1 MYSTITDKNAAL
13 TSDLCINSLFTVV
26 ASQYGNSLA
35 INFENVDRLTYR
47 QVSQYVSLLADDL
60 KYHISHGQLVAV
72 LLPRSP
78 AQVIA
83 ILAILKLGAVYVPIN
98 PELPTARVGS
108 LISSVPIEISIC
120 LAETE
125 HQLPHKVLP
134 LTLSGKYGHES
145 RLKFPSSHRDTKNR
159 LRITSDDLAT
169 VLFTS
174 GSTGQPKAV
183 KLTHK
188 NLIPQAKFLARELG
202 LDSSRSVFQFSSCS
216 FDVHLLDILSALLS
230 GAELHQASQS
240 AILTDLE
247 GQIMSFNSD
256 TIQLTPSVISTLQPH
271 NIPSLRYMV
280 TCGEACTEEIV
291 NTWGP
296 CEAPTTSVKRLRP
309 GTSPSCVGK
318 PPSYANIAV
327 VNERGQSLPSGHVG
341 EVLAYGE
348 TVSQGY
354 FNGEVQEKFM
364 RTVQST
370 TGATPS
376 SGWYATGDFG
386 LIDDIGELHLR
397 GRADDQ
403 IKISGQ
409 RIELGDIH
417 QVIQGIPGCG
427 RCVVLAH
434 TINQRAGLYAVV
446 STDPAFGQPG
456 NKIVIADGHGS
467 LRKEI
472 FASCRAN
479 LPAYMV
485 PQVITVKSLPRNV
498 NGKVDVSQIRTF
510 LSSRHT
516 LDEMRLDKSEQLS
529 EYGHQVASIIRKRL
543 QQLVPSKDDLLEWGF
558 NSMDAVWVIKELHE
572 KTGHRVSITELLSHP
587 TIESIANQMESVS
600 GVCTSHA
607 SEPMPTNV
615 YVASPGQHSLFRATK
630 VFGNKVY
637 TCKVAHEIVGGLDP
651 SRFLDCLAEKYA
663 QHAIFNTS
671 FVEDETGFKEGNII
685 ARVKQDTCN
694 KPRVSFFPFE
704 QSRRAHSSA
713 TSTGVSLLEAVYDW
727 EMSQET
733 DLDIE
738 EGPIAS
744 AALYQTDRDANQW
757 LVILTFHHMVIDEY
771 SSNTF
776 WSELIDLYQ
785 AKEPT
790 AMVTPTKRL
799 DYSQYATFYRAILE
813 SRGTSDGEW
822 WRDAFRGYR
831 PQPLFQDAIGNHS
844 ERLSGYD
851 VAADIYWKTLPKMEA
866 TRLAARRG
874 NTANTFGAWLSLA
887 QLFLSRVTGKTEYL
901 LGVPTSTRSVDPRFV
916 SVMGYCMTLAVLPV
930 SLDLDQESLTF
941 EAATLEK
948 YRQCV
953 AHDQRVE
960 DILSWFAEENQTENT
975 ANIDA
980 LFVYHDPLDS
990 SLDLGNSGL
999 DYKKLADATGGS
1011 HYRLIL
1017 HLDNSGPS
1025 IKVGFEYQT
1034 EAFGVKF
1041 IEALAQ
1047 AFTELVVE
1055 LSCCDERRSVGEIVS
1070 TAPSQ
1075 ALQFAVEASTRQ
1087 AGLVLQ
1093 KLRRRG
1099 ENLNI
1104 LDHIYMTASVNQ
1116 SAIAIA
1122 TAERNVTYRQL
1133 LEWVSGVANKL
1144 RREGV
1149 KTGDIVVLFMD
1160 KSVEYLVSILALIH
1174 VGACFVPLDITSTLA
1189 VNNSKLAILTPTL
1202 ILTRRHVNGAVYED
1216 EVYYRKLDASS
1227 IRRIAISAPPQVDQ
1241 PHRHV
1246 HEAKTSTAELSAD
1259 AYIAFTSGSTAEPK
1273 CFRISHRALVSS
1285 ICSQIEALNISTGH
1299 RVAMLTSLAFDV
1311 SLMEIFCTF
1320 VAGSTLVVAPH
1331 DQFITSLAVT
1341 LRNMAVTHAIA
1352 TPTMITAIDL
1362 PSEVPSLQSIILGGE
1377 PIPSVLYERW
1387 WGTVDIRISYGPA
1400 ETTIATHDFIVTTK
1414 PTTNSC
1420 NIGRPSPSV
1429 RAFVLDAQYNP
1440 VLPGIP
1446 GRLFVG
1452 AAEDGKYDQLTSGYI
1467 SPPSANKRLV
1477 NHPTLGR
1484 LYDTGDIVRYDLQGI
1499 FTLIGRTDDQVK
1511 ISGVR
1516 FNIGDVEKTID
1527 VFVGARR
1534 RCAVVISETQPG
1546 NRALTCFI
1554 EFSDTNDSITIPSER
1569 HATITSNILFL
1580 NNTRCE
1586 ELAALRDRVSEAL
1599 PAAMIPKY
1607 WIPVKELP
1615 VSRTGKIDRRRLNE
1629 EMASAHGQDTN
1640 IEAYSSLITQISHL
1654 QEARD
1659 DGEVIKSSQSLQC
1672 SASGPGSSYR
1682 ERLNDELMQ
1691 SLIIAW
1697 TEILPIDETQ
1707 VDIHRSF
1714 FKTGGDSVSAIR
1726 FCARAR
1732 KLGIRGC
1739 TVAKMRS
1746 NPSLS
1751 QLHDVLAYDNSSLL
1765 SNMPSSDDEPTD
1777 EASGLTPPSSMP
1789 STPASSGYSF
1799 VKLPG
1804 ATDFTALSISG
1815 QSTPTT
1821 GVDDEEFTGMFRHV
1835 ESFMDTS
1842 ELAQQIAAA
1851 GINESEVDVVYPPT
1865 AMQSSMV
1872 QQSLLDSNS
1881 GVYHSQPILHLEG
1894 SLQESKLKKAWSA
1907 VCNANPSLRTIF
1919 VPLERGH
1926 VPGVAYLAVEFKQNA
1941 CTPLF
1946 ESHRLLLP
1954 SPEMLEDLLD
1964 HDREVGI
1971 GATTNVHKMTLVER
1985 GPSEYT
1991 LIFTCHH
1998 AVFDGW
2004 STTTLLKQLGKA
2016 YSGTLPLKTSKSNA
2030 EYFTQQLTRDRGA
2043 LEGLWRQY
2051 LAGVQLPQLLPR
2063 EHVIER
2069 PSHKRIEATLQTAL
2083 LSSDFQARA
2092 EAFGV
2097 TPFTI
2102 VQLAFALALESSW
2115 IDHKSPTRVGFWT
2128 VTSGRAHMVD
2138 DINAIGNFLN
2148 TIPCVVALSSTT
2160 SLHKC
2165 LQNTYKMFT
2174 KMSEHD
2180 CVSTPDIL
2188 RCFEKPGCDID
2199 GLLVFENHPDAS
2211 EPQLH
2216 FGSNIRLNSVDGR
2229 EVSSLP
2235 FVVVVEPGQAE
2246 VKIIAKFDEARHH
2259 SGSVRRVLDRFS
2271 TILSNIVSQPT
2282 LDECSLSSISCDYHH
2297 SEKQAAL
2304 QQAADLSQQSTPQET
2319 LVSLFRQCVAKH
2331 GQRKALAT
2339 NSSWLTFAE
2348 LDVLT
2353 DKLAIYLSAQD
2364 KSNSKVVPIVLEKT
2378 PWMVIAM
2385 LAVLKSGRAYCPL
2398 EFDAPSHRI
2407 SFAIKRL
2414 GAGLIITNENGF
2426 PKLASLATWGH
2437 PQILVID
2444 NIQTLLANAET
2455 RTCRDAVSLLPTL
2468 HPDMAC
2474 YVMFTSGSTSS
2485 PKACTLTHG
2494 AVASAVQA
2502 VQRLYN
2508 FEPSSRILLFANYV
2522 FDASAID
2529 IWGSLSSGSCLF
2541 LLHDDELKSDLVGH
2555 MDRLQIN
2562 WIHLTPTVLRTISPD
2577 QVPSLKTIIVGGEMM
2592 VPDLLNTWA
2601 KQVEIVAAYGPTE
2614 AAIQVLTFLPSRYP
2628 IDEIS
2633 YTALPG
2639 NLVVVVNERR
2649 EICHMNEPGEIV
2661 IAGKQLF
2668 AGYEGNGL
2676 ATQAAL
2682 TTIHGFGDFKFYK
2695 TGDRAYY
2702 SHMGEDG
2709 KPHIRILG
2717 RIDHQMKVSGM
2728 RIAPEEIEEV
2738 LHADPDVVCSA
2749 VVTGH
2754 GRSIDALVVGRDT
2767 NLNMSR
2773 LMALCRERLPERLRP
2788 VIHQVKE
2795 IPLLASRKVDR
2806 KGLSTLLN
2814 NIIASKPGGHN
2825 SSNVS
2830 QNDSATISAVSAIIE
2845 NVLGTKVLDV
2855 NAPLA
2860 NLGLDSLGFMRLKH
2874 LLCTK
2879 FHLPDLTYR
2888 QLRSTATAAG
2898 IANLVGVD
2906 SPLAVSSDHE
2916 VVSMTTDEENVSPTR
2931 ALNEKSMTTFN
2942 KRTGRFLALP
2952 SQLAMWVAQ
2961 ERLQDTTYN
2970 VQRVWRFEDVTAD
2983 SLLSGLLDVVNRLEM
2998 FRTTFEFDLSA
3009 GKLYQAVRD
3018 EILVAVQISR
3028 ISQIDMDDLRARF
3041 IPHNCATIDLR
3052 NGPLA
3057 VFHLIA
3063 DGRTVVLH
3071 STIHH
3076 IIVDEFTSI
3085 QLFNLIRRASR
3096 GSSDSCAFEGASSIA
3111 LYAAELANRHDENH
3125 LNEWKQRMSGA
3136 VGIDTE
3142 PRSEGSYDQ
3151 LSYTQSDDVT
3161 TIIPIS
3167 SRGMLPPHLCRNV
3180 LSNLTHTAFL
3190 RSRLGSEDSLEDF
3203 TKQIREGVDFALESD
3218 MAINRVASACGLD
3231 TANFMIQFIMHD
3243 AQSYDDMS
3251 SDMTDMTL
3259 DLITSEKPMFDLMWH
3274 VFAHKDC
3281 LDVLVEF
3288 NEQKYDKDDIKVL
3301 VQAWEKVI
3309 DKRDGTGGQSI
3320 SSILSTIIPEDSLF
3334 KKNVSNTKLT
3344 KQSCELQVPP
3354 VSDLTPSIEHRT
3366 TSMPVDISGGLNQR
3380 AIELQSLVTDS
3391 LCRALGVAVVDR
3403 DQNLR
3408 EIGLDSF
3415 AAMSFIANI
3424 LRVEPELE
3432 ISLRDITS
3440 CPSIRLLVDTLARKD
3455 GLQSKCDKAKARFES
3470 LIRESLCKSLGIAS
3484 IDDQSGLRELGLD
3497 SFSCMAFMA
3506 DMIRHEPDISV
3517 SMRDVMS
3524 CPTMESLVEHFADRA
3539 LSETC
3544 DNESD
3549 DGSYVALGKEM
3560 LQRPQQGLASS
3571 MQKRFY
3577 LLQEQLGDST
3587 YSLPSAYRVHGV
3599 SLSRVIAA
3607 LQDIVTE
3614 HDIFRT
3620 HFDFTDESEL
3630 LQIVDGSERLE
3641 YTIHDLSNHS
3651 DKTAAEEV
3659 TRISREECMREF
3671 NLAEGHLVRC
3681 TAIILPNGEQY
3692 IIINFHHC
3700 VADEQTITG
3709 VWEELCS
3716 VVTGKSCSKETAN
3729 VDAGSYV
3736 DFSTRHHEMLKSNKL
3751 AEAQKF
3757 FQKLLVDP
3765 EKLHGLSLRPGSESE
3780 SYPDAVTINRG
3791 AIFDYDPVQW
3801 AYKSGS
3807 TPFAAYLFAFQ
3818 LLLSFKS
3825 GTEGS
3830 SVLIPATCRGPREQ
3844 NLYGCFINTLPVR
3857 FTKLA
3862 GTCSVGETL
3871 QGFQDCLAKILE
3883 YSDIPFERVLESI
3896 GWGAND
3902 FDTLFTYHN
3911 VPVGAREKA
3920 RTIEPCKGILPEVL
3934 PGISAK
3940 FPLAF
3945 TITRE
3950 MTKNGRSKLDMSVEF
3965 NPARISEVEV
3975 LEICKE
3981 YECLLRHIQKLGP
3994 YASLNDIEGTYTDP
4008 NTFTHLRVATDGTTS
4023 ESESHKD
4030 TNVTQR
4036 DSRSELQSVSKVPS
4050 WFHGTPNPIV
4060 ETTPFADVQIIDQ
4073 ARSRPSATAMIFEN
4087 ETSITYKEMADMISG
4102 LASFLSTRIG
4112 PQNMLNQAICI
4123 VGDASIER
4131 IITILAIMTAGGAYV
4146 PIELNNPIDWNL
4158 TIIADC
4164 EPAAVV
4170 FIPEKEPLGVEQAS
4184 QLRAQLKAK
4193 GMLCVDISTPLPM
4206 ASKPFNLTTKRLP
4219 EHLAYVLYTSGSTG
4233 KPKGVAIQNHALRNA
4248 TVSLRPLYR
4257 LAPNKRL
4264 LQLAPWTF
4272 DVSVIDIFGTLSV
4285 GATLCIGRKSWMLAD
4300 LQDTM
4305 AMLRITHIATTP
4317 TIAGALD
4324 ANELPDVECLDI
4336 GGEPMTELCRDVW
4349 ASKATLFNIYGP
4361 TEATVDVLGRQC
4373 FPDTDISN
4381 IGRPL
4386 ENVFVY
4392 VLDDK
4397 LKQVGVGEVGQLAIG
4412 GHQLA
4417 RGYLKPPPGAAA
4429 FVDTKD
4435 YGRIY
4440 LTGDCARFES
4450 DGSIVCLGRMDT
4462 MVNLRGLR
4470 VELGAIE
4477 SALNNVLD
4485 QGKSVVIMIKRP
4497 LGDCLVAIFTDASLQ
4512 TKGSLKPLSLAGL
4525 HSLILKLQAS
4535 VKAKLP
4541 AYFMPSLWVPV
4552 NDIPMN
4558 NNGKLDRKMIK
4569 SLIGELPEEALDGYL
4584 PQAAT
4589 DEKLDKIDHAET
4601 VVDRSPEL
4609 PNSSPFQQSRI
4620 DEGERP
4626 RDNTVGVQIQEIIMQ
4641 TPEKSECDQIGMAV
4655 RAAFHTVLGTKSL
4668 ENNSNFFSTGG
4679 DSISVIKLRSAFT
4692 KAGLKCKVKDIYQ
4705 NPTIGALTLFFGGTI
4720 LHESP
4725 NGIDA
4730 TATERSV
4737 SSSTVAQ
4744 IPIEG
4749 PLITTPAPTAGTR
4762 IQSAFK
4768 EILGDRQFPRDASFF
4783 SMGGDSISVIRLRS
4797 VLTKAGFTLKVKDIY
4812 QNPTIMTLADF
4823 LDPTRSIGKDADNVN
4838 VLQSSVQSLL
4848 KTESQTVSNLVPP
4861 TPIID
4866 WFFASQRANED
4877 WFNQG
4882 HIIKLNKK
4890 HTFEDFQ
4897 RAWSNIVEVHPML
4910 RLVVLKSA
4918 THEHGKLIGIPNENT
4933 NHTYFLTR
4941 HLSSVEEL
4949 PEELSKLQ
4957 SCLNISSGRICA
4969 VGGFHIGDELYCAIF
4984 AHHLAVDVVSWQ
4996 VIWSDLEDLL
5006 QGDSIEPE
5014 FSSFP
5019 EWAEYLSN
5027 KRQIAAHIPARIY
5040 AREYSSFLTMEQM
5053 KRLPENTEE
5062 SGNFMNVK
5070 VDVSALNLRRE
5081 DTEPVDMMLAG
5092 LVLALSTWQRPRP
5105 PTNQIEL
5112 HFESHGRDLEL
5123 EELDLTRTVG
5133 WFTRIIPIAFNVPLQ
5148 GSVNDFTTMVQ
5159 QTRKHAMSN
5168 VNLASAI
5175 ETAPVDAMITF
5186 NYLGQRARTSS
5197 YTSFENVEMDLG
5209 MYQSPTN
5216 QRFSILDI
5224 ECSLTHEGQ
5233 LDIGIFYSTAIH
5245 TANEIRQLLDSWSY
5259 CIRSMAAESQLN
5271 IADMNRIAMGRGAS
5285 WSPTESL
5292 GTSIDHNSYSIPE
5305 CMQDQ
5310 KDAIEESIV
5319 AWKLNIQDIEKMA
5332 PATDGQA
5339 AMLLASLGSR
5349 SYMHSYNYEASDT
5362 DTNIQ
5367 LLQHAWGVVLG
5378 RHSIFR
5384 TVFMPLSRQATPNEK
5399 SHQSDIELVQ
5409 VILKESALPNPLVQM
5424 GKKLKSMQ
5432 PGFAKQLCRLHI
5444 HKSPTTQKVIC
5455 TWTCHHALIDGF
5467 SMRLVLAE
5475 VRSVYIGQALAPQ
5488 TTQFSD
5494 IVVSRYEKGGQYTR
5508 SNDFWQSQMR
5518 DIEPSILV
5526 NPLRANQAQM
5536 EMQKAIH
5543 ETLIGRHQQFCFPVS
5558 PKHFKDAAHYNHTTI
5573 PILFHAAWALTLS
5586 TYLSTRDV
5594 VFGSVV
5600 SGRRGEDIERIQNVV
5615 GPCLNTVPLRV
5626 CVDWDQNMRQFI
5638 ELVTDAF
5645 LDMAEHEDLL
5655 SLKQIHG
5662 LSGKKTLFNSTLI
5675 TNTPLQSE
5683 NMVQSGFHLTLK
5695 DMDEVTDVPLLL
5707 NMSCEESTIIVDA
5720 RMHGE
5725 DIDEDQLCRI
5735 METLGIVLQHVADAR
5750 HDTIRPLQA
5759 MNLLETNHHRTIDDL
5774 ISGPRFPIQYDGLTC
5789 SQLLQSR
5796 ASRSP
5801 DQSAMELYRKKG
5813 QKPIVMTYKTLS
5825 TIVELG
5831 AKRLQARVN
5840 LVPKS
5845 RVAIFL
5851 DKSTEL
5857 ICAIHAIHRADC
5869 AYVALDI
5876 DNPPARTKLLVEQ
5889 ISPSAIICSKETLK
5903 LLPQIFLENDKCPFI
5918 IAEQLF
5924 NPTTQSSNDGYYL
5937 PPSTATSDDVAAI
5950 LFTSGT
5956 TGTPKAVIMPHRQV
5970 VGYGIMM
5977 AEAIGYGRDDRVFN
5991 FARLVFDVSQSD
6003 IFGAI
6008 YSGATLVLAPQAE
6021 TVSRLPALLRESG
6034 TTSLNTTPSIASL
6047 LYPDSLPHIRS
6058 LCLAGEMATKAVY
6071 ERWTPFV
6078 RVINAYGPTEAVVIS
6093 WKHATASSDPRCI
6106 GRPSIGTQIHIL
6118 DDHMRRVPM
6127 GSIGTIW
6134 CSGRQLS
6141 DGYYGRPEE
6150 TTKAFQ
6156 ENPYGSGLIYNTGD
6170 LGAYDSNGE
6179 IVYHAR
6185 KDRQIKVN
6193 GRRLELS
6200 EIEKTLTTRN
6210 QSVVVLL
6217 LDSKL
6222 VAFCCKLESSNNG
6235 LTVSDGTAGR
6245 GLNDN
6250 MAQTLANLEA
6260 QAHQMLP
6267 NFMIPKCF
6275 IPVSAI
6281 PLTGNSK
6288 VDQLKLHEI
6297 YTQWKTQRNILS
6309 HDPTATTLLPAAQ
6322 APKKSTYDQ
6331 QVPPQQQ
6338 RSLDIDW
6345 SLREDDWSDYL
6356 LPYFNPKAPVGT
6368 KPRRQ
6373 LFVFFAITGTSKQ
6386 HSILA
6391 PYLPAFDL
6399 IGVENIFF
6407 HQPDHYNSLQAMA
6420 AEHSALIRRQ
6430 QPTGPYLLAGFSF
6443 AGQLAYEV
6451 ANELRQLGEDDV
6463 RVVLIDS
6470 AARERA
6476 PTRPGGVTDAECEQ
6490 FFKVPTTLE
6499 ATTAGPEVIEYRS
6512 CLLNQIRHNISL
6524 HNEYV
6529 PRPFDGDALI
6539 ISRLPNHGEVWDGDE
6554 TNGYGEFVPRARLQ
6568 VRTVSAADHFAV
6580 MEEEQALR
6588 KVGQFIEEFMTAV

>member
-1 MYSTITDKNAAL
+1 
-13 TSDLCINSLFTVV
+13 
-26 ASQYGNSLA
+26 
-35 INFENVDRLTYR
+35 
-47 QVSQYVSLLADDL
+47 
-60 KYHISHGQLVAV
+60 
-72 LLPRSP
+72 
-78 AQVIA
+78 
-83 ILAILKLGAVYVPIN
+83 
-98 PELPTARVGS
+98 
-108 LISSVPIEISIC
+108 
-120 LAETE
+120 
-125 HQLPHKVLP
+125 
-134 LTLSGKYGHES
+134 
-145 RLKFPSSHRDTKNR
+145 
-159 LRITSDDLAT
+159 
-169 VLFTS
+169 
-174 GSTGQPKAV
+174 
-183 KLTHK
+183 
-188 NLIPQAKFLARELG
+188 
-202 LDSSRSVFQFSSCS
+202 
-216 FDVHLLDILSALLS
+216 
-230 GAELHQASQS
+230 
-240 AILTDLE
+240 
-247 GQIMSFNSD
+247 
-256 TIQLTPSVISTLQPH
+256 
-271 NIPSLRYMV
+271 
-280 TCGEACTEEIV
+280 
-291 NTWGP
+291 
-296 CEAPTTSVKRLRP
+296 
-309 GTSPSCVGK
+309 
-318 PPSYANIAV
+318 
-327 VNERGQSLPSGHVG
+327 
-341 EVLAYGE
+341 
-348 TVSQGY
+348 
-354 FNGEVQEKFM
+354 
-364 RTVQST
+364 
-370 TGATPS
+370 
-376 SGWYATGDFG
+376 
-386 LIDDIGELHLR
+386 
-397 GRADDQ
+397 
-403 IKISGQ
+403 
-409 RIELGDIH
+409 
-417 QVIQGIPGCG
+417 
-427 RCVVLAH
+427 
-434 TINQRAGLYAVV
+434 
-446 STDPAFGQPG
+446 
-456 NKIVIADGHGS
+456 
-467 LRKEI
+467 
-472 FASCRAN
+472 
-479 LPAYMV
+479 
-485 PQVITVKSLPRNV
+485 
-498 NGKVDVSQIRTF
+498 
-510 LSSRHT
+510 
-516 LDEMRLDKSEQLS
+516 
-529 EYGHQVASIIRKRL
+529 
-543 QQLVPSKDDLLEWGF
+543 
-558 NSMDAVWVIKELHE
+558 
-572 KTGHRVSITELLSHP
+572 
-587 TIESIANQMESVS
+587 
-600 GVCTSHA
+600 
-607 SEPMPTNV
+607 
-615 YVASPGQHSLFRATK
+615 
-630 VFGNKVY
+630 
-637 TCKVAHEIVGGLDP
+637 
-651 SRFLDCLAEKYA
+651 
-663 QHAIFNTS
+663 
-671 FVEDETGFKEGNII
+671 
-685 ARVKQDTCN
+685 
-694 KPRVSFFPFE
+694 
-704 QSRRAHSSA
+704 
-713 TSTGVSLLEAVYDW
+713 
-727 EMSQET
+727 ET

-744 AALYQTDRDANQW
+744 ADLYQTDKDANQW

-785 AKEPT
+785 AKDPT

-799 DYSQYATFYRAILE
+799 DYSQYATIYQAILE
-813 SRGTSDGEW
+813 SRGTSDGQW

-831 PQPLFQDAIGNHS
+831 PQPLFQDAIGNLN

-851 VAADIYWKTLPKMEA
+851 VAADIYWKILPQKEA
-866 TRLAARRG
+866 TRLTARRE
-874 NTANTFGAWLSLA
+874 NAANTFGAWLSLA

-901 LGVPTSTRSVDPRFV
+901 LGVPTSTRPVDPRFV

-930 SLDLDQESLTF
+930 SLDLDQESLVF

-960 DILSWFAEENQTENT
+960 DILSWLAEENQTENT
-975 ANIDA
+975 TNVDA
-980 LFVYHDPLDS
+980 LFVYHDPSDS
-990 SLDLGNSGL
+990 SLELGNSGL
-999 DYKKLADATGGS
+999 HYKKLADATGGS
-1011 HYRLIL
+1011 HYHLIL

-1025 IKVGFEYQT
+1025 IRVGFEYRT
-1034 EAFGVKF
+1034 ESFSAKF

-1055 LSCCDERRSVGEIVS
+1055 LSCCDERSVREIVS

-1075 ALQFAVEASTRQ
+1075 ALPFAMEASTRQ
-1087 AGLVLQ
+1087 AGPVLQ
-1093 KLRRRG
+1093 ELRRRG

-1104 LDHIYMTASVNQ
+1104 LDHIYMTASANQ
-1116 SAIAIA
+1116 GAIAIA

-1133 LEWVSGVANKL
+1133 LEWVSGVASKL

-1149 KTGDIVVLFMD
+1149 KTGDVVVLFMD
-1160 KSVEYLVSILALIH
+1160 KSVEYLASVLALIH
-1174 VGACFVPLDITSTLA
+1174 VGACFVPFDITSTLA
-1189 VNNSKLAILTPTL
+1189 VNNSKLAVLAPTL

-1216 EVYYRKLDASS
+1216 EKYYRKLDASS
-1227 IRRIAISAPPQVDQ
+1227 IRRIAISTPPQVDQ
-1241 PHRHV
+1241 PHHNL
-1246 HEAKTSTAELSAD
+1246 HKAETSTTELSAD

-1285 ICSQIEALNISTGH
+1285 ICSQVEALNISTGH

-1311 SLMEIFCTF
+1311 SLMEMFCTF

-1331 DQFITSLAVT
+1331 DQFITSLADT

-1352 TPTMITAIDL
+1352 TPTMITAIDS
-1362 PSEVPSLQSIILGGE
+1362 PSEVPSLKSIILGGE

-1387 WGTVDIRISYGPA
+1387 WGAVDIRISYGPA
-1400 ETTIATHDFIVTTK
+1400 ETTIATHDFIVKTK
-1414 PTTNSC
+1414 PTSNSC

-1446 GRLFVG
+1446 GRLFIG
-1452 AAEDGKYDQLTSGYI
+1452 AAEEGKYDQLTSGYI
-1467 SPPSANKRLV
+1467 SPLSANKRLV
-1477 NHPTLGR
+1477 NHSSLGR
-1484 LYDTGDIVRYDLQGI
+1484 LYDTGDIVRYDLQGT

-1546 NRALTCFI
+1546 NKALTCFI
-1554 EFSDTNDSITIPSER
+1554 EFSDTDSSITIPLER
-1569 HATITSNILFL
+1569 HATITSNILLL
-1580 NNTRCE
+1580 NDARCE

-1629 EMASAHGQDTN
+1629 GLASAHCHGTK
-1640 IEAYSSLITQISHL
+1640 IEEYSTLVAQISHL
-1654 QEARD
+1654 HEARD
-1659 DGEVIKSSQSLQC
+1659 DEEVVKSSQSPD
-1672 SASGPGSSYR
+1672 SGPVSSYR
-1682 ERLNDELMQ
+1682 EGLKDELMQ

-1732 KLGIRGC
+1732 KLGIRSC

-1789 STPASSGYSF
+1789 STPTSSGYSF

-1815 QSTPTT
+1815 QSTSTT
-1821 GVDDEEFTGMFRHV
+1821 GVDDEEFTGIFRHV
-1835 ESFMDTS
+1835 ESFMNTS

-1851 GINESEVDVVYPPT
+1851 GLNESEVDVVYPPT

-1881 GVYHSQPILHLEG
+1881 GVYHSQLILHLEG
-1894 SLQESKLKKAWSA
+1894 SLQETKLRKAWSA

-1926 VPGVAYLAVEFKQNA
+1926 VPGVAYLAVE
-1941 CTPLF
+1941 
-1946 ESHRLLLP
+1946 
-1954 SPEMLEDLLD
+1954 
-1964 HDREVGI
+1964 
-1971 GATTNVHKMTLVER
+1971 
-1985 GPSEYT
+1985 
-1991 LIFTCHH
+1991 
-1998 AVFDGW
+1998 
-2004 STTTLLKQLGKA
+2004 LKQKR
-2016 YSGTLPLKTSKSNA
+2016 
-2030 EYFTQQLTRDRGA
+2030 E
-2043 LEGLWRQY
+2043 
-2051 LAGVQLPQLLPR
+2051 R
-2063 EHVIER
+2063 EHVMER
-2069 PSHKRIEATLQTAL
+2069 PSHKRIEAALQTAI
-2083 LSSDFQARA
+2083 LSSDFQACA

-2102 VQLAFALALESSW
+2102 VQLAFALALEGSW

-2128 VTSGRAHMVD
+2128 VTGGRSHMVD

-2160 SLHKC
+2160 SVHKC
-2165 LQNTYKMFT
+2165 LQTTYRMFT
-2174 KMSEHD
+2174 TMSEHD

-2188 RCFEKPGCDID
+2188 RCFEKPECDID
-2199 GLLVFENHPDAS
+2199 ALLVFENHPDAS

-2246 VKIIAKFDEARHH
+2246 VKILAKFDEARHH
-2259 SGSVRRVLDRFS
+2259 SGSLD
-2271 TILSNIVSQPT
+2271 
-2282 LDECSLSSISCDYHH
+2282 D
-2297 SEKQAAL
+2297 
-2304 QQAADLSQQSTPQET
+2304 
-2319 LVSLFRQCVAKH
+2319 
-2331 GQRKALAT
+2331 
-2339 NSSWLTFAE
+2339 
-2348 LDVLT
+2348 LT
-2353 DKLAIYLSAQD
+2353 DRLAIYLSRQD
-2364 KSNSKVVPIVLEKT
+2364 NSNSKIVPIVLEKS

-2426 PKLASLATWGH
+2426 PKLASLSTWGH

-2455 RTCRDAVSLLPTL
+2455 RTSRDAVSLLPTL

-2555 MDRLQIN
+2555 VDRLQIN
-2562 WIHLTPTVLRTISPD
+2562 WVHLTPTVLRTISPD

-2614 AAIQVLTFLPSRYP
+2614 AAIQVLTFRPSRYP
-2628 IDEIS
+2628 IDEIT

-2639 NLVVVVNERR
+2639 NLVMVVNERR
-2649 EICHMNEPGEIV
+2649 EICHVNEPGEIV

-2668 AGYEGNGL
+2668 VGYEGNGF

-2682 TTIHGFGDFKFYK
+2682 TMIHGFGDFKFYK

-2702 SHMGEDG
+2702 SHIGEDE
-2709 KPHIRILG
+2709 KPRIRILG

-2738 LHADPDVVCSA
+2738 LNADPDVLCSA
-2749 VVTGH
+2749 VVAGY
-2754 GRSIDALVVGRDT
+2754 GRSLDALVVGRDT

-2773 LMALCRERLPERLRP
+2773 LMTLCRERLPERLRP

-2806 KGLSTLLN
+2806 KGLSALLN
-2814 NIIASKPGGHN
+2814 NIIASKPGDHH

-2830 QNDSATISAVSAIIE
+2830 QNDSAKISAVSAIIE
-2845 NVLGTKVLDV
+2845 NVLGTKVIDV

-2888 QLRSTATAAG
+2888 QLRNIATAAG
-2898 IANLVGVD
+2898 IADLVGMD
-2906 SPLAVSSDHE
+2906 SPLAASSDH
-2916 VVSMTTDEENVSPTR
+2916 DAAYWQIFSPS
-2931 ALNEKSMTTFN
+2931 ESI
-2942 KRTGRFLALP
+2942 G
-2952 SQLAMWVAQ
+2952 
-2961 ERLQDTTYN
+2961 Y
-2970 VQRVWRFEDVTAD
+2970 RVWRFEDVTAD
-2983 SLLSGLLDVVNRLEM
+2983 SLLSGLLDVVHGLEM
-2998 FRTTFEFDLSA
+2998 FRTTFEFDLSV
-3009 GKLYQAVRD
+3009 GKLYQVVRD
-3018 EILVAVQISR
+3018 ETLVAVQISW
-3028 ISQIDMDDLRARF
+3028 ISHIDMDDLRARF

-3057 VFHLIA
+3057 IFHLIA
-3063 DGRTVVLH
+3063 DGRTVFLH

-3076 IIVDEFTSI
+3076 IIVDEVTSI

-3096 GSSDSCAFEGASSIA
+3096 GNSDPCAFEGTSSIT
-3111 LYAAELANRHDENH
+3111 LHAAQIASRHDENH

-3136 VGIDTE
+3136 IGIDTE
-3142 PRSEGSYDQ
+3142 SHYEGSYDQ
-3151 LSYTQSDDVT
+3151 L
-3161 TIIPIS
+3161 
-3167 SRGMLPPHLCRNV
+3167 
-3180 LSNLTHTAFL
+3180 
-3190 RSRLGSEDSLEDF
+3190 SRLGSEDSLEDF

-3218 MAINRVASACGLD
+3218 MAINKVASACGLD

-3288 NEQKYDKDDIKVL
+3288 NERKYDKDDIKIL
-3301 VQAWEKVI
+3301 VQAWEKVV
-3309 DKRDGTGGQSI
+3309 DKHDCQGGQSI
-3320 SSILSTIIPEDSLF
+3320 SSILSTIIPEDSLL
-3334 KKNVSNTKLT
+3334 KKNVSNTKLA
-3344 KQSCELQVPP
+3344 KQACELQFPP
-3354 VSDLTPSIEHRT
+3354 PSDLSSSVKHRA
-3366 TSMPVDISGGLNQR
+3366 TSMPIDISGGLNQR

-3391 LCRALGVAVVDR
+3391 LCRALGVTVIDL

-3415 AAMSFIANI
+3415 TAMSFIASI

-3432 ISLRDITS
+3432 ISLRDITA
-3440 CPSIRLLVDTLARKD
+3440 CPSIRLLVDTLAQKD
-3455 GLQSKCDKAKARFES
+3455 GRQSKYDKARARFES

-3484 IDDQSGLRELGLD
+3484 IDGQSNLRELGLD

-3524 CPTMESLVEHFADRA
+3524 CPTMENLVEHFADRA

-3544 DNESD
+3544 DNKSD
-3549 DGSYVALGKEM
+3549 DGSYVALGREM

-3599 SLSRVIAA
+3599 HLSHIIAA

-3641 YTIHDLSNHS
+3641 YTIHDLSTYS
-3651 DKTAAEEV
+3651 DETAGEEV
-3659 TRISREECMREF
+3659 TRISHEECMREF

-3700 VADEQTITG
+3700 IADEQTITSI
-3709 VWEELCS
+3709 WEELCS
-3716 VVTGKSCSKETAN
+3716 VVADKSCSKETAN
-3729 VDAGSYV
+3729 VDVGSYI

-3751 AEAQKF
+3751 AEAQTF
-3757 FQKLLVDP
+3757 FQNLLVGP
-3765 EKLHGLSLRPGSESE
+3765 ENLHGLFLRPGSESE

-3807 TPFAAYLFAFQ
+3807 TPFAAYLFTFQ
-3818 LLLSFKS
+3818 LLLTFKS

-3830 SVLIPATCRGPREQ
+3830 LVLIPATCRGPREQ

-3862 GTCSVGETL
+3862 GTCSIADTL

-3883 YSDIPFERVLESI
+3883 YSDIPFERLLDSI

-3911 VPVGAREKA
+3911 VPAGAREKL
-3920 RTIEPCKGILPEVL
+3920 RTIEPCKGILPGVL

-3945 TITRE
+3945 TMTRE
-3950 MTKNGRSKLDMSVEF
+3950 MIKNGKSKLDMSVEF
-3965 NPARISEVEV
+3965 NPDRISEAEV

-3981 YECLLRHIQKLGP
+3981 YECLLRHIQRHGP
-3994 YASLNDIEGTYTDP
+3994 YASLDDIEGTYTDLK
-4008 NTFTHLRVATDGTTS
+4008 TFNHPRVATDGTTS
-4023 ESESHKD
+4023 ESESNKD

-4036 DSRSELQSVSKVPS
+4036 DSHSELQVVSNVPS
-4050 WFHGTPNPIV
+4050 WFHGMPNPIV
-4060 ETTPFADVQIIDQ
+4060 ETTPFADVQILDQ
-4073 ARSRPSATAMIFEN
+4073 ARTRPSATAMIFED
-4087 ETSITYKEMADMISG
+4087 EVSITYKEMANMISG
-4102 LASFLSTRIG
+4102 LASYLSTRID

-4170 FIPEKEPLGVEQAS
+4170 FIPEKEPLRVEQAS
-4184 QLRAQLKAK
+4184 QLRVQLNAK
-4193 GMLCVDISTPLPM
+4193 GILCVDIITPLPM
-4206 ASKPFNLTTKRLP
+4206 TSAPFNLTTKRLP

-4272 DVSVIDIFGTLSV
+4272 DVSVIDIFGTLTV

-4324 ANELPDVECLDI
+4324 ANALPDVECLDI

-4397 LKQVGVGEVGQLAIG
+4397 LEQVGIGEEGQLAIG

-4477 SALNNVLD
+4477 SAVNNALD

-4497 LGDCLVAIFTDASLQ
+4497 SGDCLVAIFTDASLQ

-4525 HSLILKLQAS
+4525 GPLLLKLQAS

-4569 SLIGELPEEALDGYL
+4569 SLIGELSEEALDGYL

-4589 DEKLDKIDHAET
+4589 DEKLDQIDRTAP
-4601 VVDRSPEL
+4601 VVDLSPEL
-4609 PNSSPFQQSRI
+4609 PSSLLFQQSRI
-4620 DEGERP
+4620 NESELL
-4626 RDNTVGVQIQEIIMQ
+4626 RDNMVGVQTQDITMQ
-4641 TPEKSECDQIGMAV
+4641 APRKSERDTCDQIGMAV

-4668 ENNSNFFSTGG
+4668 ENNSNFFSMGG

-4720 LHESP
+4720 SHESP

-4730 TATERSV
+4730 TGRSASNSAAGQVSTEL
-4737 SSSTVAQ
+4737 
-4744 IPIEG
+4744 
-4749 PLITTPAPTAGTR
+4749 PLITTPVPTAETR

-4797 VLTKAGFTLKVKDIY
+4797 VLTKAGFMLKVKDIY
-4812 QNPTIMTLADF
+4812 QNPTIIALADF
-4823 LDPTRSIGKDADNVN
+4823 LDPTRSTGNDADNVN
-4838 VLQSSVQSLL
+4838 VLQSSVQPML
-4848 KTESQTVSNLVPP
+4848 KTESQMVSSLVPP

-4890 HTFEDFQ
+4890 HTYEDFQ

-4910 RLVVLKSA
+4910 RLVVSKSV
-4918 THEHGKLIGIPNENT
+4918 THEHGKFIGIPNENT
-4933 NHTYFLTR
+4933 DHTYFLR
-4941 HLSSVEEL
+4941 RRLSTMEEL
-4949 PEELSKLQ
+4949 PEEFLNLQ
-4957 SCLNISSGRICA
+4957 SCLNLSSGRICA

-5006 QGDSIEPE
+5006 QGGSIEPE

-5019 EWAEYLSN
+5019 EWAEYLSR
-5027 KRQIAAHIPARIY
+5027 KRQIAGQIPARIF

-5053 KRLPENTEE
+5053 KRLPENKEA

-5070 VDVSALNLRRE
+5070 VDVSSLNLRRE

-5092 LVLALSTWQRPRP
+5092 LVLALNTWQRLRP
-5105 PTNQIEL
+5105 PTNRVEL

-5123 EELDLTRTVG
+5123 KEFDLTRTVG

-5148 GSVNDFTTMVQ
+5148 GSLNDFTAMVQ
-5159 QTRKHAMSN
+5159 QTRKHAMSS

-5175 ETAPVDAMITF
+5175 ETAPVDGMITF

-5233 LDIGIFYSTAIH
+5233 LDIGVFYSTSIH
-5245 TANEIRQLLDSWSY
+5245 TADEIRQLLDSWSY
-5259 CIRSMAAESQLN
+5259 CIRSMAGESQLD
-5271 IADMNRIAMGRGAS
+5271 IARMQRIAVGRDTSGPPAE
-5285 WSPTESL
+5285 SPV
-5292 GTSIDHNSYSIPE
+5292 DHSTYSIPE

-5310 KDAIEESIV
+5310 RDAIEESIV

-5362 DTNIQ
+5362 DTDIQ
-5367 LLQHAWGVVLG
+5367 LLQHAWDVVLG

-5384 TVFMPLSRQATPNEK
+5384 TVLMPLSPWATHNEK
-5399 SHQSDIELVQ
+5399 SHQSDIQLVQ
-5409 VILKESALPNPLVQM
+5409 IILKASALPTPLVQI
-5424 GKKLKSMQ
+5424 GKRLKPMQ

-5444 HKSPTTQKVIC
+5444 HKSPTTQKAIC

-5488 TTQFSD
+5488 ITQFSD
-5494 IVVSRYEKGGQYTR
+5494 IVVSRYEKGRQDTR

-5518 DIEPSILV
+5518 DIEPSLLV
-5526 NPLRANQAQM
+5526 NPLRANQVQT
-5536 EMQKAIH
+5536 ETQKAIH
-5543 ETLIGRHQQFCFPVS
+5543 ETLIDRHQQFCFPVS

-5573 PILFHAAWALTLS
+5573 PVLFHAAWALTLS

-5600 SGRRGEDIERIQNVV
+5600 SGRRGEDTERIQNVV

-5638 ELVTDAF
+5638 EHVTDAF

-5655 SLKQIHG
+5655 SLKQIQG
-5662 LSGKKTLFNSTLI
+5662 LSRKKTLFNSTLI
-5675 TNTPLQSE
+5675 TNTPLKSE

-5707 NMSCEESTIIVDA
+5707 NMSCEDRTI
-5720 RMHGE
+5720 
-5725 DIDEDQLCRI
+5725 
-5735 METLGIVLQHVADAR
+5735 HVADAR
-5750 HDTIRPLQA
+5750 RDTIQPLQS
-5759 MNLLETNHHRTIDDL
+5759 MDLLESNHHRMVDDL
-5774 ISGPRFPIQYDGLTC
+5774 VSGPLFPVEYDGLTC
-5789 SQLLQSR
+5789 SQLLQR
-5796 ASRSP
+5796 RVSRSP
-5801 DQSAMELYRKKG
+5801 DQSAVELYRKKG
-5813 QKPIVMTYKTLS
+5813 QKPVVMTYKTLS

-5831 AKRLQARVN
+5831 AKRLRAEVK

-5876 DNPPARTKLLVEQ
+5876 DNPQARTELLLEQ
-5889 ISPSAIICSKETLK
+5889 ICPSAIICSKDTLK
-5903 LLPQIFLENDKCPFI
+5903 LLSQTFLEDGKCPFI

-5924 NPTTQSSNDGYYL
+5924 SPATQSSNDRHHL
-5937 PPSTATSDDVAAI
+5937 PPSTATSDDIAAI

-5970 VGYGIMM
+5970 VGYGVMM

-6008 YSGATLVLAPQAE
+6008 YSGATLILAPQSE
-6021 TVSRLPALLRESG
+6021 TVARLPALLGESG

-6047 LYPDSLPHIRS
+6047 LYPDSLPQIRS
-6058 LCLAGEMATKAVY
+6058 LCLA
-6071 ERWTPFV
+6071 
-6078 RVINAYGPTEAVVIS
+6078 
-6093 WKHATASSDPRCI
+6093 
-6106 GRPSIGTQIHIL
+6106 
-6118 DDHMRRVPM
+6118 
-6127 GSIGTIW
+6127 
-6134 CSGRQLS
+6134 
-6141 DGYYGRPEE
+6141 
-6150 TTKAFQ
+6150 
-6156 ENPYGSGLIYNTGD
+6156 GD

-6185 KDRQIKVN
+6185 KDRQIK
-6193 GRRLELS
+6193 
-6200 EIEKTLTTRN
+6200 
-6210 QSVVVLL
+6210 
-6217 LDSKL
+6217 
-6222 VAFCCKLESSNNG
+6222 
-6235 LTVSDGTAGR
+6235 
-6245 GLNDN
+6245 
-6250 MAQTLANLEA
+6250 TLAILEA
-6260 QAHQMLP
+6260 QAHKMLP
-6267 NFMIPKCF
+6267 SFMIPKCF
-6275 IPVSAI
+6275 IPISAI

-6297 YTQWKTQRNILS
+6297 YKQWKTQRSNLV
-6309 HDPTATTLLPAAQ
+6309 HDPTAMTLRPTAQ
-6322 APKKSTYDQ
+6322 APEKSTYEQ
-6331 QVPPQQQ
+6331 QVLPQQHGL
-6338 RSLDIDW
+6338 SPDIDW
-6345 SLREDDWSDYL
+6345 ALREDDWSDYL
-6356 LPYFNPKAPVGT
+6356 LPYFNPKTPLDT
-6368 KPRRQ
+6368 HSRRQ
-6373 LFVFFAITGTSKQ
+6373 IFAFFAITGTSKQ
-6386 HSILA
+6386 HSVLA
-6391 PYLPAFDL
+6391 SYLPSFNL

-6420 AEHSALIRRQ
+6420 VEHCALLRRQ

-6476 PTRPGGVTDAECEQ
+6476 PTRPGGVTDAECEK

-6499 ATTAGPEVIEYRS
+6499 AMAAGPEVIEYRRY
-6512 CLLNQIRHNISL
+6512 LIDQIRHNISL

-6539 ISRLPNHGEVWDGDE
+6539 IPRLPNQGEVWDGDE
-6554 TNGYGEFVPRARLQ
+6554 TNGYGEFVPHARLQ
-6568 VRTVSAADHFAV
+6568 VRTVTAADHFAV

-6588 KVGQFIEEFMTAV
+6588 KVGQFIEEFMTAF

>member
-1 MYSTITDKNAAL
+1 MYSTITDNTAAL
-13 TSDLCINSLFTVV
+13 ASDLCINSLFTVV
-26 ASQYGNSLA
+26 AAQYGNNVA
-35 INFENVDRLTYR
+35 INFENV
-47 QVSQYVSLLADDL
+47 SKYVDLLADEL
-60 KYHISHGQLVAV
+60 NYHISHGQLVAV

-83 ILAILKLGAVYVPIN
+83 ILAILKLGAIYVPIN
-98 PELPTARVGS
+98 PELPKARIGS
-108 LISSVPIEISIC
+108 LISSVPIEIAIC

-145 RLKFPSSHRDTKNR
+145 RLKFPSSHRDTKNW
-159 LRITSDDLAT
+159 LRITTDDLAT
-169 VLFTS
+169 ILFTS

-230 GAELHQASQS
+230 GAQLHQASQS
-240 AILTDLE
+240 AILSDLE

-256 TIQLTPSVISTLQPH
+256 TIQLTPTVISTLQPH
-271 NIPSLRYMV
+271 NVPSIRCMV

-291 NTWGP
+291 NTWGNRIVLLNIYGP
-296 CEAPTTSVKRLRP
+296 CEAPTTSIKRLRP

-354 FNGEVQEKFM
+354 FNGEAQEKFT
-364 RTVQST
+364 RTVQFT
-370 TGATPS
+370 TGAAPS

-386 LIDDIGELHLR
+386 LIDEAGELHLR

-417 QVIQGIPGCG
+417 QVIYGIPGCG

-434 TINQRAGLYAVV
+434 TVNHRAGLYAVV
-446 STDPAFGQPG
+446 STDPGFGQPG
-456 NKIVIADGHGS
+456 NKIVIADGYGN

-485 PQVITVKSLPRNV
+485 PQVIIVKSLPRNV

-587 TIESIANQMESVS
+587 TIESIANQIESVS
-600 GVCTSHA
+600 VVRTSHA
-607 SEPMPTNV
+607 SEPTPMPRDW

-637 TCKVAHEIVGGLDP
+637 TCKIAYEIAGSLDP
-651 SRFLDCLAEKYA
+651 SRFLDCLTEKYA

-671 FVEDETGFKEGNII
+671 FVEDETGFKEGNIV
-685 ARVKQDTCN
+685 ARVKPDTYN
-694 KPRVSFFPFE
+694 RPRVSLFPFE
-704 QSRRAHSSA
+704 QSRRAHFSA

-738 EGPIAS
+738 EGPVAS
-744 AALYQTDRDANQW
+744 AALYQTDKDANQW

-785 AKEPT
+785 AKNPT
-790 AMVTPTKRL
+790 AMITPTKRI
-799 DYSQYATFYRAILE
+799 DYSQYATIYRAILE
-813 SRGTSDGEW
+813 SRGTSDGDW
-822 WRDAFRGYR
+822 WRDVFRGYR

-851 VAADIYWKTLPKMEA
+851 VAADIYWKTLPQREA
-866 TRLAARRG
+866 TRLTARRG
-874 NTANTFGAWLSLA
+874 NAANTFGAWLSLA

-901 LGVPTSTRSVDPRFV
+901 LGVPTSARAVDPRFV

-930 SLDLDQESLTF
+930 SLDLDQDSLVF

-960 DILSWFAEENQTENT
+960 DILSWLAEENQTENT
-975 ANIDA
+975 ANVDA

-999 DYKKLADATGGS
+999 RYKKLADATGGS
-1011 HYRLIL
+1011 HYHLIL

-1025 IKVGFEYQT
+1025 IRVGFEYRT
-1034 EAFGVKF
+1034 ESFSTKF

-1047 AFTELVVE
+1047 AFTELAVE
-1055 LSCCDERRSVGEIVS
+1055 LSCSDEQRSVGEIVS

-1087 AGLVLQ
+1087 AG
-1093 KLRRRG
+1093 
-1099 ENLNI
+1099 
-1104 LDHIYMTASVNQ
+1104 
-1116 SAIAIA
+1116 
-1122 TAERNVTYRQL
+1122 
-1133 LEWVSGVANKL
+1133 
-1144 RREGV
+1144 
-1149 KTGDIVVLFMD
+1149 
-1160 KSVEYLVSILALIH
+1160 
-1174 VGACFVPLDITSTLA
+1174 P
-1189 VNNSKLAILTPTL
+1189 
-1202 ILTRRHVNGAVYED
+1202 
-1216 EVYYRKLDASS
+1216 
-1227 IRRIAISAPPQVDQ
+1227 
-1241 PHRHV
+1241 
-1246 HEAKTSTAELSAD
+1246 
-1259 AYIAFTSGSTAEPK
+1259 
-1273 CFRISHRALVSS
+1273 
-1285 ICSQIEALNISTGH
+1285 
-1299 RVAMLTSLAFDV
+1299 
-1311 SLMEIFCTF
+1311 
-1320 VAGSTLVVAPH
+1320 
-1331 DQFITSLAVT
+1331 
-1341 LRNMAVTHAIA
+1341 
-1352 TPTMITAIDL
+1352 
-1362 PSEVPSLQSIILGGE
+1362 
-1377 PIPSVLYERW
+1377 
-1387 WGTVDIRISYGPA
+1387 
-1400 ETTIATHDFIVTTK
+1400 
-1414 PTTNSC
+1414 
-1420 NIGRPSPSV
+1420 
-1429 RAFVLDAQYNP
+1429 
-1440 VLPGIP
+1440 
-1446 GRLFVG
+1446 
-1452 AAEDGKYDQLTSGYI
+1452 
-1467 SPPSANKRLV
+1467 
-1477 NHPTLGR
+1477 
-1484 LYDTGDIVRYDLQGI
+1484 
-1499 FTLIGRTDDQVK
+1499 
-1511 ISGVR
+1511 
-1516 FNIGDVEKTID
+1516 
-1527 VFVGARR
+1527 
-1534 RCAVVISETQPG
+1534 
-1546 NRALTCFI
+1546 
-1554 EFSDTNDSITIPSER
+1554 
-1569 HATITSNILFL
+1569 
-1580 NNTRCE
+1580 
-1586 ELAALRDRVSEAL
+1586 
-1599 PAAMIPKY
+1599 
-1607 WIPVKELP
+1607 
-1615 VSRTGKIDRRRLNE
+1615 
-1629 EMASAHGQDTN
+1629 
-1640 IEAYSSLITQISHL
+1640 
-1654 QEARD
+1654 
-1659 DGEVIKSSQSLQC
+1659 
-1672 SASGPGSSYR
+1672 
-1682 ERLNDELMQ
+1682 RLNDELMQ
-1691 SLIIAW
+1691 SLVIAW

-1789 STPASSGYSF
+1789 STPTSSGSSF

-1804 ATDFTALSISG
+1804 ATDFTTLK
-1815 QSTPTT
+1815 
-1821 GVDDEEFTGMFRHV
+1821 
-1835 ESFMDTS
+1835 
-1842 ELAQQIAAA
+1842 IAAA

-1881 GVYHSQPILHLEG
+1881 GVYHSQLILHLEG
-1894 SLQESKLKKAWSA
+1894 PVQEMKLRKAWSA

-1926 VPGVAYLAVEFKQNA
+1926 VPGVAYLAVELKQNA
-1941 CTPLF
+1941 RIPLF
-1946 ESHRLLLP
+1946 ESRQLPLP
-1954 SPEMLEDLLD
+1954 SSEMFEDLLD
-1964 HDREVGI
+1964 HDRKVGI
-1971 GATTNVHKMTLVER
+1971 GAITNIHKMTLVER
-1985 GPSEYT
+1985 GPCEYT

-2004 STTTLLKQLGKA
+2004 STTTLLKQLGEA
-2016 YSGTLPLKTSKSNA
+2016 YSGTLPLKTSRSNA

-2043 LEGLWRQY
+2043 SEDLWRQY
-2051 LAGVQLPQLLPR
+2051 LAGVQLPQLPQR
-2063 EHVIER
+2063 EHVMER
-2069 PSHKRIEATLQTAL
+2069 PSHKRIEAALQTAI
-2083 LSSDFQARA
+2083 LSSEFQARA

-2102 VQLAFALALESSW
+2102 VQLAFALALERSW
-2115 IDHKSPTRVGFWT
+2115 IDHRRSTRVGFWT
-2128 VTSGRAHMVD
+2128 VTSGRSQKVD

-2160 SLHKC
+2160 SVHKS
-2165 LQNTYKMFT
+2165 LQATYRMFT

-2180 CVSTPDIL
+2180 CVSTTDIL
-2188 RCFEKPGCDID
+2188 RCFEKPECDID
-2199 GLLVFENHPDAS
+2199 ALLVFENHPDAS

-2235 FVVVVEPGQAE
+2235 FVVVVEPGQTE

-2271 TILSNIVSQPT
+2271 TILSNIVSHPT

-2297 SEKQAAL
+2297 SEKQLVL
-2304 QQAADLSQQSTPQET
+2304 QQGVNLSQQSGLQET

-2339 NSSWLTFAE
+2339 HSSWLTFAE
-2348 LDVLT
+2348 LDDLT
-2353 DKLAIYLSAQD
+2353 DRLAIYLSRQD
-2364 KSNSKVVPIVLEKT
+2364 NSNSKIVPIVLEKS

-2426 PKLASLATWGH
+2426 PKLASLSAWGH

-2455 RTCRDAVSLLPTL
+2455 RTSRDAVSLLPTL

-2502 VQRLYN
+2502 VQPLYN

-2541 LLHDDELKSDLVGH
+2541 LLHDDELKSDLIGH
-2555 MDRLQIN
+2555 IDRLQIN

-2577 QVPSLKTIIVGGEMM
+2577 QVPSLKTIILGGEMM
-2592 VPDLLNTWA
+2592 VPDLLNIWA

-2614 AAIQVLTFLPSRYP
+2614 AAIQVLTFRPSRYP
-2628 IDEIS
+2628 IDEVT

-2649 EICHMNEPGEIV
+2649 EICHINEPGEIV

-2668 AGYEGNGL
+2668 VGYEGNIL

-2682 TTIHGFGDFKFYK
+2682 TTIHGFGEFKFYK

-2702 SHMGEDG
+2702 SHIGEDG

-2717 RIDHQMKVSGM
+2717 RVDHQMKVSGM
-2728 RIAPEEIEEV
+2728 RIAPEEIEQV
-2738 LHADPDVVCSA
+2738 LNADPDVVCSA
-2749 VVTGH
+2749 VVASY
-2754 GRSIDALVVGRDT
+2754 GRSLDALVVGRDN
-2767 NLNMSR
+2767 NLNVNR
-2773 LMALCRERLPERLRP
+2773 LMTLCRERLPERLRP

-2806 KGLSTLLN
+2806 KRLSTLLDN
-2814 NIIASKPGGHN
+2814 VIASKPGGR
-2825 SSNVS
+2825 SSSLVS
-2830 QNDSATISAVSAIIE
+2830 QNDSAKISAVTAIIE

-2874 LLCTK
+2874 SLCTK

-2888 QLRSTATAAG
+2888 QLRNIATAAG
-2898 IANLVGVD
+2898 IADLVGMD
-2906 SPLAVSSDHE
+2906 QSSAVSSDYD
-2916 VVSMTTDEENVSPTR
+2916 VVSIAADKENVSPTR
-2931 ALNEKSMTTFN
+2931 VLDEKSTKTLIR
-2942 KRTGRFLALP
+2942 RTGRFLALP

-2983 SLLSGLLDVVNRLEM
+2983 SLLSGLLDVVHRLEM

-3009 GKLYQAVRD
+3009 GKLYQVVHD
-3018 EILVAVQISR
+3018 ESLVAVQISR
-3028 ISQIDMDDLRARF
+3028 ISHVDIDDLRASF

-3057 VFHLIA
+3057 IFHLIA
-3063 DGRTVVLH
+3063 DGKTVVLH

-3085 QLFNLIRRASR
+3085 QLFNLIRCASR
-3096 GSSDSCAFEGASSIA
+3096 GSSDLCAFEGTSSIA
-3111 LYAAELANRHDENH
+3111 LHAAQTANRHDENH

-3136 VGIDTE
+3136 IGIDTE
-3142 PRSEGSYDQ
+3142 SHYEDSYNQLKYALSLPTVEGGKDNVSFVHL
-3151 LSYTQSDDVT
+3151 LSCFHAILHRYTQSDDVT

-3180 LSNLTHTAFL
+3180 LGNLTHTAFL

-3218 MAINRVASACGLD
+3218 MAINKVASACGLD

-3288 NEQKYDKDDIKVL
+3288 NEQKYAKDDIKIL

-3309 DKRDGTGGQSI
+3309 DKSNCQGGQSI
-3320 SSILSTIIPEDSLF
+3320 SSILFTIIPEDSLF
-3334 KKNVSNTKLT
+3334 KKTDSNTKLT
-3344 KQSCELQVPP
+3344 KQACELQVPP
-3354 VSDLTPSIEHRT
+3354 PSDLTSSQEHRA
-3366 TSMPVDISGGLNQR
+3366 TSTPIDIS
-3380 AIELQSLVTDS
+3380 
-3391 LCRALGVAVVDR
+3391 
-3403 DQNLR
+3403 
-3408 EIGLDSF
+3408 
-3415 AAMSFIANI
+3415 
-3424 LRVEPELE
+3424 
-3432 ISLRDITS
+3432 
-3440 CPSIRLLVDTLARKD
+3440 VDTLVQKD
-3455 GLQSKCDKAKARFES
+3455 VPQSKYDEARARFES

-3484 IDDQSGLRELGLD
+3484 IDGQSSLRELGLD

-3539 LSETC
+3539 LSETS
-3544 DNESD
+3544 DNKSD
-3549 DGSYVALGKEM
+3549 DGSYVALGKDM
-3560 LQRPQQGLASS
+3560 LQRPQHGLASS

-3599 SLSRVIAA
+3599 HSSRVIAA

-3630 LQIVDGSERLE
+3630 LQIVDESERLE

-3651 DKTAAEEV
+3651 DVTAAEEV
-3659 TRISREECMREF
+3659 TRISHEECMREF

-3700 VADEQTITG
+3700 VADERTITG

-3716 VVTGKSCSKETAN
+3716 AVTDKSCSKETAN
-3729 VDAGSYV
+3729 FDAGSYI

-3751 AEAQKF
+3751 AEAQTF
-3757 FQKLLVDP
+3757 FQNLLVGP
-3765 EKLHGLSLRPGSESE
+3765 ENSHGLFLRQGPETE
-3780 SYPDAVTINRG
+3780 SYPDAITINRG
-3791 AIFDYDPVQW
+3791 TIFDYDPVQW

-3807 TPFAAYLFAFQ
+3807 TPFAAYLFTFQ

-3862 GTCSVGETL
+3862 GTYSMTETL
-3871 QGFQDCLAKILE
+3871 RDFQDCLAKILE
-3883 YSDIPFERVLESI
+3883 YSDIPFERLLESI

-3902 FDTLFTYHN
+3902 FDTIFTYHN
-3911 VPVGAREKA
+3911 VPAGAREKA

-3950 MTKNGRSKLDMSVEF
+3950 MTKDGKSKLDMSVEF
-3965 NPARISEVEV
+3965 NPDRISEVEV

-3981 YECLLRHIQKLGP
+3981 YECLLL
-3994 YASLNDIEGTYTDP
+3994 
-4008 NTFTHLRVATDGTTS
+4008 ATNGTTG

-4030 TNVTQR
+4030 TSVTQR
-4036 DSRSELQSVSKVPS
+4036 DSRSELQPVSKVPS
-4050 WFHGTPNPIV
+4050 WFHGMPNPIV
-4060 ETTPFADVQIIDQ
+4060 ETTPFADVQILDQ
-4073 ARSRPSATAMIFEN
+4073 AKARPSATAMIFEN
-4087 ETSITYKEMADMISG
+4087 EISITYKEMVDMISG
-4102 LASFLSTRIG
+4102 LASYLSTRIG

-4170 FIPEKEPLGVEQAS
+4170 FIPEKEPLRVEQAS

-4193 GMLCVDISTPLPM
+4193 GILCVDINTPLPM
-4206 ASKPFNLTTKRLP
+4206 ASEPFKLTTKRLP

-4272 DVSVIDIFGTLSV
+4272 DVSVIDIFGTLTV
-4285 GATLCIGRKSWMLAD
+4285 GATLCIGRKSWMLDD

-4324 ANELPDVECLDI
+4324 ANALPDVECLDI

-4397 LKQVGVGEVGQLAIG
+4397 LRQVGIGEVGQLAIG

-4417 RGYLKPPPGAAA
+4417 RGYLKPPAGAAA

-4440 LTGDCARFES
+4440 LTGDCARFEP

-4477 SALNNVLD
+4477 SAVNNALD

-4497 LGDCLVAIFTDASLQ
+4497 SGDCLVAIFTDASLQ

-4525 HSLILKLQAS
+4525 RPLIQKLQAS
-4535 VKAKLP
+4535 VKDKLP
-4541 AYFMPSLWVPV
+4541 AYFMPSLWVPL

-4569 SLIGELPEEALDGYL
+4569 SLIGELSEEALDGYL
-4584 PQAAT
+4584 PQSST
-4589 DEKLDKIDHAET
+4589 NEKLDKLD
-4601 VVDRSPEL
+4601 D
-4609 PNSSPFQQSRI
+4609 
-4620 DEGERP
+4620 
-4626 RDNTVGVQIQEIIMQ
+4626 
-4641 TPEKSECDQIGMAV
+4641 
-4655 RAAFHTVLGTKSL
+4655 
-4668 ENNSNFFSTGG
+4668 
-4679 DSISVIKLRSAFT
+4679 LRRFA
-4692 KAGLKCKVKDIYQ
+4692 
-4705 NPTIGALTLFFGGTI
+4705 
-4720 LHESP
+4720 
-4725 NGIDA
+4725 
-4730 TATERSV
+4730 

-4744 IPIEG
+4744 VPTER
-4749 PLITTPAPTAGTR
+4749 PLITTPAPTTETR
-4762 IQSAFK
+4762 IQGAFK
-4768 EILGDRQFPRDASFF
+4768 EILGDRQFPMDASFF

-4812 QNPTIMTLADF
+4812 QNPTITALADF
-4823 LDPTRSIGKDADNVN
+4823 LDPSRSTRNSTDNGSM
-4838 VLQSSVQSLL
+4838 LQSFVQSLP
-4848 KTESQTVSNLVPP
+4848 KTESQMVSNLVPP

-4866 WFFASQRANED
+4866 WFFASQRANEN

-4890 HTFEDFQ
+4890 HTYEDFQ
-4897 RAWSNIVEVHPML
+4897 RAWSNIVEAHPML
-4910 RLVVLKSA
+4910 RLVVSKSA
-4918 THEHGKLIGIPNENT
+4918 THEHGKFIGIPNEST
-4933 NHTYFLTR
+4933 NHTYFLR
-4941 HLSSVEEL
+4941 KRLSSMEEL

-4957 SCLNISSGRICA
+4957 SCLNLSSGRICA

-5019 EWAEYLSN
+5019 EWAEYLLK
-5027 KRQIAAHIPARIY
+5027 KRQLAGQIPARIH
-5040 AREYSSFLTMEQM
+5040 AREYSSFLTTEQM
-5053 KRLPENTEE
+5053 KRLSENTEA
-5062 SGNFMNVK
+5062 SGSFMNVK
-5070 VDVSALNLRRE
+5070 VDVSTLDLRRE
-5081 DTEPVDMMLAG
+5081 DTEPVDMMLAS
-5092 LVLALSTWQRPRP
+5092 LVLALSTWQRLRP
-5105 PTNQIEL
+5105 PTNQVEL

-5123 EELDLTRTVG
+5123 EDLDLTRTVG

-5159 QTRKHAMSN
+5159 QTRKHAMSS

-5175 ETAPVDAMITF
+5175 ETAPVDGMVTF

-5233 LDIGIFYSTAIH
+5233 LDIGVFYSTAIH
-5245 TANEIRQLLDSWSY
+5245 TAKEIRQLLDSWSY
-5259 CIRSMAAESQLN
+5259 CIRSVADGSQ
-5271 IADMNRIAMGRGAS
+5271 
-5285 WSPTESL
+5285 SL
-5292 GTSIDHNSYSIPE
+5292 KAPIDHTTYSIPE

-5319 AWKLNIQDIEKMA
+5319 AWKLNTQDIEKMA

-5339 AMLLASLGSR
+5339 AMLLTSLGSR
-5349 SYMHSYNYEASDT
+5349 SYMHSYNYEAT
-5362 DTNIQ
+5362 DTNTDIQ
-5367 LLQHAWGVVLG
+5367 RLQHAWDVALG

-5384 TVFMPLSRQATPNEK
+5384 TIFMPLSPQATYSEK
-5399 SHQSDIELVQ
+5399 SHHSDIQLVQ
-5409 VILKESALPNPLVQM
+5409 VILKATELPTPLVQT
-5424 GKKLKSMQ
+5424 GKKLKPMQ

-5444 HKSPTTQKVIC
+5444 HKSPSTQK
-5455 TWTCHHALIDGF
+5455 
-5467 SMRLVLAE
+5467 
-5475 VRSVYIGQALAPQ
+5475 VRSVYNGQALAPQ
-5488 TTQFSD
+5488 ITQFSD
-5494 IVVSRYEKGGQYTR
+5494 IVVSRYEKARQDPR

-5526 NPLRANQAQM
+5526 NPLRADQVPT

-5543 ETLIGRHQQFCFPVS
+5543 DTLIDRHQQFCFPVS
-5558 PKHFKDAAHYNHTTI
+5558 PKHFRDAAHYNHTTI

-5594 VFGSVV
+5594 VLGSVV

-5626 CVDWDQNMRQFI
+5626 CVDWNQTMCQFI
-5638 ELVTDAF
+5638 EHVTDIF

-5655 SLKQIHG
+5655 SLKQIQG

-5675 TNTPLQSE
+5675 TNTPLKSE
-5683 NMVQSGFHLTLK
+5683 NIVQSGFHLTLK
-5695 DMDEVTDVPLLL
+5695 DMDEVTDVPVLL
-5707 NMSCEESTIIVDA
+5707 NMSCEDSTIVVDA
-5720 RMHGE
+5720 RVHGE
-5725 DIDEDQLCRI
+5725 DIDEEQLCR
-5735 METLGIVLQHVADAR
+5735 MMGTLGIVLQHVADAR
-5750 HDTIRPLQA
+5750 RDTTRPLQS
-5759 MNLLETNHHRTIDDL
+5759 MDLLETNHHRVIDDL
-5774 ISGPRFPIQYDGLTC
+5774 VSGPRFPIEYDGLTC

-5796 ASRSP
+5796 VSRYP
-5801 DQSAMELYRKKG
+5801 DQSAVELYRKKG
-5813 QKPIVMTYKTLS
+5813 QKPVVMTYKALS

-5831 AKRLQARVN
+5831 AKRLRAGAN
-5840 LVPKS
+5840 LEPKS
-5845 RVAIFL
+5845 RVAIFM

-5876 DNPPARTKLLVEQ
+5876 DNPQARTKLLLEQ
-5889 ISPSAIICSKETLK
+5889 ISPSAIICSKDTLK
-5903 LLPQIFLENDKCPFI
+5903 LLPQTFLGNDKCPFI
-5918 IAEQLF
+5918 VAEQLF
-5924 NPTTQSSNDGYYL
+5924 SPVTQSSNDSYYL

-5977 AEAIGYGRDDRVFN
+5977 AEAIGYGSDDRVFN

-6008 YSGATLVLAPQAE
+6008 YSGATLVLAPQTE

-6093 WKHATASSDPRCI
+6093 WKHATASIDPRCI
-6106 GRPSIGTQIHIL
+6106 GRPSIGIQIHIL

-6150 TTKAFQ
+6150 TTKAFR
-6156 ENPYGSGLIYNTGD
+6156 ENPYGPGLIYNTGD

-6200 EIEKTLTTRN
+6200 EIERTLTTRN
-6210 QSVVVLL
+6210 HSVVVLL
-6217 LDSKL
+6217 LDSNL
-6222 VAFCCKLESSNNG
+6222 VAFCCKLESSNDG
-6235 LTVSDGTAGR
+6235 LTGPDGTAGC

-6250 MAQTLANLEA
+6250 MAQTLASMEA

-6267 NFMIPKCF
+6267 SFMIPKCF
-6275 IPVSAI
+6275 VPVSAI

-6288 VDQLKLHEI
+6288 VDQLKLHEV
-6297 YTQWKTQRNILS
+6297 YKQWKTQRS
-6309 HDPTATTLLPAAQ
+6309 VPVHDATALTLRPTVQ
-6322 APKKSTYDQ
+6322 APEKSTYEQ
-6331 QVPPQQQ
+6331 QVPPQQHG
-6338 RSLDIDW
+6338 RSQDIDW

-6356 LPYFNPKAPVGT
+6356 LPYFNPKAPLGT
-6368 KPRRQ
+6368 QPRGQ
-6373 LFVFFAITGTSKQ
+6373 IFAFFAITGTSKQ

-6391 PYLPAFDL
+6391 PYLPSFNL

-6407 HQPDHYNSLQAMA
+6407 HQPDYYSSLQAMA
-6420 AEHSALIRRQ
+6420 VEHSALIRRQ

-6451 ANELRQLGEDDV
+6451 ANELRHLGEDDV

-6476 PTRPGGVTDAECEQ
+6476 PTRPGGVTDADCEK

-6499 ATTAGPEVIEYRS
+6499 ATAAGPEVVDYRQG
-6512 CLLNQIRHNISL
+6512 LLNQIRHNITL

-6529 PRPFDGDALI
+6529 PRPFDGNALI
-6539 ISRLPNHGEVWDGDE
+6539 IPRLPNQGEAWDDDE
-6554 TNGYGEFVPRARLQ
+6554 TNGYAEFVPQARLQ
-6568 VRTVSAADHFAV
+6568 VRTVTAADHFAV
-6580 MEEEQALR
+6580 MEEEQSLR
-6588 KVGQFIEEFMTAV
+6588 KIGHFIEEFMAGF

>member
-1 MYSTITDKNAAL
+1 
-13 TSDLCINSLFTVV
+13 
-26 ASQYGNSLA
+26 
-35 INFENVDRLTYR
+35 
-47 QVSQYVSLLADDL
+47 
-60 KYHISHGQLVAV
+60 
-72 LLPRSP
+72 
-78 AQVIA
+78 
-83 ILAILKLGAVYVPIN
+83 
-98 PELPTARVGS
+98 
-108 LISSVPIEISIC
+108 
-120 LAETE
+120 
-125 HQLPHKVLP
+125 
-134 LTLSGKYGHES
+134 
-145 RLKFPSSHRDTKNR
+145 
-159 LRITSDDLAT
+159 
-169 VLFTS
+169 
-174 GSTGQPKAV
+174 
-183 KLTHK
+183 
-188 NLIPQAKFLARELG
+188 
-202 LDSSRSVFQFSSCS
+202 
-216 FDVHLLDILSALLS
+216 
-230 GAELHQASQS
+230 
-240 AILTDLE
+240 
-247 GQIMSFNSD
+247 
-256 TIQLTPSVISTLQPH
+256 
-271 NIPSLRYMV
+271 
-280 TCGEACTEEIV
+280 
-291 NTWGP
+291 
-296 CEAPTTSVKRLRP
+296 
-309 GTSPSCVGK
+309 
-318 PPSYANIAV
+318 
-327 VNERGQSLPSGHVG
+327 
-341 EVLAYGE
+341 
-348 TVSQGY
+348 
-354 FNGEVQEKFM
+354 
-364 RTVQST
+364 
-370 TGATPS
+370 
-376 SGWYATGDFG
+376 
-386 LIDDIGELHLR
+386 
-397 GRADDQ
+397 
-403 IKISGQ
+403 
-409 RIELGDIH
+409 
-417 QVIQGIPGCG
+417 
-427 RCVVLAH
+427 
-434 TINQRAGLYAVV
+434 
-446 STDPAFGQPG
+446 
-456 NKIVIADGHGS
+456 
-467 LRKEI
+467 
-472 FASCRAN
+472 
-479 LPAYMV
+479 
-485 PQVITVKSLPRNV
+485 
-498 NGKVDVSQIRTF
+498 
-510 LSSRHT
+510 
-516 LDEMRLDKSEQLS
+516 
-529 EYGHQVASIIRKRL
+529 
-543 QQLVPSKDDLLEWGF
+543 
-558 NSMDAVWVIKELHE
+558 
-572 KTGHRVSITELLSHP
+572 
-587 TIESIANQMESVS
+587 
-600 GVCTSHA
+600 
-607 SEPMPTNV
+607 
-615 YVASPGQHSLFRATK
+615 
-630 VFGNKVY
+630 
-637 TCKVAHEIVGGLDP
+637 
-651 SRFLDCLAEKYA
+651 
-663 QHAIFNTS
+663 
-671 FVEDETGFKEGNII
+671 
-685 ARVKQDTCN
+685 
-694 KPRVSFFPFE
+694 
-704 QSRRAHSSA
+704 
-713 TSTGVSLLEAVYDW
+713 
-727 EMSQET
+727 
-733 DLDIE
+733 
-738 EGPIAS
+738 
-744 AALYQTDRDANQW
+744 
-757 LVILTFHHMVIDEY
+757 MVIDEY

-785 AKEPT
+785 AKNPT
-790 AMVTPTKRL
+790 AMITPTKRI
-799 DYSQYATFYRAILE
+799 DYSQYAAIYRAILE
-813 SRGTSDGEW
+813 SRGTSDGDW
-822 WRDAFRGYR
+822 WRDVFRGYR

-851 VAADIYWKTLPKMEA
+851 VAADIYWKTLPQKEA
-866 TRLAARRG
+866 TRLTARRG
-874 NTANTFGAWLSLA
+874 NAANTFGAWLSLA

-930 SLDLDQESLTF
+930 SLDLDQDSLLF
-941 EAATLEK
+941 EADTLEK

-960 DILSWFAEENQTENT
+960 DILSWLAEENQTENT
-975 ANIDA
+975 ANVDA

-999 DYKKLADATGGS
+999 HYKKLADATGGS
-1011 HYRLIL
+1011 HYHLIL

-1025 IKVGFEYQT
+1025 IR
-1034 EAFGVKF
+1034 
-1041 IEALAQ
+1041 
-1047 AFTELVVE
+1047 LVVE
-1055 LSCCDERRSVGEIVS
+1055 LSCSDEQRSVGEIVS

-1087 AGLVLQ
+1087 AGPVLQ
-1093 KLRRRG
+1093 ELRRRG

-1104 LDHIYMTASVNQ
+1104 LDHIYMTTSVNQ

-1133 LEWVSGVANKL
+1133 LEWVSGVASKL

-1160 KSVEYLVSILALIH
+1160 KSVEYLVSVLALIR
-1174 VGACFVPLDITSTLA
+1174 VGACFVPLDITNTLA
-1189 VNNSKLAILTPTL
+1189 VNNSKLAVLAPTL

-1216 EVYYRKLDASS
+1216 ENYYRKLDASS
-1227 IRRIAISAPPQVDQ
+1227 IRRIAISTPPQVDQ
-1241 PHRHV
+1241 PHHSV
-1246 HEAKTSTAELSAD
+1246 HEAKTSTTELSAD

-1285 ICSQIEALNISTGH
+1285 ICSQVEALNISTGH

-1331 DQFITSLAVT
+1331 DQFITSLADT

-1352 TPTMITAIDL
+1352 TPTMLAAIDS
-1362 PSEVPSLQSIILGGE
+1362 PSEVPSLESIILGGE
-1377 PIPSVLYERW
+1377 PIPSALYERW

-1429 RAFVLDAQYNP
+1429 RAFVLDAQHNP

-1446 GRLFVG
+1446 GCLFIG

-1467 SPPSANKRLV
+1467 SPLSANKRLV
-1477 NHPTLGR
+1477 DHPKLGR
-1484 LYDTGDIVRYDLQGI
+1484 LYDTGDIVRYDLQGT

-1546 NRALTCFI
+1546 NKALTCFI
-1554 EFSDTNDSITIPSER
+1554 EFSDTNNSIAIPSER
-1569 HATITSNILFL
+1569 HAAIASIILLL

-1629 EMASAHGQDTN
+1629 ELASAHRHGTN
-1640 IEAYSSLITQISHL
+1640 IEAYSSLVAQISHL
-1654 QEARD
+1654 HEARD
-1659 DGEVIKSSQSLQC
+1659 DEEVIKSSQSLQYP
-1672 SASGPGSSYR
+1672 ASGSVPSYR

-1691 SLIIAW
+1691 SLVIAW

-1789 STPASSGYSF
+1789 STPSSSGSSF

-1804 ATDFTALSISG
+1804 AIDFTALSISG
-1815 QSTPTT
+1815 HSVSTTD
-1821 GVDDEEFTGMFRHV
+1821 VDDEEFTGIFRHV
-1835 ESFMDTS
+1835 ESFMNTS
-1842 ELAQQIAAA
+1842 ELSQEIAAA

-1881 GVYHSQPILHLEG
+1881 GVYHSQLILHLEG
-1894 SLQESKLKKAWSA
+1894 PVQEMKLRKAWSA

-1926 VPGVAYLAVEFKQNA
+1926 VPG
-1941 CTPLF
+1941 
-1946 ESHRLLLP
+1946 
-1954 SPEMLEDLLD
+1954 
-1964 HDREVGI
+1964 
-1971 GATTNVHKMTLVER
+1971 
-1985 GPSEYT
+1985 
-1991 LIFTCHH
+1991 
-1998 AVFDGW
+1998 
-2004 STTTLLKQLGKA
+2004 
-2016 YSGTLPLKTSKSNA
+2016 
-2030 EYFTQQLTRDRGA
+2030 
-2043 LEGLWRQY
+2043 
-2051 LAGVQLPQLLPR
+2051 R
-2063 EHVIER
+2063 EHVMER
-2069 PSHKRIEATLQTAL
+2069 PSHKRIEAALQTAI
-2083 LSSDFQARA
+2083 LSSEFQARA

-2102 VQLAFALALESSW
+2102 VQLAFALALEGSW
-2115 IDHKSPTRVGFWT
+2115 IDHRPSTRVGFWT
-2128 VTSGRAHMVD
+2128 VTSGRSQMVD

-2160 SLHKC
+2160 SVHKS
-2165 LQNTYKMFT
+2165 LQATYRMFT

-2180 CVSTPDIL
+2180 CVSTTDIL
-2188 RCFEKPGCDID
+2188 RCFEKPECDID
-2199 GLLVFENHPDAS
+2199 ALLVFENHPDAS

-2216 FGSNIRLNSVDGR
+2216 FGNNIRLNSVDGR

-2235 FVVVVEPGQAE
+2235 FVVVVEPGQTE

-2259 SGSVRRVLDRFS
+2259 SGSLD
-2271 TILSNIVSQPT
+2271 
-2282 LDECSLSSISCDYHH
+2282 D
-2297 SEKQAAL
+2297 
-2304 QQAADLSQQSTPQET
+2304 
-2319 LVSLFRQCVAKH
+2319 
-2331 GQRKALAT
+2331 
-2339 NSSWLTFAE
+2339 
-2348 LDVLT
+2348 LT
-2353 DKLAIYLSAQD
+2353 DRLAIYLSRQD
-2364 KSNSKVVPIVLEKT
+2364 NSNSKIVPIVLEKS

-2426 PKLASLATWGH
+2426 PKLASLSAWGH

-2444 NIQTLLANAET
+2444 NIQTLLANTET
-2455 RTCRDAVSLLPTL
+2455 RTSRDAVSLLPTL

-2485 PKACTLTHG
+2485 PKACTLTHD

-2502 VQRLYN
+2502 VQPLYN

-2541 LLHDDELKSDLVGH
+2541 LLHDDELKSDLIGH
-2555 MDRLQIN
+2555 IDRLRIN

-2577 QVPSLKTIIVGGEMM
+2577 QVPSLKTIILGGEMM
-2592 VPDLLNTWA
+2592 VPDLLNIWA

-2614 AAIQVLTFLPSRYP
+2614 AAIQVLTFRPSRYP
-2628 IDEIS
+2628 IDEIT
-2633 YTALPG
+2633 YTSLPG

-2649 EICHMNEPGEIV
+2649 EICHINEPGEIV

-2668 AGYEGNGL
+2668 VGYEGNSL

-2702 SHMGEDG
+2702 SHIGEDG

-2717 RIDHQMKVSGM
+2717 RVDHQMKVSGM

-2738 LHADPDVVCSA
+2738 LNADPDVVCSA
-2749 VVTGH
+2749 VVASY
-2754 GRSIDALVVGRDT
+2754 GRSIDALVVGRD
-2767 NLNMSR
+2767 NNINVDR
-2773 LMALCRERLPERLRP
+2773 LMTLCRERLPERLRP

-2806 KGLSTLLN
+2806 KRLSTLLDN
-2814 NIIASKPGGHN
+2814 VIASKPGGR
-2825 SSNVS
+2825 SSSLVS
-2830 QNDSATISAVSAIIE
+2830 QHDSAKISAVTAIIE

-2860 NLGLDSLGFMRLKH
+2860 SLGLDSLGFMRLKH
-2874 LLCTK
+2874 SLCTK

-2888 QLRSTATAAG
+2888 QLRNIATAAG
-2898 IANLVGVD
+2898 IADLVD
-2906 SPLAVSSDHE
+2906 MASPLAVSSDHDANWQIFGPSE
-2916 VVSMTTDEENVSPTR
+2916 SIGHVGSSGTLTR
-2931 ALNEKSMTTFN
+2931 Y
-2942 KRTGRFLALP
+2942 
-2952 SQLAMWVAQ
+2952 
-2961 ERLQDTTYN
+2961 D
-2970 VQRVWRFEDVTAD
+2970 VQCSA
-2983 SLLSGLLDVVNRLEM
+2983 DVVHRLEM

-3009 GKLYQAVRD
+3009 GKLYQVVHN
-3018 EILVAVQISR
+3018 ETLVAVQISQ
-3028 ISQIDMDDLRARF
+3028 ISHIDIDDLRARF

-3057 VFHLIA
+3057 IFHLIA

-3085 QLFNLIRRASR
+3085 QLFNLIRCASK
-3096 GSSDSCAFEGASSIA
+3096 GSSDPCAFEGTSSIA
-3111 LYAAELANRHDENH
+3111 LHAAQTADRHDENG

-3136 VGIDTE
+3136 IGIDTE
-3142 PRSEGSYDQ
+3142 SHYEGSYDQ
-3151 LSYTQSDDVT
+3151 LS
-3161 TIIPIS
+3161 
-3167 SRGMLPPHLCRNV
+3167 
-3180 LSNLTHTAFL
+3180 
-3190 RSRLGSEDSLEDF
+3190 RL
-3203 TKQIREGVDFALESD
+3203 GVDFALESD
-3218 MAINRVASACGLD
+3218 MAINKVASACGLD

-3274 VFAHKDC
+3274 VFAHKNC

-3288 NEQKYDKDDIKVL
+3288 NEQKYAKDHIKIL

-3309 DKRDGTGGQSI
+3309 DKSNCQGGQSI
-3320 SSILSTIIPEDSLF
+3320 SSILSTIIPEDSLL
-3334 KKNVSNTKLT
+3334 KKTDSNTKLT
-3344 KQSCELQVPP
+3344 KQACELQVPP
-3354 VSDLTPSIEHRT
+3354 PSDLTSSHEHRA
-3366 TSMPVDISGGLNQR
+3366 TSTPIDISGGLNQR

-3391 LCRALGVAVVDR
+3391 LCRALGVTVVDL

-3415 AAMSFIANI
+3415 AAMSFIASI

-3432 ISLRDITS
+3432 ISLRDITA
-3440 CPSIRLLVDTLARKD
+3440 CPSVRLLVDTLVQKD
-3455 GLQSKCDKAKARFES
+3455 GPQSKYDEARVRFES

-3484 IDDQSGLRELGLD
+3484 IDRQSSLRELGLD
-3497 SFSCMAFMA
+3497 SFSY
-3506 DMIRHEPDISV
+3506 ISV

-3524 CPTMESLVEHFADRA
+3524 CPTMESLVENFADRA

-3544 DNESD
+3544 DNKSD
-3549 DGSYVALGKEM
+3549 DGSYVALGKDM
-3560 LQRPQQGLASS
+3560 LQRPQHGLASS

-3587 YSLPSAYRVHGV
+3587 YSLPSAYRVH
-3599 SLSRVIAA
+3599 
-3607 LQDIVTE
+3607 DIVTE

-3620 HFDFTDESEL
+3620 HFDFTDEK
-3630 LQIVDGSERLE
+3630 RLDDV
-3641 YTIHDLSNHS
+3641 I
-3651 DKTAAEEV
+3651 AAEE
-3659 TRISREECMREF
+3659 F
-3671 NLAEGHLVRC
+3671 DLAEGHL
-3681 TAIILPNGEQY
+3681 Y

-3700 VADEQTITG
+3700 VADERTITG

-3716 VVTGKSCSKETAN
+3716 AVTDKSCSKETAN
-3729 VDAGSYV
+3729 VDTGSYI

-3751 AEAQKF
+3751 AEAKTF
-3757 FQKLLVDP
+3757 FCNLLVGP
-3765 EKLHGLSLRPGSESE
+3765 ETE
-3780 SYPDAVTINRG
+3780 SYPDAITINRG
-3791 AIFDYDPVQW
+3791 TIFDYDPVQW

-3807 TPFAAYLFAFQ
+3807 TPFAAYLFTFQ

-3830 SVLIPATCRGPREQ
+3830 S
-3844 NLYGCFINTLPVR
+3844 NL

-3862 GTCSVGETL
+3862 GTCSMTETL
-3871 QGFQDCLAKILE
+3871 RDFQDCLAKILE
-3883 YSDIPFERVLESI
+3883 YSDIPFERLLESI

-3902 FDTLFTYHN
+3902 FDTIFTYHN
-3911 VPVGAREKA
+3911 VPAGAREKA

-3950 MTKNGRSKLDMSVEF
+3950 MTKDGKSKLDMSVEF
-3965 NPARISEVEV
+3965 NPDRISEAEV

-3994 YASLNDIEGTYTDP
+3994 YASLNDIE
-4008 NTFTHLRVATDGTTS
+4008 VATNGTTG
-4023 ESESHKD
+4023 ESQSHKD
-4030 TNVTQR
+4030 TSVTQR
-4036 DSRSELQSVSKVPS
+4036 DSRSELQPVSKVPS
-4050 WFHGTPNPIV
+4050 WFHGMPNPIV
-4060 ETTPFADVQIIDQ
+4060 ETTPFADVQILDQ
-4073 ARSRPSATAMIFEN
+4073 AKARPSATAMIFEN
-4087 ETSITYKEMADMISG
+4087 EISITYKEMVDMISG
-4102 LASFLSTRIG
+4102 LASYLSTRIG

-4170 FIPEKEPLGVEQAS
+4170 FIPEKEPLRVEQAS

-4193 GMLCVDISTPLPM
+4193 GILCVDINTPLPM
-4206 ASKPFNLTTKRLP
+4206 ASEPFKLTTKRLP

-4272 DVSVIDIFGTLSV
+4272 DVSVIDIFGTLTV
-4285 GATLCIGRKSWMLAD
+4285 GATLCIGRKSWMLDD

-4324 ANELPDVECLDI
+4324 ANALPDVECLDI

-4397 LKQVGVGEVGQLAIG
+4397 LMQVGIGEVGQLAIG

-4440 LTGDCARFES
+4440 LTGDCARFEP

-4477 SALNNVLD
+4477 SAVNNVLD

-4497 LGDCLVAIFTDASLQ
+4497 SGDCLVAIFTDASLQ
-4512 TKGSLKPLSLAGL
+4512 TKDSLKPLSLAGL
-4525 HSLILKLQAS
+4525 RPLIQKLQAS
-4535 VKAKLP
+4535 VKDKLP

-4569 SLIGELPEEALDGYL
+4569 SLIGELSEEALDGYL
-4584 PQAAT
+4584 PQSAT
-4589 DEKLDKIDHAET
+4589 DEKLDNID
-4601 VVDRSPEL
+4601 DLSREL
-4609 PNSSPFQQSRI
+4609 PSSLPFQQSRAS
-4620 DEGERP
+4620 ESGLLQ
-4626 RDNTVGVQIQEIIMQ
+4626 DNTIGVHTQDIVMQ
-4641 TPEKSECDQIGMAV
+4641 APGKSEQDTCDQIGMAV
-4655 RAAFHTVLGTKSL
+4655 RAAFRTVLGTKSL
-4668 ENNSNFFSTGG
+4668 ENNSNFFSMGG

-4720 LHESP
+4720 SQESP

-4730 TATERSV
+4730 TGTSTSSSAVAQVQVPTER
-4737 SSSTVAQ
+4737 
-4744 IPIEG
+4744 
-4749 PLITTPAPTAGTR
+4749 PLITTPAPTTESR

-4768 EILGDRQFPRDASFF
+4768 EILGDRQFPMDASFF

-4797 VLTKAGFTLKVKDIY
+4797 VLTKAAFTLKVKDIY
-4812 QNPTIMTLADF
+4812 QNPTITALADF
-4823 LDPTRSIGKDADNVN
+4823 LDPGRSTRNSTDNGK
-4838 VLQSSVQSLL
+4838 
-4848 KTESQTVSNLVPP
+4848 SQMVSNL
-4861 TPIID
+4861 
-4866 WFFASQRANED
+4866 RANEN

-4890 HTFEDFQ
+4890 HTYEDFQ
-4897 RAWSNIVEVHPML
+4897 RAWSNIVEAHPML
-4910 RLVVLKSA
+4910 RLVVSKSA
-4918 THEHGKLIGIPNENT
+4918 THEHGKFIGIPNEST
-4933 NHTYFLTR
+4933 NHTYFLGKR
-4941 HLSSVEEL
+4941 LSSMEEL

-4957 SCLNISSGRICA
+4957 SCLNLSSGRICA

-5019 EWAEYLSN
+5019 EWAEYLLK
-5027 KRQIAAHIPARIY
+5027 KRQIAEQMPARIH
-5040 AREYSSFLTMEQM
+5040 AREYSSFLTTKQM
-5053 KRLPENTEE
+5053 KRLPENTEA
-5062 SGNFMNVK
+5062 SGNFMSVK
-5070 VDVSALNLRRE
+5070 VDVSTLDLRRE
-5081 DTEPVDMMLAG
+5081 DTEPVDMMLAS
-5092 LVLALSTWQRPRP
+5092 LVLALSTWQRRRP
-5105 PTNQIEL
+5105 PMNQVEL

-5148 GSVNDFTTMVQ
+5148 GSVKDFTTMVQ
-5159 QTRKHAMSN
+5159 QTRKHAMSS

-5175 ETAPVDAMITF
+5175 ETAPVDGMVTF

-5233 LDIGIFYSTAIH
+5233 LDIGVFYSTAIH

-5259 CIRSMAAESQLN
+5259 CIRSVAGESQVD
-5271 IADMNRIAMGRGAS
+5271 IAGMHRIAVGRGTS
-5285 WSPTESL
+5285 GPPTENL
-5292 GTSIDHNSYSIPE
+5292 GTPIDHSTYSIPE
-5305 CMQDQ
+5305 CMEDQ
-5310 KDAIEESIV
+5310 KDAIEESIA
-5319 AWKLNIQDIEKMA
+5319 AWKLNTQDIEKMA

-5362 DTNIQ
+5362 NTDIQ
-5367 LLQHAWGVVLG
+5367 RLQHAWDVVLG

-5384 TVFMPLSRQATPNEK
+5384 TIFMPLSPQATYSEK
-5399 SHQSDIELVQ
+5399 SHHSDIQLVQ
-5409 VILKESALPNPLVQM
+5409 VILKATALPNPLVQT
-5424 GKKLKSMQ
+5424 GKRLKPMQ

-5444 HKSPTTQKVIC
+5444 HKSSTTQKVIC

-5467 SMRLVLAE
+5467 SMRLVLDE
-5475 VRSVYIGQALAPQ
+5475 VRSVYNGRALAPQ
-5488 TTQFSD
+5488 ITQFSD
-5494 IVVSRYEKGGQYTR
+5494 IVVSRYEKGRQDPR

-5526 NPLRANQAQM
+5526 NPLRADQVQT
-5536 EMQKAIH
+5536 EMQRAIH
-5543 ETLIGRHQQFCFPVS
+5543 ETPIDRHQQFCFPVN

-5586 TYLSTRDV
+5586 TYLSARDV
-5594 VFGSVV
+5594 VLGSVV

-5626 CVDWDQNMRQFI
+5626 CVDWNQNMCQFI
-5638 ELVTDAF
+5638 EHVTDIF

-5655 SLKQIHG
+5655 SLKQIQG

-5675 TNTPLQSE
+5675 TNTPLKSE
-5683 NMVQSGFHLTLK
+5683 NIVQSGFHLTLK
-5695 DMDEVTDVPLLL
+5695 DMDEVTDVPVLL
-5707 NMSCEESTIIVDA
+5707 NMSCEDSTI
-5720 RMHGE
+5720 
-5725 DIDEDQLCRI
+5725 
-5735 METLGIVLQHVADAR
+5735 HVADAR
-5750 HDTIRPLQA
+5750 RDTTRPLQS
-5759 MNLLETNHHRTIDDL
+5759 MDLLETNHHRVIDDL
-5774 ISGPRFPIQYDGLTC
+5774 VSGPRFPIEYDGLTC

-5796 ASRSP
+5796 VSRSP
-5801 DQSAMELYRKKG
+5801 DQSAVELYRKKG
-5813 QKPIVMTYKTLS
+5813 QKPVVMTYKAMS

-5831 AKRLQARVN
+5831 AKRLRAGAN
-5840 LVPKS
+5840 LEPKS

-5876 DNPPARTKLLVEQ
+5876 DNPQARTKLLLEQ
-5889 ISPSAIICSKETLK
+5889 INPSAIICSKGTLK
-5903 LLPQIFLENDKCPFI
+5903 LLPQTFLGNDKCPFI
-5918 IAEQLF
+5918 VAEQLF
-5924 NPTTQSSNDGYYL
+5924 SPATQSSNDSYYL

-5977 AEAIGYGRDDRVFN
+5977 AEAIGYSSDDRVFN

-6008 YSGATLVLAPQAE
+6008 YSGATLVLAPQTE

-6058 LCLAGEMATKAVY
+6058 LCLAG
-6071 ERWTPFV
+6071 
-6078 RVINAYGPTEAVVIS
+6078 
-6093 WKHATASSDPRCI
+6093 
-6106 GRPSIGTQIHIL
+6106 
-6118 DDHMRRVPM
+6118 
-6127 GSIGTIW
+6127 
-6134 CSGRQLS
+6134 
-6141 DGYYGRPEE
+6141 
-6150 TTKAFQ
+6150 
-6156 ENPYGSGLIYNTGD
+6156 D

-6179 IVYHAR
+6179 IV
-6185 KDRQIKVN
+6185 
-6193 GRRLELS
+6193 
-6200 EIEKTLTTRN
+6200 
-6210 QSVVVLL
+6210 VVVLL
-6217 LDSKL
+6217 LDSNL
-6222 VAFCCKLESSNNG
+6222 VAFCCKLESSN
-6235 LTVSDGTAGR
+6235 D
-6245 GLNDN
+6245 GLNDS
-6250 MAQTLANLEA
+6250 MAQTLASMET

-6267 NFMIPKCF
+6267 SFMIPKCF
-6275 IPVSAI
+6275 VPVSAI

-6297 YTQWKTQRNILS
+6297 YKQWKAQRGIPV
-6309 HDPTATTLLPAAQ
+6309 HDATALTLRPTVE
-6322 APKKSTYDQ
+6322 APEKSTYEQ
-6331 QVPPQQQ
+6331 QVPPQHNGRPQ
-6338 RSLDIDW
+6338 DIDW

-6356 LPYFNPKAPVGT
+6356 LPYFNPKAPLGSQ
-6368 KPRRQ
+6368 PRGQ
-6373 LFVFFAITGTSKQ
+6373 IFAFFAITGTSKQ

-6391 PYLPAFDL
+6391 PYLPSFNL

-6407 HQPDHYNSLQAMA
+6407 HQPDYYNSLQAMA
-6420 AEHSALIRRQ
+6420 VEHSALIRRQ

-6451 ANELRQLGEDDV
+6451 ANELRHLGEDDV

-6476 PTRPGGVTDAECEQ
+6476 PTRPGGVTDAECEK

-6499 ATTAGPEVIEYRS
+6499 ATAAGPEVVEYRQG
-6512 CLLNQIRHNISL
+6512 LLNQIRHNITL

-6529 PRPFDGDALI
+6529 PRPFDGNALI
-6539 ISRLPNHGEVWDGDE
+6539 IPRLPNQGESWDGDE
-6554 TNGYGEFVPRARLQ
+6554 TNGYAEFVPQARLQ
-6568 VRTVSAADHFAV
+6568 VRTVTAADHFAV
-6580 MEEEQALR
+6580 MEEEQSLR
-6588 KVGQFIEEFMTAV
+6588 KVGQFIEEFMAGF

>member
-1 MYSTITDKNAAL
+1 
-13 TSDLCINSLFTVV
+13 
-26 ASQYGNSLA
+26 
-35 INFENVDRLTYR
+35 
-47 QVSQYVSLLADDL
+47 
-60 KYHISHGQLVAV
+60 
-72 LLPRSP
+72 
-78 AQVIA
+78 
-83 ILAILKLGAVYVPIN
+83 
-98 PELPTARVGS
+98 
-108 LISSVPIEISIC
+108 
-120 LAETE
+120 
-125 HQLPHKVLP
+125 
-134 LTLSGKYGHES
+134 
-145 RLKFPSSHRDTKNR
+145 
-159 LRITSDDLAT
+159 
-169 VLFTS
+169 
-174 GSTGQPKAV
+174 
-183 KLTHK
+183 
-188 NLIPQAKFLARELG
+188 
-202 LDSSRSVFQFSSCS
+202 
-216 FDVHLLDILSALLS
+216 
-230 GAELHQASQS
+230 
-240 AILTDLE
+240 
-247 GQIMSFNSD
+247 
-256 TIQLTPSVISTLQPH
+256 
-271 NIPSLRYMV
+271 
-280 TCGEACTEEIV
+280 
-291 NTWGP
+291 
-296 CEAPTTSVKRLRP
+296 
-309 GTSPSCVGK
+309 
-318 PPSYANIAV
+318 
-327 VNERGQSLPSGHVG
+327 
-341 EVLAYGE
+341 
-348 TVSQGY
+348 
-354 FNGEVQEKFM
+354 
-364 RTVQST
+364 
-370 TGATPS
+370 
-376 SGWYATGDFG
+376 
-386 LIDDIGELHLR
+386 
-397 GRADDQ
+397 
-403 IKISGQ
+403 
-409 RIELGDIH
+409 
-417 QVIQGIPGCG
+417 
-427 RCVVLAH
+427 
-434 TINQRAGLYAVV
+434 
-446 STDPAFGQPG
+446 
-456 NKIVIADGHGS
+456 
-467 LRKEI
+467 
-472 FASCRAN
+472 
-479 LPAYMV
+479 MV
-485 PQVITVKSLPRNV
+485 PQVIIVKSLPRNV

-516 LDEMRLDKSEQLS
+516 LDEMRLDKSEQMS
-529 EYGHQVASIIRKRL
+529 QYGHQVASIIRKRL
-543 QQLVPSKDDLLEWGF
+543 QQLVLSKDNLLEWGF

-572 KTGHRVSITELLSHP
+572 KTGHRVSINELLSHP
-587 TIESIANQMESVS
+587 TIESIANRIESVS
-600 GVCTSHA
+600 GVCTSDA
-607 SEPMPTNV
+607 SEPMPTDL
-615 YVASPGQHSLFRATK
+615 YVVSPGQHSLFRATK

-637 TCKVAHEIVGGLDP
+637 TCKVAYEIVGSLDP
-651 SRFLDCLAEKYA
+651 SRFLGCLMKLYTR
-663 QHAIFNTS
+663 HAIFNTS
-671 FVEDETGFKEGNII
+671 FVEDETGFTEGNLI
-685 ARVKQDTCN
+685 ARVKQDTYN

-704 QSRRAHSSA
+704 QSRCAHSSA
-713 TSTGVSLLEAVYDW
+713 TSTGVSLLEAVYGW

-744 AALYQTDRDANQW
+744 ADLYHTDKDANQW

-785 AKEPT
+785 AKDPT

-799 DYSQYATFYRAILE
+799 DYSQYATIYQAILE
-813 SRGTSDGEW
+813 SRGTSDGQW

-831 PQPLFQDAIGNHS
+831 PQPLFQDAIGNLN

-851 VAADIYWKTLPKMEA
+851 VAADIYWKILPQKEA
-866 TRLAARRG
+866 TRLTARRG
-874 NTANTFGAWLSLA
+874 NAANTFGAWLSLA

-901 LGVPTSTRSVDPRFV
+901 LGVPTSTRPVDPRFV

-930 SLDLDQESLTF
+930 SLDLDQESLVF

-960 DILSWFAEENQTENT
+960 DILSWLAEENQTENT
-975 ANIDA
+975 TNVDA

-990 SLDLGNSGL
+990 SLELGNSGL
-999 DYKKLADATGGS
+999 HYKKLADATGGS
-1011 HYRLIL
+1011 HYHLIL

-1025 IKVGFEYQT
+1025 IRVGFEYRT
-1034 EAFGVKF
+1034 ESFSAKL

-1055 LSCCDERRSVGEIVS
+1055 LSCCDEQRSVREIVS

-1075 ALQFAVEASTRQ
+1075 ALPFAMEASTRQ
-1087 AGLVLQ
+1087 AGPVLQ
-1093 KLRRRG
+1093 ELRRRG

-1104 LDHIYMTASVNQ
+1104 LDHIYMTASANQ
-1116 SAIAIA
+1116 GAIAIA

-1133 LEWVSGVANKL
+1133 LEWVSGVASKL

-1149 KTGDIVVLFMD
+1149 KTGDVVVLFMD
-1160 KSVEYLVSILALIH
+1160 KSAEYLASVLALIH
-1174 VGACFVPLDITSTLA
+1174 VGACFVPFDITSTLA
-1189 VNNSKLAILTPTL
+1189 VNNSKLAVLAPTL

-1216 EVYYRKLDASS
+1216 EKYYRKLDASS
-1227 IRRIAISAPPQVDQ
+1227 IRRIAISTPPQVDQ
-1241 PHRHV
+1241 PHHNL
-1246 HEAKTSTAELSAD
+1246 HKAETSTTELSAD

-1285 ICSQIEALNISTGH
+1285 ICSQVEALNVSTGH

-1331 DQFITSLAVT
+1331 DQFITSLADT

-1352 TPTMITAIDL
+1352 TPTMITAIDS
-1362 PSEVPSLQSIILGGE
+1362 PSEVPSLKSIILGGE

-1387 WGTVDIRISYGPA
+1387 WGAVDIRISYGPA

-1414 PTTNSC
+1414 PTSNSC

-1446 GRLFVG
+1446 GRLFIG
-1452 AAEDGKYDQLTSGYI
+1452 AAEEGKYDQLTSGYI
-1467 SPPSANKRLV
+1467 SPLSANKRLV
-1477 NHPTLGR
+1477 NHSSLGR
-1484 LYDTGDIVRYDLQGI
+1484 LYDTGDIVRYDLQGT

-1546 NRALTCFI
+1546 NKALTCFI
-1554 EFSDTNDSITIPSER
+1554 EFSGTDGSITIPLER
-1569 HATITSNILFL
+1569 HATITSNILLL
-1580 NNTRCE
+1580 NDARCE

-1629 EMASAHGQDTN
+1629 GLASAYCHGTN
-1640 IEAYSSLITQISHL
+1640 IEAYSTLVAQISHL
-1654 QEARD
+1654 HEARD
-1659 DGEVIKSSQSLQC
+1659 DEEVVKSSQSPE
-1672 SASGPGSSYR
+1672 SGPVSSYR
-1682 ERLNDELMQ
+1682 EGLKDELMQ

-1789 STPASSGYSF
+1789 STPTSSGYSF

-1815 QSTPTT
+1815 QSTSTT
-1821 GVDDEEFTGMFRHV
+1821 GVDDEGFTGIFRHV
-1835 ESFMDTS
+1835 ESFMNTS

-1851 GINESEVDVVYPPT
+1851 GLNESEVDVVYPPT

-1881 GVYHSQPILHLEG
+1881 GVYHSQLILHLEG
-1894 SLQESKLKKAWSA
+1894 SLQETKLRKAWSA

-1926 VPGVAYLAVEFKQNA
+1926 VPGVAYLAVELKQKVR
-1941 CTPLF
+1941 TPLF
-1946 ESHRLLLP
+1946 ESHRLPLP
-1954 SPEMLEDLLD
+1954 SPEIFEDLLD
-1964 HDREVGI
+1964 HDRKVGI
-1971 GATTNVHKMTLVER
+1971 GATTNIHKMTLVER
-1985 GPSEYT
+1985 GPCEYT

-2016 YSGTLPLKTSKSNA
+2016 YSGTLPLKTSRSNA
-2030 EYFTQQLTRDRGA
+2030 EYFTRQLTRDRGA
-2043 LEGLWRQY
+2043 SEDLWRQY
-2051 LAGVQLPQLLPR
+2051 LAGVQLSQLPQRER
-2063 EHVIER
+2063 EHIMER
-2069 PSHKRIEATLQTAL
+2069 PSHKRIEAALQTAI

-2102 VQLAFALALESSW
+2102 VQLAFALALEGSW

-2128 VTSGRAHMVD
+2128 VTSGRSHMVD

-2160 SLHKC
+2160 SVHKC
-2165 LQNTYKMFT
+2165 LQTTYRMFT
-2174 KMSEHD
+2174 TMSEHD

-2188 RCFEKPGCDID
+2188 RCFEKPECDID
-2199 GLLVFENHPDAS
+2199 ALLVFENHPDAS

-2271 TILSNIVSQPT
+2271 TILSNIVSHPIA
-2282 LDECSLSSISCDYHH
+2282 DECSLSSISCDYHH
-2297 SEKQAAL
+2297 AEKPLVL
-2304 QQAADLSQQSTPQET
+2304 QQAVNLSQQSAPQET

-2348 LDVLT
+2348 LDDLT
-2353 DKLAIYLSAQD
+2353 DRLAIYLSRQD
-2364 KSNSKVVPIVLEKT
+2364 NSNSKIVPIVLEKS

-2455 RTCRDAVSLLPTL
+2455 RTSRDAVSLLPTL

-2555 MDRLQIN
+2555 VDRLQIN
-2562 WIHLTPTVLRTISPD
+2562 WVHLTPTVLRTISPD

-2614 AAIQVLTFLPSRYP
+2614 AAIQVLTFRPSRYP
-2628 IDEIS
+2628 IDEIT

-2639 NLVVVVNERR
+2639 NLVMVVNERR
-2649 EICHMNEPGEIV
+2649 EICHVNEPGEIV

-2668 AGYEGNGL
+2668 VGYEGNGF

-2682 TTIHGFGDFKFYK
+2682 TMIHGFGDFKFYK

-2702 SHMGEDG
+2702 SHIREDE
-2709 KPHIRILG
+2709 KPRIRILG

-2738 LHADPDVVCSA
+2738 LNADPDVLCSA
-2749 VVTGH
+2749 VVAGY
-2754 GRSIDALVVGRDT
+2754 GRSLDALVVGRDT

-2773 LMALCRERLPERLRP
+2773 LMNLCRERLPERLRP

-2806 KGLSTLLN
+2806 KGLSALLN
-2814 NIIASKPGGHN
+2814 NIIASKPGGYH

-2830 QNDSATISAVSAIIE
+2830 QNDSAKISAVSAIIE
-2845 NVLGTKVLDV
+2845 NVLGTKVIDV

-2888 QLRSTATAAG
+2888 QLRNIATAAG
-2898 IANLVGVD
+2898 IADLVGMD
-2906 SPLAVSSDHE
+2906 SPLAASSDHDA
-2916 VVSMTTDEENVSPTR
+2916 VSMTIDQETVSPTR
-2931 ALNEKSMTTFN
+2931 VLDEKSMTTLIR
-2942 KRTGRFLALP
+2942 RTGRFLALP

-2983 SLLSGLLDVVNRLEM
+2983 SLLSGLLDVVHGLEM

-3009 GKLYQAVRD
+3009 GKLYQVVRD
-3018 EILVAVQISR
+3018 ETLVAVQISR
-3028 ISQIDMDDLRARF
+3028 ISHIDMDDLRARF

-3057 VFHLIA
+3057 IFHLIA
-3063 DGRTVVLH
+3063 DGRTVFLH

-3076 IIVDEFTSI
+3076 IIVDEVTSF

-3096 GSSDSCAFEGASSIA
+3096 GNSDPCAFEGISSIA
-3111 LYAAELANRHDENH
+3111 LHAAQIASRHDENH

-3136 VGIDTE
+3136 IGIDTE
-3142 PRSEGSYDQ
+3142 SHYEGSYDQ
-3151 LSYTQSDDVT
+3151 L
-3161 TIIPIS
+3161 
-3167 SRGMLPPHLCRNV
+3167 
-3180 LSNLTHTAFL
+3180 
-3190 RSRLGSEDSLEDF
+3190 SRLGSEDSLEDF

-3218 MAINRVASACGLD
+3218 MAINKVASACGLD

-3288 NEQKYDKDDIKVL
+3288 NERKYDKDDIKIL
-3301 VQAWEKVI
+3301 VQAWEKVV
-3309 DKRDGTGGQSI
+3309 DKRDCQGGQSI
-3320 SSILSTIIPEDSLF
+3320 SSILSTIIPEDSLL
-3334 KKNVSNTKLT
+3334 KKNVSNTKVA
-3344 KQSCELQVPP
+3344 KQACELQFPP
-3354 VSDLTPSIEHRT
+3354 PSDLSSSVEHRA
-3366 TSMPVDISGGLNQR
+3366 TSMPIDISGGLNQR

-3391 LCRALGVAVVDR
+3391 LCRALGVTVVDL

-3415 AAMSFIANI
+3415 TAMSFIASI

-3432 ISLRDITS
+3432 ISLRDITA
-3440 CPSIRLLVDTLARKD
+3440 CPSIRLLVDTLAQKD
-3455 GLQSKCDKAKARFES
+3455 GRQSKYDKARARFEL

-3484 IDDQSGLRELGLD
+3484 IDGQSNLRELGLD

-3506 DMIRHEPDISV
+3506 DMIRHEPDVSV

-3524 CPTMESLVEHFADRA
+3524 CPTMENLVEHFADRA

-3544 DNESD
+3544 DNKSD

-3599 SLSRVIAA
+3599 HLSHIIAA

-3641 YTIHDLSNHS
+3641 YTIHDLSTYS
-3651 DKTAAEEV
+3651 DETAGEEI
-3659 TRISREECMREF
+3659 TRISHEECMREF

-3700 VADEQTITG
+3700 IADEQTITS

-3716 VVTGKSCSKETAN
+3716 VVADKSCSQETAN
-3729 VDAGSYV
+3729 VDVGSYI

-3751 AEAQKF
+3751 AEAQTF
-3757 FQKLLVDP
+3757 FQNLLVGP
-3765 EKLHGLSLRPGSESE
+3765 ENLHGLFLRPGSESE

-3807 TPFAAYLFAFQ
+3807 TPFAAYLFTFQ
-3818 LLLSFKS
+3818 LLLTFKS

-3862 GTCSVGETL
+3862 GTYSIADTL

-3883 YSDIPFERVLESI
+3883 YSDIPFERLLDSI

-3911 VPVGAREKA
+3911 VPAGAREKL
-3920 RTIEPCKGILPEVL
+3920 RTIEPCKGILPGVL

-3945 TITRE
+3945 TMTRE
-3950 MTKNGRSKLDMSVEF
+3950 MIKNGKSKLDMSVEF
-3965 NPARISEVEV
+3965 NPDRISEVEV

-3981 YECLLRHIQKLGP
+3981 YECLLRHIQRHGP
-3994 YASLNDIEGTYTDP
+3994 YASLDDIEGTYTDL
-4008 NTFTHLRVATDGTTS
+4008 NTFNHPRVATDGTTS
-4023 ESESHKD
+4023 ESESNKD

-4036 DSRSELQSVSKVPS
+4036 DSRSELQVASNVPS
-4050 WFHGTPNPIV
+4050 WFHGMPNPIV
-4060 ETTPFADVQIIDQ
+4060 ETTPFADVQILDQ
-4073 ARSRPSATAMIFEN
+4073 ARTRPSATAMIFED
-4087 ETSITYKEMADMISG
+4087 EISITYKEMANMISG
-4102 LASFLSTRIG
+4102 LASYLSTRID

-4170 FIPEKEPLGVEQAS
+4170 FIPEKEPLRVEQAS
-4184 QLRAQLKAK
+4184 QLRAQLNAK
-4193 GMLCVDISTPLPM
+4193 GILCVDIITPLPM
-4206 ASKPFNLTTKRLP
+4206 TSAPFNLTTKRLP

-4272 DVSVIDIFGTLSV
+4272 DVSVIDIFGTLTV

-4324 ANELPDVECLDI
+4324 ANALPDVECLDI

-4397 LKQVGVGEVGQLAIG
+4397 LEQVGIGEEGQLAIG

-4477 SALNNVLD
+4477 SAVNNALD

-4497 LGDCLVAIFTDASLQ
+4497 SGDCLVAMFTDASLQ

-4525 HSLILKLQAS
+4525 GPLLLKLQAS

-4569 SLIGELPEEALDGYL
+4569 SLIGELSEEALDGYL

-4589 DEKLDKIDHAET
+4589 DEKLDQIDRTEP
-4601 VVDRSPEL
+4601 VVDLSPEL
-4609 PNSSPFQQSRI
+4609 PSSLLFQQSRI
-4620 DEGERP
+4620 NESGLL
-4626 RDNTVGVQIQEIIMQ
+4626 RDNMVGVQTQDIMMQ
-4641 TPEKSECDQIGMAV
+4641 APRKSERDTCDQIGMAV
-4655 RAAFHTVLGTKSL
+4655 HAAFHTVLGTKSL
-4668 ENNSNFFSTGG
+4668 ENNSNFFSMGG

-4720 LHESP
+4720 SHESP

-4730 TATERSV
+4730 TGRSA
-4737 SSSTVAQ
+4737 SSSAAGQVST
-4744 IPIEG
+4744 EL
-4749 PLITTPAPTAGTR
+4749 PLITTPVPTAETR

-4797 VLTKAGFTLKVKDIY
+4797 VLTKAGFMLKVKDIY
-4812 QNPTIMTLADF
+4812 QNPTIIALADF
-4823 LDPTRSIGKDADNVN
+4823 LDPTRSTGDDADNVN
-4838 VLQSSVQSLL
+4838 VLQSSVQPML
-4848 KTESQTVSNLVPP
+4848 KTESQMVSSLVPP

-4890 HTFEDFQ
+4890 HTYEDFQ

-4910 RLVVLKSA
+4910 RLVVSKSV
-4918 THEHGKLIGIPNENT
+4918 THEHGKFIGIPNENT
-4933 NHTYFLTR
+4933 DHTYFLR
-4941 HLSSVEEL
+4941 RRLSTMEEL
-4949 PEELSKLQ
+4949 PEEFLNLQ
-4957 SCLNISSGRICA
+4957 SCLNLSSGRICA

-5019 EWAEYLSN
+5019 EWAEYLSR
-5027 KRQIAAHIPARIY
+5027 KRQIAGQIPARIS
-5040 AREYSSFLTMEQM
+5040 AREYSSFLTMEQI
-5053 KRLPENTEE
+5053 KRLPENKEA

-5070 VDVSALNLRRE
+5070 VDVSSLNLRRE

-5092 LVLALSTWQRPRP
+5092 LVLALNTWQRLRP
-5105 PTNQIEL
+5105 PTNRVEL

-5123 EELDLTRTVG
+5123 EEFDLTRTVG

-5148 GSVNDFTTMVQ
+5148 GSLNDFTAMVQ
-5159 QTRKHAMSN
+5159 QTRKHAMSS

-5175 ETAPVDAMITF
+5175 ETAPVDGMITF

-5197 YTSFENVEMDLG
+5197 YTSFENVEIDLG

-5233 LDIGIFYSTAIH
+5233 LDIGVFYSTSIH
-5245 TANEIRQLLDSWSY
+5245 TADEIRQLLDSWSY
-5259 CIRSMAAESQLN
+5259 CIRSMAGESQLD
-5271 IADMNRIAMGRGAS
+5271 IAQMQRIAVGRDTSGPPAE
-5285 WSPTESL
+5285 SPV
-5292 GTSIDHNSYSIPE
+5292 DHSTYSIPE

-5310 KDAIEESIV
+5310 RDAIEESIV

-5362 DTNIQ
+5362 DTDIQ
-5367 LLQHAWGVVLG
+5367 LLQHAWDVVLG

-5384 TVFMPLSRQATPNEK
+5384 TVLMPLSPRATHNEK
-5399 SHQSDIELVQ
+5399 SHQSDIQLVQ
-5409 VILKESALPNPLVQM
+5409 IILKASALPTPLVQI
-5424 GKKLKSMQ
+5424 GKRLKPMQ

-5455 TWTCHHALIDGF
+5455 NWTCHHALIDGF

-5488 TTQFSD
+5488 ITQFSD
-5494 IVVSRYEKGGQYTR
+5494 IVVSRYEKGRQDTR

-5518 DIEPSILV
+5518 DIEPSLLV
-5526 NPLRANQAQM
+5526 NPLRANQVQT
-5536 EMQKAIH
+5536 ETQKAIH
-5543 ETLIGRHQQFCFPVS
+5543 ETLIDRHQQFCFPVS

-5573 PILFHAAWALTLS
+5573 PVLFHAAWALTLS

-5600 SGRRGEDIERIQNVV
+5600 SGRRGEDTERIQNVV

-5638 ELVTDAF
+5638 EHVTDAF

-5655 SLKQIHG
+5655 SLKQIQG

-5675 TNTPLQSE
+5675 TNTPLKSE
-5683 NMVQSGFHLTLK
+5683 NMVQSRFHLTLK

-5707 NMSCEESTIIVDA
+5707 NMSCEDSTIVVDA
-5720 RMHGE
+5720 RVHGQ
-5725 DIDEDQLCRI
+5725 DIDEEQVCR
-5735 METLGIVLQHVADAR
+5735 MMGTLGIVLQHVADAR
-5750 HDTIRPLQA
+5750 RDTIQPLQS
-5759 MNLLETNHHRTIDDL
+5759 MDPLESNHHRMVDDL
-5774 ISGPRFPIQYDGLTC
+5774 VSGPLFPVEYDGLTC
-5789 SQLLQSR
+5789 SQLLQR
-5796 ASRSP
+5796 RVSRSP
-5801 DQSAMELYRKKG
+5801 DQSAVELYRKKG
-5813 QKPIVMTYKTLS
+5813 QKPVVMTYKTLS

-5831 AKRLQARVN
+5831 AKRLRAEVK

-5876 DNPPARTKLLVEQ
+5876 DNPQARTELLLEQ
-5889 ISPSAIICSKETLK
+5889 ICPSAIICSQDTLK
-5903 LLPQIFLENDKCPFI
+5903 LLSQTFLEDGKCPFI

-5924 NPTTQSSNDGYYL
+5924 SPATQSSNDGHHL
-5937 PPSTATSDDVAAI
+5937 PPSTATSDDIAAI

-5970 VGYGIMM
+5970 VGYGVMM

-6008 YSGATLVLAPQAE
+6008 YSGATLILAPQSE
-6021 TVSRLPALLRESG
+6021 TVARLPALLGESR

-6047 LYPDSLPHIRS
+6047 LYPDSLPQIRS

-6106 GRPSIGTQIHIL
+6106 GRPSVGIQIHIL
-6118 DDHMRRVPM
+6118 DDYMRHVPM
-6127 GSIGTIW
+6127 GSVGTIW

-6156 ENPYGSGLIYNTGD
+6156 ENPYGPGLIYNTGD

-6210 QSVVVLL
+6210 HSVVVLL
-6217 LDSKL
+6217 LDSNL
-6222 VAFCCKLESSNNG
+6222 VAFCCKLESSNDG
-6235 LTVSDGTAGR
+6235 LTASSGTAGC

-6250 MAQTLANLEA
+6250 MAQTLAILEA
-6260 QAHQMLP
+6260 QAHKMLP
-6267 NFMIPKCF
+6267 SFMIPKCF
-6275 IPVSAI
+6275 IPISAI

-6297 YTQWKTQRNILS
+6297 YKQWKTQRSNLV
-6309 HDPTATTLLPAAQ
+6309 HDPTAMTLRPTAQ
-6322 APKKSTYDQ
+6322 APEKSTYEQ
-6331 QVPPQQQ
+6331 QVLPQQHGL
-6338 RSLDIDW
+6338 SPDIEW
-6345 SLREDDWSDYL
+6345 ALREDDWSDYL
-6356 LPYFNPKAPVGT
+6356 LPYFNPKTPLDT
-6368 KPRRQ
+6368 HSRRQ
-6373 LFVFFAITGTSKQ
+6373 IFAFFAITGTSKQ
-6386 HSILA
+6386 HSVLA
-6391 PYLPAFDL
+6391 SYLPSFNL

-6420 AEHSALIRRQ
+6420 VEHCALIRRQ

-6476 PTRPGGVTDAECEQ
+6476 PTRPGGVTDAECEK

-6499 ATTAGPEVIEYRS
+6499 AMAAGPEVIDYRRY
-6512 CLLNQIRHNISL
+6512 LIDQIRHNISL

-6539 ISRLPNHGEVWDGDE
+6539 IPRLPNQGEVWDGDE
-6554 TNGYGEFVPRARLQ
+6554 TNGYREFVPHARLQ
-6568 VRTVSAADHFAV
+6568 VRTVTAADHFAV

-6588 KVGQFIEEFMTAV
+6588 KVGQFIEEFMTAF

>member
-1 MYSTITDKNAAL
+1 
-13 TSDLCINSLFTVV
+13 
-26 ASQYGNSLA
+26 
-35 INFENVDRLTYR
+35 
-47 QVSQYVSLLADDL
+47 
-60 KYHISHGQLVAV
+60 
-72 LLPRSP
+72 
-78 AQVIA
+78 
-83 ILAILKLGAVYVPIN
+83 
-98 PELPTARVGS
+98 
-108 LISSVPIEISIC
+108 
-120 LAETE
+120 
-125 HQLPHKVLP
+125 
-134 LTLSGKYGHES
+134 
-145 RLKFPSSHRDTKNR
+145 
-159 LRITSDDLAT
+159 
-169 VLFTS
+169 
-174 GSTGQPKAV
+174 
-183 KLTHK
+183 
-188 NLIPQAKFLARELG
+188 
-202 LDSSRSVFQFSSCS
+202 
-216 FDVHLLDILSALLS
+216 
-230 GAELHQASQS
+230 
-240 AILTDLE
+240 
-247 GQIMSFNSD
+247 
-256 TIQLTPSVISTLQPH
+256 
-271 NIPSLRYMV
+271 
-280 TCGEACTEEIV
+280 
-291 NTWGP
+291 
-296 CEAPTTSVKRLRP
+296 
-309 GTSPSCVGK
+309 
-318 PPSYANIAV
+318 
-327 VNERGQSLPSGHVG
+327 
-341 EVLAYGE
+341 
-348 TVSQGY
+348 
-354 FNGEVQEKFM
+354 
-364 RTVQST
+364 
-370 TGATPS
+370 
-376 SGWYATGDFG
+376 
-386 LIDDIGELHLR
+386 
-397 GRADDQ
+397 
-403 IKISGQ
+403 
-409 RIELGDIH
+409 
-417 QVIQGIPGCG
+417 
-427 RCVVLAH
+427 
-434 TINQRAGLYAVV
+434 
-446 STDPAFGQPG
+446 
-456 NKIVIADGHGS
+456 
-467 LRKEI
+467 
-472 FASCRAN
+472 
-479 LPAYMV
+479 
-485 PQVITVKSLPRNV
+485 
-498 NGKVDVSQIRTF
+498 
-510 LSSRHT
+510 
-516 LDEMRLDKSEQLS
+516 
-529 EYGHQVASIIRKRL
+529 
-543 QQLVPSKDDLLEWGF
+543 
-558 NSMDAVWVIKELHE
+558 
-572 KTGHRVSITELLSHP
+572 
-587 TIESIANQMESVS
+587 
-600 GVCTSHA
+600 
-607 SEPMPTNV
+607 
-615 YVASPGQHSLFRATK
+615 
-630 VFGNKVY
+630 
-637 TCKVAHEIVGGLDP
+637 
-651 SRFLDCLAEKYA
+651 
-663 QHAIFNTS
+663 
-671 FVEDETGFKEGNII
+671 
-685 ARVKQDTCN
+685 
-694 KPRVSFFPFE
+694 
-704 QSRRAHSSA
+704 
-713 TSTGVSLLEAVYDW
+713 
-727 EMSQET
+727 
-733 DLDIE
+733 
-738 EGPIAS
+738 
-744 AALYQTDRDANQW
+744 
-757 LVILTFHHMVIDEY
+757 MVIDEY

-785 AKEPT
+785 AKSPT
-790 AMVTPTKRL
+790 AMVTPTKRI
-799 DYSQYATFYRAILE
+799 DYSQYATIYRSILE

-822 WRDAFRGYR
+822 WRDVFRGYR

-851 VAADIYWKTLPKMEA
+851 VAADIYWKTLPQREA
-866 TRLAARRG
+866 TRLTARRG
-874 NTANTFGAWLSLA
+874 NAVNTFGAWLSLA

-930 SLDLDQESLTF
+930 SLDLDQDSLVF

-960 DILSWFAEENQTENT
+960 DILSWLVDENQTENT
-975 ANIDA
+975 ANVDA

-999 DYKKLADATGGS
+999 HYKKLADATGGS
-1011 HYRLIL
+1011 HYHLIL

-1025 IKVGFEYQT
+1025 IR
-1034 EAFGVKF
+1034 
-1041 IEALAQ
+1041 
-1047 AFTELVVE
+1047 LVVE
-1055 LSCCDERRSVGEIVS
+1055 LSCSDEQHSVGEIVS

-1087 AGLVLQ
+1087 AGPVLQ
-1093 KLRRRG
+1093 ELRRRG

-1116 SAIAIA
+1116 TAIAIA

-1133 LEWVSGVANKL
+1133 LEWVSGVASKL

-1149 KTGDIVVLFMD
+1149 KTGEVIVLFMD
-1160 KSVEYLVSILALIH
+1160 KSVEYLVSVLALIR
-1174 VGACFVPLDITSTLA
+1174 VGACFVPLDITNTLA
-1189 VNNSKLAILTPTL
+1189 VNNSKLAILAPRL
-1202 ILTRRHVNGAVYED
+1202 ILTRRHVNGSVYED
-1216 EVYYRKLDASS
+1216 ENYYRILDASS
-1227 IRRIAISAPPQVDQ
+1227 IRRIAISTPPQVDQ
-1241 PHRHV
+1241 PHHNV
-1246 HEAKTSTAELSAD
+1246 HEAETSTTELSAD

-1285 ICSQIEALNISTGH
+1285 ILSQVEALNISTGH

-1331 DQFITSLAVT
+1331 DQFITSLADT
-1341 LRNMAVTHAIA
+1341 LRNMAVTQAIA
-1352 TPTMITAIDL
+1352 TPTMLAAIDS
-1362 PSEVPSLQSIILGGE
+1362 PSEVPSLRSIILGGE
-1377 PIPSVLYERW
+1377 PIPSALYERW

-1429 RAFVLDAQYNP
+1429 RAFVLDAQHNP
-1440 VLPGIP
+1440 VFPGIP
-1446 GRLFVG
+1446 GRLFIG
-1452 AAEDGKYDQLTSGYI
+1452 AAENGKYDQLTSGYI
-1467 SPPSANKRLV
+1467 SPLSANKRLV
-1477 NHPTLGR
+1477 DHPKLGR
-1484 LYDTGDIVRYDLQGI
+1484 LYDTGDIVRYDLQGT
-1499 FTLIGRTDDQVK
+1499 FTLVGRTDDQVK

-1527 VFVGARR
+1527 VFVGVQR
-1534 RCAVVISETQPG
+1534 RCAVVISEPQPG
-1546 NRALTCFI
+1546 NKALTCFI
-1554 EFSDTNDSITIPSER
+1554 EFSDTDGLITIPSER
-1569 HATITSNILFL
+1569 HTAIASIILLL
-1580 NNTRCE
+1580 NNARCE

-1629 EMASAHGQDTN
+1629 ELASAHRLGTN
-1640 IEAYSSLITQISHL
+1640 IEAYSSLVAQISHL
-1654 QEARD
+1654 HEARD
-1659 DGEVIKSSQSLQC
+1659 DEEVIKSSQSLQYP
-1672 SASGPGSSYR
+1672 ASGSVPSYR

-1691 SLIIAW
+1691 SLVIAW

-1765 SNMPSSDDEPTD
+1765 SNMASSDDEPTD

-1789 STPASSGYSF
+1789 STPSSSGSSF

-1815 QSTPTT
+1815 HSVSTTD
-1821 GVDDEEFTGMFRHV
+1821 VDDEEFTGIFRHV
-1835 ESFMDTS
+1835 ESFMNTS
-1842 ELAQQIAAA
+1842 ELSQEVAAA

-1881 GVYHSQPILHLEG
+1881 GVYHSQLILHLEG
-1894 SLQESKLKKAWSA
+1894 PVQEMKLRKAWSA

-1926 VPGVAYLAVEFKQNA
+1926 VPGVAYLA
-1941 CTPLF
+1941 
-1946 ESHRLLLP
+1946 
-1954 SPEMLEDLLD
+1954 
-1964 HDREVGI
+1964 
-1971 GATTNVHKMTLVER
+1971 
-1985 GPSEYT
+1985 
-1991 LIFTCHH
+1991 
-1998 AVFDGW
+1998 
-2004 STTTLLKQLGKA
+2004 
-2016 YSGTLPLKTSKSNA
+2016 
-2030 EYFTQQLTRDRGA
+2030 
-2043 LEGLWRQY
+2043 
-2051 LAGVQLPQLLPR
+2051 R
-2063 EHVIER
+2063 EHVMER
-2069 PSHKRIEATLQTAL
+2069 PSHKRIEAALQTAI
-2083 LSSDFQARA
+2083 SSSEFQARA

-2102 VQLAFALALESSW
+2102 VQLAFALALEGSW
-2115 IDHKSPTRVGFWT
+2115 IDDRPSTRVGFWT
-2128 VTSGRAHMVD
+2128 VTSGRSQMVD

-2148 TIPCVVALSSTT
+2148 TIPCVVALSSTASVHK
-2160 SLHKC
+2160 SL
-2165 LQNTYKMFT
+2165 QATYRMFT

-2180 CVSTPDIL
+2180 CVSTTDIL
-2188 RCFEKPGCDID
+2188 RCFEKPECDID
-2199 GLLVFENHPDAS
+2199 ALLVFENHPDAS

-2235 FVVVVEPGQAE
+2235 FVVVVEPGQTE

-2259 SGSVRRVLDRFS
+2259 SGSLD
-2271 TILSNIVSQPT
+2271 
-2282 LDECSLSSISCDYHH
+2282 D
-2297 SEKQAAL
+2297 
-2304 QQAADLSQQSTPQET
+2304 
-2319 LVSLFRQCVAKH
+2319 
-2331 GQRKALAT
+2331 
-2339 NSSWLTFAE
+2339 
-2348 LDVLT
+2348 LT
-2353 DKLAIYLSAQD
+2353 DRLAIYLSRQD
-2364 KSNSKVVPIVLEKT
+2364 NSNSKIVPIVLEKS

-2426 PKLASLATWGH
+2426 PKLASLSAWGH

-2455 RTCRDAVSLLPTL
+2455 RTSRDAVSLLPTL

-2502 VQRLYN
+2502 VQPLYN

-2541 LLHDDELKSDLVGH
+2541 LLHDDELKSDLIGH
-2555 MDRLQIN
+2555 IDRLRIN

-2577 QVPSLKTIIVGGEMM
+2577 QVPSLKTIILGGEMM
-2592 VPDLLNTWA
+2592 VPDLLNIWA

-2614 AAIQVLTFLPSRYP
+2614 AAIQVLTFRPSRYP
-2628 IDEIS
+2628 IDEIT

-2639 NLVVVVNERR
+2639 NLVVVVNEGR
-2649 EICHMNEPGEIV
+2649 EICHINEPGEIV

-2668 AGYEGNGL
+2668 VGYEGNSL

-2702 SHMGEDG
+2702 SHIGEDG

-2717 RIDHQMKVSGM
+2717 RVDHQMKVSGM

-2738 LHADPDVVCSA
+2738 LNADPDVVCSA
-2749 VVTGH
+2749 VVAGY
-2754 GRSIDALVVGRDT
+2754 GRSLDALVVGRDN
-2767 NLNMSR
+2767 NLNLNR
-2773 LMALCRERLPERLRP
+2773 LMTLCRERLPERLRP

-2806 KGLSTLLN
+2806 KRLSTLLDN
-2814 NIIASKPGGHN
+2814 VIASKPGGRC

-2830 QNDSATISAVSAIIE
+2830 QNDSAKISAISAIIE

-2874 LLCTK
+2874 SLCTK

-2888 QLRSTATAAG
+2888 QLRNIATAAG
-2898 IANLVGVD
+2898 IADLVGMD
-2906 SPLAVSSDHE
+2906 QSSATSSDHD
-2916 VVSMTTDEENVSPTR
+2916 VLSVATDVENVSPTR
-2931 ALNEKSMTTFN
+2931 ALGEKSTKTPIR
-2942 KRTGRFLALP
+2942 RTGRYLALP

-2983 SLLSGLLDVVNRLEM
+2983 ALLSGLLDVVHRLEM

-3009 GKLYQAVRD
+3009 GKLYQVVHD
-3018 EILVAVQISR
+3018 EILVAVQISQ
-3028 ISQIDMDDLRARF
+3028 ISHIDIDDLRERF

-3057 VFHLIA
+3057 MFHLIA

-3085 QLFNLIRRASR
+3085 QLFNLIRCASR
-3096 GSSDSCAFEGASSIA
+3096 GSSDPCTFEGTSSIT
-3111 LYAAELANRHDENH
+3111 LHAAQTTNRHDENH

-3136 VGIDTE
+3136 IGIDTE
-3142 PRSEGSYDQ
+3142 SHYEGSYDQ
-3151 LSYTQSDDVT
+3151 LS
-3161 TIIPIS
+3161 
-3167 SRGMLPPHLCRNV
+3167 
-3180 LSNLTHTAFL
+3180 
-3190 RSRLGSEDSLEDF
+3190 RL
-3203 TKQIREGVDFALESD
+3203 GVDFALESD
-3218 MAINRVASACGLD
+3218 MAINKVASACNLD

-3274 VFAHKDC
+3274 VFAHKD
-3281 LDVLVEF
+3281 
-3288 NEQKYDKDDIKVL
+3288 YDIKIL
-3301 VQAWEKVI
+3301 SNCQ
-3309 DKRDGTGGQSI
+3309 GGQSI

-3334 KKNVSNTKLT
+3334 KKSDSNTKLT
-3344 KQSCELQVPP
+3344 KQACELQVLLP
-3354 VSDLTPSIEHRT
+3354 SDLTSSIEHRAT
-3366 TSMPVDISGGLNQR
+3366 PMPVDISGGLNQR

-3391 LCRALGVAVVDR
+3391 LCRALGVTVVDL

-3415 AAMSFIANI
+3415 AAMSFIASI

-3432 ISLRDITS
+3432 ISL
-3440 CPSIRLLVDTLARKD
+3440 LDTLVQKD
-3455 GLQSKCDKAKARFES
+3455 GPQSKYDEARARFES

-3484 IDDQSGLRELGLD
+3484 IDDQSSLRELGLD

-3517 SMRDVMS
+3517 SMRDVMG
-3524 CPTMESLVEHFADRA
+3524 CPTMESL
-3539 LSETC
+3539 TC
-3544 DNESD
+3544 DNKSD
-3549 DGSYVALGKEM
+3549 DGSYVALGKDM
-3560 LQRPQQGLASS
+3560 LQRPQHGLASS

-3587 YSLPSAYRVHGV
+3587 YSLPSAYRVH
-3599 SLSRVIAA
+3599 
-3607 LQDIVTE
+3607 DIVTE

-3620 HFDFTDESEL
+3620 HFDFTDEK
-3630 LQIVDGSERLE
+3630 RLE

-3651 DKTAAEEV
+3651 DVTAAEE
-3659 TRISREECMREF
+3659 F
-3671 NLAEGHLVRC
+3671 NLADGHL
-3681 TAIILPNGEQY
+3681 Y

-3700 VADEQTITG
+3700 VADERTITG

-3716 VVTGKSCSKETAN
+3716 AVTDKSCSKETAN
-3729 VDAGSYV
+3729 VDAGSYI

-3751 AEAQKF
+3751 AEAQAF
-3757 FQKLLVDP
+3757 FQNLLIGP
-3765 EKLHGLSLRPGSESE
+3765 ETE
-3780 SYPDAVTINRG
+3780 SYPDAITINRG
-3791 AIFDYDPVQW
+3791 TIFDYDPVQW

-3807 TPFAAYLFAFQ
+3807 TPFAAYLFTFQ
-3818 LLLSFKS
+3818 LLLI
-3825 GTEGS
+3825 
-3830 SVLIPATCRGPREQ
+3830 LIPATCRGPREQ
-3844 NLYGCFINTLPVR
+3844 NL

-3862 GTCSVGETL
+3862 GTCSMTETL
-3871 QGFQDCLAKILE
+3871 RDFQDCLAKILE
-3883 YSDIPFERVLESI
+3883 HSDIPFERLLESI

-3902 FDTLFTYHN
+3902 FDTIFTYHN
-3911 VPVGAREKA
+3911 VPAGAREKA

-3950 MTKNGRSKLDMSVEF
+3950 MTKDGKSKLDMSVEF
-3965 NPARISEVEV
+3965 NPDRISEVEV

-3994 YASLNDIEGTYTDP
+3994 YASLNDIE
-4008 NTFTHLRVATDGTTS
+4008 VATNGTTS

-4030 TNVTQR
+4030 TSVTQR
-4036 DSRSELQSVSKVPS
+4036 DSLSEVQPVSKVPS
-4050 WFHGTPNPIV
+4050 WFHGMPNPIV
-4060 ETTPFADVQIIDQ
+4060 ETTPFADVQILGQ
-4073 ARSRPSATAMIFEN
+4073 AKARPSATAMIFEN
-4087 ETSITYKEMADMISG
+4087 EISITYKEMVDMISG
-4102 LASFLSTRIG
+4102 LASYLSTRIG

-4131 IITILAIMTAGGAYV
+4131 VITILAIMTAGGAYV

-4164 EPAAVV
+4164 EPSAVV
-4170 FIPEKEPLGVEQAS
+4170 FIPEKEPLRVEQSS

-4193 GMLCVDISTPLPM
+4193 GILCVDINTPLPM
-4206 ASKPFNLTTKRLP
+4206 SSEPFKLTTKRLP

-4272 DVSVIDIFGTLSV
+4272 DVSVIDIFGTLTV
-4285 GATLCIGRKSWMLAD
+4285 GATLCIGRKSWMLDD

-4324 ANELPDVECLDI
+4324 ANALPDVECLDV

-4373 FPDTDISN
+4373 FPDTDIAN

-4397 LKQVGVGEVGQLAIG
+4397 LKQVGIGEVGQLAIG

-4417 RGYLKPPPGAAA
+4417 RGYLKPPPGSAA

-4440 LTGDCARFES
+4440 LTGDCARFEP

-4477 SALNNVLD
+4477 SAVNNVLD

-4497 LGDCLVAIFTDASLQ
+4497 SGDCLVAIFTDTSLQ

-4525 HSLILKLQAS
+4525 RPLIQKLQAS
-4535 VKAKLP
+4535 VKDKLP

-4569 SLIGELPEEALDGYL
+4569 SLIGELSEEALDGYL

-4589 DEKLDKIDHAET
+4589 DEKLDKID
-4601 VVDRSPEL
+4601 DLSREL
-4609 PNSSPFQQSRI
+4609 PSSLPFQQSRVN
-4620 DEGERP
+4620 ESGLLK
-4626 RDNTVGVQIQEIIMQ
+4626 DNTIDVQIQDIVVQ
-4641 TPEKSECDQIGMAV
+4641 APGKSEQDTCDQIGMAV

-4668 ENNSNFFSTGG
+4668 ENNSNFFSMGG

-4720 LHESP
+4720 SQESP
-4725 NGIDA
+4725 NGIVA
-4730 TATERSV
+4730 TGRSA

-4744 IPIEG
+4744 VPTER
-4749 PLITTPAPTAGTR
+4749 PLITTPAPTTETR

-4768 EILGDRQFPRDASFF
+4768 EILGDRQFPSDTSFF

-4812 QNPTIMTLADF
+4812 QNPTITALADF
-4823 LDPTRSIGKDADNVN
+4823 LDPSRSTRNSTDSGK
-4838 VLQSSVQSLL
+4838 
-4848 KTESQTVSNLVPP
+4848 SQMVSN
-4861 TPIID
+4861 I
-4866 WFFASQRANED
+4866 RANEN

-4882 HIIKLNKK
+4882 HI
-4890 HTFEDFQ
+4890 
-4897 RAWSNIVEVHPML
+4897 RAWSSIVEAHPML
-4910 RLVVLKSA
+4910 RLVVSTSA
-4918 THEHGKLIGIPNENT
+4918 THEHGKFISIPNEST
-4933 NHTYFLTR
+4933 NHTYFLR
-4941 HLSSVEEL
+4941 KRLSSMEEL

-4957 SCLNISSGRICA
+4957 SCLNLSSGRICA
-4969 VGGFHIGDELYCAIF
+4969 VGGFHIGDELYY
-4984 AHHLAVDVVSWQ
+4984 VVSW
-4996 VIWSDLEDLL
+4996 

-5019 EWAEYLSN
+5019 DAG
-5027 KRQIAAHIPARIY
+5027 QIPARNH
-5040 AREYSSFLTMEQM
+5040 AREYSSFLTTEQM
-5053 KRLPENTEE
+5053 KRLSENTEA
-5062 SGNFMNVK
+5062 SGSFMNVK
-5070 VDVSALNLRRE
+5070 
-5081 DTEPVDMMLAG
+5081 PVDMMLAG
-5092 LVLALSTWQRPRP
+5092 LRP
-5105 PTNQIEL
+5105 PMNQ
-5112 HFESHGRDLEL
+5112 L

-5175 ETAPVDAMITF
+5175 ETAPVDGMVTF
-5186 NYLGQRARTSS
+5186 NYLGQRSRTSS

-5209 MYQSPTN
+5209 MYQSPAN

-5233 LDIGIFYSTAIH
+5233 LDIGI
-5245 TANEIRQLLDSWSY
+5245 RQLLESWSY
-5259 CIRSMAAESQLN
+5259 CIRSVADESQVD
-5271 IADMNRIAMGRGAS
+5271 IAGMHIIA
-5285 WSPTESL
+5285 SL
-5292 GTSIDHNSYSIPE
+5292 GTPIDHSTYSIPE
-5305 CMQDQ
+5305 CMEDQ
-5310 KDAIEESIV
+5310 KDAIEESIA

-5349 SYMHSYNYEASDT
+5349 SYMHSYNYEAN
-5362 DTNIQ
+5362 DTNTDIQ
-5367 LLQHAWGVVLG
+5367 RLQHSWDVVLG

-5384 TVFMPLSRQATPNEK
+5384 TVFMPLSPQATYNEK
-5399 SHQSDIELVQ
+5399 SHHSDIQLVQ
-5409 VILKESALPNPLVQM
+5409 VILKATALPTPLVQT
-5424 GKKLKSMQ
+5424 GKKLKPMQ

-5467 SMRLVLAE
+5467 SMRLVLDE
-5475 VRSVYIGQALAPQ
+5475 VRSVYNGQAMAPQ
-5488 TTQFSD
+5488 ITQFSD
-5494 IVVSRYEKGGQYTR
+5494 IVVSRYEKARQDPR

-5526 NPLRANQAQM
+5526 NPLRADQVQT
-5536 EMQKAIH
+5536 EMQKAVH
-5543 ETLIGRHQQFCFPVS
+5543 ETLIDRHQQFCFPVS

-5594 VFGSVV
+5594 VLGSVV

-5626 CVDWDQNMRQFI
+5626 CVDWNQKMCQFI
-5638 ELVTDAF
+5638 EHVTDIF

-5655 SLKQIHG
+5655 SLKQIQG

-5675 TNTPLQSE
+5675 TNTPLKSE
-5683 NMVQSGFHLTLK
+5683 NIVQSGLHLTLK
-5695 DMDEVTDVPLLL
+5695 DMDEVTDVPVLL
-5707 NMSCEESTIIVDA
+5707 NMSCEDSTIV
-5720 RMHGE
+5720 
-5725 DIDEDQLCRI
+5725 Q
-5735 METLGIVLQHVADAR
+5735 VADAR
-5750 HDTIRPLQA
+5750 RDTTRPLQS
-5759 MNLLETNHHRTIDDL
+5759 MDLLETNHHRVIDDL
-5774 ISGPRFPIQYDGLTC
+5774 VSGLHFPMEYDGLTC

-5796 ASRSP
+5796 VSRSP
-5801 DQSAMELYRKKG
+5801 DQSAVELYRKKG
-5813 QKPIVMTYKTLS
+5813 QKPVIMTYKALS

-5831 AKRLQARVN
+5831 AKRLRAGAN
-5840 LVPKS
+5840 LEPKS

-5876 DNPPARTKLLVEQ
+5876 DNPQARTKLLLEQ
-5889 ISPSAIICSKETLK
+5889 ISPSAIICSKGTLK
-5903 LLPQIFLENDKCPFI
+5903 LLPQTFLGNDKCPFI
-5918 IAEQLF
+5918 VAERLF
-5924 NPTTQSSNDGYYL
+5924 SPATQSSNDSYYL

-5977 AEAIGYGRDDRVFN
+5977 AEAIGYGSDDRVFN

-6008 YSGATLVLAPQAE
+6008 YSGATLVLAPQTE

-6058 LCLAGEMATKAVY
+6058 LCLAG
-6071 ERWTPFV
+6071 
-6078 RVINAYGPTEAVVIS
+6078 
-6093 WKHATASSDPRCI
+6093 
-6106 GRPSIGTQIHIL
+6106 
-6118 DDHMRRVPM
+6118 
-6127 GSIGTIW
+6127 
-6134 CSGRQLS
+6134 
-6141 DGYYGRPEE
+6141 
-6150 TTKAFQ
+6150 
-6156 ENPYGSGLIYNTGD
+6156 D

-6179 IVYHAR
+6179 IV
-6185 KDRQIKVN
+6185 
-6193 GRRLELS
+6193 
-6200 EIEKTLTTRN
+6200 
-6210 QSVVVLL
+6210 VVVLL
-6217 LDSKL
+6217 LDSNL
-6222 VAFCCKLESSNNG
+6222 VAFYCKLESSNDG
-6235 LTVSDGTAGR
+6235 LHDS
-6245 GLNDN
+6245 
-6250 MAQTLANLEA
+6250 MAQTLASMEA

-6267 NFMIPKCF
+6267 SFMIPKCF

-6297 YTQWKTQRNILS
+6297 YNQWKTQRSNPV
-6309 HDPTATTLLPAAQ
+6309 HDATALTLPPTVQ
-6322 APKKSTYDQ
+6322 APEKSTYEQ
-6331 QVPPQQQ
+6331 QVPPQHHGRPQ
-6338 RSLDIDW
+6338 DIDW

-6356 LPYFNPKAPVGT
+6356 LPYFNPKAPLDT
-6368 KPRRQ
+6368 QPRGQ
-6373 LFVFFAITGTSKQ
+6373 IFAFFAITGTSKQ

-6391 PYLPAFDL
+6391 PYLPSFNL

-6407 HQPDHYNSLQAMA
+6407 HQPDYYSSLQAMA
-6420 AEHSALIRRQ
+6420 VEHSALIRLQ

-6476 PTRPGGVTDAECEQ
+6476 PTRPGGVTDAECEK

-6499 ATTAGPEVIEYRS
+6499 ATAAGPEVVEYRQG
-6512 CLLNQIRHNISL
+6512 LLNQIRHNMTL

-6529 PRPFDGDALI
+6529 PRPFDGNALI
-6539 ISRLPNHGEVWDGDE
+6539 IPRLSNRGESWDGDE
-6554 TNGYGEFVPRARLQ
+6554 TNGYAEFVPQARLQ
-6568 VRTVSAADHFAV
+6568 VRTVTAADHFAV
-6580 MEEEQALR
+6580 MEEEQSLR
-6588 KVGQFIEEFMTAV
+6588 KVGQFIEEFMAGF

>member
-1 MYSTITDKNAAL
+1 MYSTITDNNAAL
-13 TSDLCINSLFTVV
+13 ASGLCINSLFTVV
-26 ASQYGNSLA
+26 AAQHGNNLA

-47 QVSQYVSLLADDL
+47 QVSKYVDLLADEL
-60 KYHISHGQLVAV
+60 KYHVSHGQLVAV

-83 ILAILKLGAVYVPIN
+83 ILAILKLGAIYVPIN
-98 PELPTARVGS
+98 PELPKARIGS
-108 LISSVPIEISIC
+108 LISSVPIDTAIC

-145 RLKFPSSHRDTKNR
+145 KLKFPSSHRDTKNQ
-159 LRITSDDLAT
+159 LRITTDDLAT
-169 VLFTS
+169 ILFTS

-230 GAELHQASQS
+230 GAQLHQASQS
-240 AILTDLE
+240 AILSDLE

-271 NIPSLRYMV
+271 NVPSIRCMV

-291 NTWGP
+291 NTWGNRIVLLNIYGP
-296 CEAPTTSVKRLRP
+296 CEAPTTSMKRLRP
-309 GTSPSCVGK
+309 GNSPSCVGK

-327 VNERGQSLPSGHVG
+327 VNERGQSLPPGHVG

-354 FNGEVQEKFM
+354 FNGEVQEKFT

-370 TGATPS
+370 TGAARS

-386 LIDDIGELHLR
+386 LIDETGELHLR

-417 QVIQGIPGCG
+417 QVIHGIPGCG

-434 TINQRAGLYAVV
+434 TVNQRAGLYAVV
-446 STDPAFGQPG
+446 STDPGFGQPG
-456 NKIVIADGHGS
+456 NTIVIADGNGT

-485 PQVITVKSLPRNV
+485 PQVIIVKSLPRNV

-543 QQLVPSKDDLLEWGF
+543 QQLVASKDDLLEWGF

-587 TIESIANQMESVS
+587 TIESIANQIESVS
-600 GVCTSHA
+600 VVRTSHA
-607 SEPMPTNV
+607 SEPTPMPRDW

-637 TCKVAHEIVGGLDP
+637 TCKIAYEIAGSLDP
-651 SRFLDCLAEKYA
+651 SRFLDCLTEKYA
-663 QHAIFNTS
+663 HHAIFNTS
-671 FVEDETGFKEGNII
+671 FVEDETGFKEGNLI
-685 ARVKQDTCN
+685 ARVKPDTYN
-694 KPRVSFFPFE
+694 RPRVSFFPFE

-738 EGPIAS
+738 EGPVAS
-744 AALYQTDRDANQW
+744 AALYQTDKDPNEW

-785 AKEPT
+785 AKTPT
-790 AMVTPTKRL
+790 AMITPTKRI
-799 DYSQYATFYRAILE
+799 DYSQYATIYRAMLE
-813 SRGTSDGEW
+813 SRGTSDGDW
-822 WRDAFRGYR
+822 WRDVFRGYR

-851 VAADIYWKTLPKMEA
+851 VAADIYWKILPQREA
-866 TRLAARRG
+866 TRLTARRG
-874 NTANTFGAWLSLA
+874 NAANTFGAWLSLA

-930 SLDLDQESLTF
+930 SLDSDQDSLVF

-960 DILSWFAEENQTENT
+960 DILSWLAEENQTENT
-975 ANIDA
+975 ANVDA

-999 DYKKLADATGGS
+999 HYKKLADATGGS
-1011 HYRLIL
+1011 HYHLIL

-1025 IKVGFEYQT
+1025 IRVGFEYRT
-1034 EAFGVKF
+1034 ESFSTNF

-1055 LSCCDERRSVGEIVS
+1055 LSCCDEQRSVGEIVS

-1087 AGLVLQ
+1087 AGPVLQ
-1093 KLRRRG
+1093 ELRRRG

-1104 LDHIYMTASVNQ
+1104 LNHIYMTASVNQ

-1133 LEWVSGVANKL
+1133 LEWVSGVASKL

-1149 KTGDIVVLFMD
+1149 KTGDVVVLFMD
-1160 KSVEYLVSILALIH
+1160 KSVEYLVSVLALIR
-1174 VGACFVPLDITSTLA
+1174 VGACFVPLDITNTPA
-1189 VNNSKLAILTPTL
+1189 VNNSKLAVLTPTL
-1202 ILTRRHVNGAVYED
+1202 ILTRQYVNGAVYED
-1216 EVYYRKLDASS
+1216 ENYYRKLDASS
-1227 IRRIAISAPPQVDQ
+1227 IRRIAISTPPQADQ
-1241 PHRHV
+1241 PHHNV
-1246 HEAKTSTAELSAD
+1246 HEAKTSTTELSAD

-1285 ICSQIEALNISTGH
+1285 ICGQVEALNISTGH

-1331 DQFITSLAVT
+1331 DQFITSLADT

-1352 TPTMITAIDL
+1352 TPTMLAAIDS
-1362 PSEVPSLQSIILGGE
+1362 PSEVPSLESIILGGE

-1429 RAFVLDAQYNP
+1429 RAFVLDAQHNP

-1446 GRLFVG
+1446 GRLFIG

-1467 SPPSANKRLV
+1467 SPLSANKRLV
-1477 NHPTLGR
+1477 DHPKLGR
-1484 LYDTGDIVRYDLQGI
+1484 LYDTGDIVRYDLQGT

-1546 NRALTCFI
+1546 NKALTCFI
-1554 EFSDTNDSITIPSER
+1554 EFSDTDDSITMPSER
-1569 HATITSNILFL
+1569 HVAITSIILLL
-1580 NNTRCE
+1580 NNARCE

-1629 EMASAHGQDTN
+1629 ELASAHHHGTN
-1640 IEAYSSLITQISHL
+1640 IEAYSSLVAQISHL
-1654 QEARD
+1654 HEARVD
-1659 DGEVIKSSQSLQC
+1659 EEVIKSSQSLQYP
-1672 SASGPGSSYR
+1672 ASGSVPSYR
-1682 ERLNDELMQ
+1682 ETLNDELMQ
-1691 SLIIAW
+1691 SLVIAW

-1789 STPASSGYSF
+1789 STPTSSGSSF

-1815 QSTPTT
+1815 HSVSTTD
-1821 GVDDEEFTGMFRHV
+1821 VDDEEFTGIFRHV
-1835 ESFMDTS
+1835 ESFMNTS
-1842 ELAQQIAAA
+1842 ELSQEIAAA

-1881 GVYHSQPILHLEG
+1881 GVYHSQLILHLEG
-1894 SLQESKLKKAWSA
+1894 SVQEMKLRKAWSA

-1919 VPLERGH
+1919 VLLERGH
-1926 VPGVAYLAVEFKQNA
+1926 VPGVAYLAVELKQNVR
-1941 CTPLF
+1941 TPLF
-1946 ESHRLLLP
+1946 ESHRLPLP
-1954 SPEMLEDLLD
+1954 SPEMFEDLLD
-1964 HDREVGI
+1964 HDRKVGI

-1985 GPSEYT
+1985 GPCEYT

-2004 STTTLLKQLGKA
+2004 STTTLLKQLGEA
-2016 YSGTLPLKTSKSNA
+2016 YSGTLPLKTSRSNA
-2030 EYFTQQLTRDRGA
+2030 EYFTQQLTRDKGA
-2043 LEGLWRQY
+2043 SEDLWRQY
-2051 LAGVQLPQLLPR
+2051 LAGVQLPQLPQR
-2063 EHVIER
+2063 EHVMEK
-2069 PSHKRIEATLQTAL
+2069 PSHKRIEAALQTAI
-2083 LSSDFQARA
+2083 LSSEFQARA

-2102 VQLAFALALESSW
+2102 VQLAFALALEGSW
-2115 IDHKSPTRVGFWT
+2115 IDHGSSTRVGFWT
-2128 VTSGRAHMVD
+2128 VTSGRSQMVD

-2160 SLHKC
+2160 SVHKS
-2165 LQNTYKMFT
+2165 LQATYRMFT

-2180 CVSTPDIL
+2180 CVSTTDIL
-2188 RCFEKPGCDID
+2188 RCFEKPECDID
-2199 GLLVFENHPDAS
+2199 ALLVFENHPDAS

-2235 FVVVVEPGQAE
+2235 FVVVVEPGQTE

-2271 TILSNIVSQPT
+2271 TILSNIVSHST
-2282 LDECSLSSISCDYHH
+2282 LDECSLSSISCDYLH
-2297 SEKQAAL
+2297 SEKQLVL
-2304 QQAADLSQQSTPQET
+2304 QQAVNLSQQSGPQET

-2339 NSSWLTFAE
+2339 HSSWLTFAE
-2348 LDVLT
+2348 LDNLT
-2353 DKLAIYLSAQD
+2353 DRLAIYLSRQD
-2364 KSNSKVVPIVLEKT
+2364 NSNSKIVPIVLEKS

-2426 PKLASLATWGH
+2426 PKLASLSAWGH

-2455 RTCRDAVSLLPTL
+2455 RTSRDAVSLLPTL

-2502 VQRLYN
+2502 VQPQYN

-2541 LLHDDELKSDLVGH
+2541 LLHDDELKSDLIGH
-2555 MDRLQIN
+2555 IDRLRIN

-2577 QVPSLKTIIVGGEMM
+2577 QVPSLKTIILGGEMM
-2592 VPDLLNTWA
+2592 VPDLLNIWA

-2614 AAIQVLTFLPSRYP
+2614 AAIQVLTFRPSRYP
-2628 IDEIS
+2628 IDEIT

-2649 EICHMNEPGEIV
+2649 EICHINEPGEIV

-2668 AGYEGNGL
+2668 VGYEGNSL
-2676 ATQAAL
+2676 ATQASL

-2702 SHMGEDG
+2702 SHIGEDE

-2717 RIDHQMKVSGM
+2717 RVDHQMKVSGM

-2738 LHADPDVVCSA
+2738 LSADPDVVCSA
-2749 VVTGH
+2749 VVASY
-2754 GRSIDALVVGRDT
+2754 GRSIDALVVGRDN
-2767 NLNMSR
+2767 NLNVKR
-2773 LMALCRERLPERLRP
+2773 LMTLCRERLPERLRP

-2806 KGLSTLLN
+2806 KRLSTLLDN
-2814 NIIASKPGGHN
+2814 VIASKPGGR
-2825 SSNVS
+2825 SSSLVS
-2830 QNDSATISAVSAIIE
+2830 QHESAKISAVTAIIE

-2874 LLCTK
+2874 SLCTK

-2888 QLRSTATAAG
+2888 QLRNIATAAG
-2898 IANLVGVD
+2898 IADLVGMD
-2906 SPLAVSSDHE
+2906 QSSAVSSDHD
-2916 VVSMTTDEENVSPTR
+2916 VVSVATDVENVSPTR
-2931 ALNEKSMTTFN
+2931 ALDEKPTKTPIR
-2942 KRTGRFLALP
+2942 RTGRYLALP

-2983 SLLSGLLDVVNRLEM
+2983 ALLSGLLDVVHRLEM
-2998 FRTTFEFDLSA
+2998 FRTTFEFDLSV
-3009 GKLYQAVRD
+3009 GKLHQVVHD
-3018 EILVAVQISR
+3018 ETLVAVQISQ
-3028 ISQIDMDDLRARF
+3028 ISHIDMDDLRARF

-3057 VFHLIA
+3057 IFHLIA

-3085 QLFNLIRRASR
+3085 QLFNLIRCASR
-3096 GSSDSCAFEGASSIA
+3096 GSSDPCAFEGTSSIA
-3111 LYAAELANRHDENH
+3111 LHAAQTADRHDENH

-3136 VGIDTE
+3136 IGIDTE
-3142 PRSEGSYDQ
+3142 SHYEGSYDQ
-3151 LSYTQSDDVT
+3151 L
-3161 TIIPIS
+3161 
-3167 SRGMLPPHLCRNV
+3167 
-3180 LSNLTHTAFL
+3180 
-3190 RSRLGSEDSLEDF
+3190 SRLGSEDSLEDF
-3203 TKQIREGVDFALESD
+3203 TRQIREGVDFALESD
-3218 MAINRVASACGLD
+3218 MAINKVASACGLD

-3288 NEQKYDKDDIKVL
+3288 NEQKYAKDDVKVL

-3309 DKRDGTGGQSI
+3309 DKSNCQGGQSI
-3320 SSILSTIIPEDSLF
+3320 SSILSTIIPEVSLF
-3334 KKNVSNTKLT
+3334 KKTDSNTKLA
-3344 KQSCELQVPP
+3344 KQACELQVPP
-3354 VSDLTPSIEHRT
+3354 PSDLTSNHEHRA
-3366 TSMPVDISGGLNQR
+3366 TSTPINISGGLNQR

-3391 LCRALGVAVVDR
+3391 LCRALGVTVVDL

-3415 AAMSFIANI
+3415 AAMSFIASI

-3432 ISLRDITS
+3432 ISLRDITA
-3440 CPSIRLLVDTLARKD
+3440 CPSVRLLVDTLVQKD
-3455 GLQSKCDKAKARFES
+3455 GPQSKYDEARARFES

-3484 IDDQSGLRELGLD
+3484 IDDQSSLRELGLD

-3517 SMRDVMS
+3517 SMRDVMG

-3544 DNESD
+3544 DNKSD
-3549 DGSYVALGKEM
+3549 DGSYVALGKDM
-3560 LQRPQQGLASS
+3560 LQRPQHGLASS

-3599 SLSRVIAA
+3599 HLSRVIAA

-3630 LQIVDGSERLE
+3630 VQIVDESERLE
-3641 YTIHDLSNHS
+3641 FTIHDLSNHS
-3651 DKTAAEEV
+3651 DVTAAEEV
-3659 TRISREECMREF
+3659 TRISHEECMREF

-3700 VADEQTITG
+3700 VADERTITG

-3716 VVTGKSCSKETAN
+3716 AVTDKSCSKETAN
-3729 VDAGSYV
+3729 VDAGSYI

-3751 AEAQKF
+3751 AEAQTF
-3757 FQKLLVDP
+3757 FQNLLVGP
-3765 EKLHGLSLRPGSESE
+3765 ENSHGLFLRPGPETE
-3780 SYPDAVTINRG
+3780 SYPDAITINRG
-3791 AIFDYDPVQW
+3791 TIFDYDPVQW

-3807 TPFAAYLFAFQ
+3807 TPFAAYLFTFQ

-3862 GTCSVGETL
+3862 GTCSMTETL
-3871 QGFQDCLAKILE
+3871 REFQDCLAKILE
-3883 YSDIPFERVLESI
+3883 YSDIPFERLLESI
-3896 GWGAND
+3896 GWGANN
-3902 FDTLFTYHN
+3902 FDTIFTYHN
-3911 VPVGAREKA
+3911 VPAGAREKA

-3950 MTKNGRSKLDMSVEF
+3950 MTKDGKSKLDMSVEF
-3965 NPARISEVEV
+3965 NPDRISEVEV

-3994 YASLNDIEGTYTDP
+3994 HASLNDIE
-4008 NTFTHLRVATDGTTS
+4008 VATNGTTS

-4030 TNVTQR
+4030 TSVTQR
-4036 DSRSELQSVSKVPS
+4036 DSLSEVQPVSKVPS
-4050 WFHGTPNPIV
+4050 WFHGMPNPIV
-4060 ETTPFADVQIIDQ
+4060 ETTPFADVQILDQ
-4073 ARSRPSATAMIFEN
+4073 AKARPSATAMIFEN
-4087 ETSITYKEMADMISG
+4087 EISITYKEMVDMISG
-4102 LASFLSTRIG
+4102 LASYLSTRIG

-4170 FIPEKEPLGVEQAS
+4170 FIPEKEPLRVEQSS

-4193 GMLCVDISTPLPM
+4193 GILCVDINTPLPM
-4206 ASKPFNLTTKRLP
+4206 TSEPFKLTTKRLP

-4272 DVSVIDIFGTLSV
+4272 DVSVIDIFGTLTV
-4285 GATLCIGRKSWMLAD
+4285 GATLCIGRKSWMLDD

-4324 ANELPDVECLDI
+4324 ANALPDVECLDI

-4397 LKQVGVGEVGQLAIG
+4397 LKQVGIGEVGQLAIG
-4412 GHQLA
+4412 GYQLA
-4417 RGYLKPPPGAAA
+4417 RGYLKPPAGAAA

-4440 LTGDCARFES
+4440 LTGDCARFEP

-4477 SALNNVLD
+4477 SAVNNVLD

-4497 LGDCLVAIFTDASLQ
+4497 SGDCLVAIFTDASLQ
-4512 TKGSLKPLSLAGL
+4512 TKDSLKPLSLAGL
-4525 HSLILKLQAS
+4525 RPLIQKLQVS
-4535 VKAKLP
+4535 VKDKLP

-4569 SLIGELPEEALDGYL
+4569 SLIGELSEEALDGYL
-4584 PQAAT
+4584 PQSAT
-4589 DEKLDKIDHAET
+4589 DEKLGKID
-4601 VVDRSPEL
+4601 DLSREL
-4609 PNSSPFQQSRI
+4609 PSSLPFQQSRVN
-4620 DEGERP
+4620 ESGLL
-4626 RDNTVGVQIQEIIMQ
+4626 RDNTIGVQTQDIVMQ
-4641 TPEKSECDQIGMAV
+4641 APGKSEQDTCDQTGMAV

-4668 ENNSNFFSTGG
+4668 ENNSNFFSMGG

-4720 LHESP
+4720 SHESP
-4725 NGIDA
+4725 NGIVA
-4730 TATERSV
+4730 TGRSA

-4744 IPIEG
+4744 VPTER
-4749 PLITTPAPTAGTR
+4749 PLITIPAPTTETR

-4768 EILGDRQFPRDASFF
+4768 EILGDQQFPMDASFF

-4797 VLTKAGFTLKVKDIY
+4797 VLTKAGFKLKVKDIY
-4812 QNPTIMTLADF
+4812 QNPTITALADF
-4823 LDPTRSIGKDADNVN
+4823 LDPSRSTRNSTDNGSM
-4838 VLQSSVQSLL
+4838 LQSSVQSLP
-4848 KTESQTVSNLVPP
+4848 KTESQMVSNLVPP

-4866 WFFASQRANED
+4866 WFFASQRANEN

-4890 HTFEDFQ
+4890 HTYEDFQ
-4897 RAWSNIVEVHPML
+4897 RAWSNIVEAHPML
-4910 RLVVLKSA
+4910 RLVVSKSA
-4918 THEHGKLIGIPNENT
+4918 THEHGKFIGIPNEST
-4933 NHTYFLTR
+4933 NHTYFLGKR
-4941 HLSSVEEL
+4941 LSSMEEL

-4957 SCLNISSGRICA
+4957 SCLNLSSGRICA

-5027 KRQIAAHIPARIY
+5027 KRQIAAQIPARIH
-5040 AREYSSFLTMEQM
+5040 AREYSSFLTTEQM
-5053 KRLPENTEE
+5053 KRLSENTEA
-5062 SGNFMNVK
+5062 SGSFMNVK
-5070 VDVSALNLRRE
+5070 VDVSTLDLRRE

-5092 LVLALSTWQRPRP
+5092 LVLALSTWQRLRR
-5105 PTNQIEL
+5105 PTNQVEL

-5175 ETAPVDAMITF
+5175 ETAPVDGMVTF
-5186 NYLGQRARTSS
+5186 NYLGQRARTSP

-5233 LDIGIFYSTAIH
+5233 LDIGVFYSTAIH

-5259 CIRSMAAESQLN
+5259 CIRSVADESQAD
-5271 IADMNRIAMGRGAS
+5271 IAGMRRIAVGRGTS
-5285 WSPTESL
+5285 GPPTESL
-5292 GTSIDHNSYSIPE
+5292 GTPIDHSTYSIPE
-5305 CMQDQ
+5305 CMQGQ

-5362 DTNIQ
+5362 NTDIQ
-5367 LLQHAWGVVLG
+5367 RLQHAWDVVLG

-5384 TVFMPLSRQATPNEK
+5384 TIFMPLSPQATYNEK
-5399 SHQSDIELVQ
+5399 SHHSDIQLVQ
-5409 VILKESALPNPLVQM
+5409 VILKATALPTPLVQT
-5424 GKKLKSMQ
+5424 GKKLKPMQ

-5467 SMRLVLAE
+5467 SMRLVLDE
-5475 VRSVYIGQALAPQ
+5475 VRSVYNGRALAPQ
-5488 TTQFSD
+5488 ITQFSD
-5494 IVVSRYEKGGQYTR
+5494 IVVSRYEKARQDLT

-5526 NPLRANQAQM
+5526 NPLRADQGPP

-5543 ETLIGRHQQFCFPVS
+5543 ETLIDRHQQFCFPVS
-5558 PKHFKDAAHYNHTTI
+5558 SKHFKDAAHYNHTTI

-5594 VFGSVV
+5594 VLGSVV

-5626 CVDWDQNMRQFI
+5626 CVDWNQNMCQFI
-5638 ELVTDAF
+5638 EHVTDIF

-5655 SLKQIHG
+5655 SLKQIQG

-5675 TNTPLQSE
+5675 TNTPLKSE
-5683 NMVQSGFHLTLK
+5683 NIAQSGLHLTLK
-5695 DMDEVTDVPLLL
+5695 DMDEVTDVPVLL
-5707 NMSCEESTIIVDA
+5707 NMSCEDSTIVVDA
-5720 RMHGE
+5720 RVHGE
-5725 DIDEDQLCRI
+5725 DIDEEQLCR
-5735 METLGIVLQHVADAR
+5735 MMGTLGIVLQHVADAR
-5750 HDTIRPLQA
+5750 HDTTRPLHS
-5759 MNLLETNHHRTIDDL
+5759 MDLLETNHHRVIDDL
-5774 ISGPRFPIQYDGLTC
+5774 VSGPRFPIEYDGLTC

-5796 ASRSP
+5796 VSRSP
-5801 DQSAMELYRKKG
+5801 DQSAVELYRKKG
-5813 QKPIVMTYKTLS
+5813 QKPVVMTYKALS

-5831 AKRLQARVN
+5831 AKRLRAGAN
-5840 LVPKS
+5840 LEPKS

-5876 DNPPARTKLLVEQ
+5876 DNPQARTKLLLEQ
-5889 ISPSAIICSKETLK
+5889 ISPSAIICSKGTLK
-5903 LLPQIFLENDKCPFI
+5903 LLPQTFLGNDKCPFI
-5918 IAEQLF
+5918 VAEQLF
-5924 NPTTQSSNDGYYL
+5924 SPATQSSNDSYYL

-5977 AEAIGYGRDDRVFN
+5977 AEAIGYSSDDRVFN

-6008 YSGATLVLAPQAE
+6008 YSGATLVLAPQTE

-6047 LYPDSLPHIRS
+6047 LYPDNLPHIRS

-6106 GRPSIGTQIHIL
+6106 GRPSIGIQIHIL
-6118 DDHMRRVPM
+6118 DDHMRRVPI

-6150 TTKAFQ
+6150 TTKAFR
-6156 ENPYGSGLIYNTGD
+6156 ENPYGPGLIYNTGD

-6200 EIEKTLTTRN
+6200 EIERTLTTRN
-6210 QSVVVLL
+6210 HSVVVLL
-6217 LDSKL
+6217 LDSNL
-6222 VAFCCKLESSNNG
+6222 VAFCCKLESLN
-6235 LTVSDGTAGR
+6235 D

-6250 MAQTLANLEA
+6250 MAQALASMEA

-6267 NFMIPKCF
+6267 SFMIPKCF
-6275 IPVSAI
+6275 VPVSAI

-6297 YTQWKTQRNILS
+6297 YKQWKTQRS
-6309 HDPTATTLLPAAQ
+6309 VPVHDATALTLRPTVQ
-6322 APKKSTYDQ
+6322 APEKSTYEQ
-6331 QVPPQQQ
+6331 QVPSQQHGRPQ
-6338 RSLDIDW
+6338 DIDW

-6356 LPYFNPKAPVGT
+6356 LPYFNPKAPLGT
-6368 KPRRQ
+6368 QPRRQ
-6373 LFVFFAITGTSKQ
+6373 IFAFFAITGTSKQ

-6391 PYLPAFDL
+6391 PYLPSFNL

-6407 HQPDHYNSLQAMA
+6407 HQPDYYSSLQAMA
-6420 AEHSALIRRQ
+6420 VEHSALIRRQ

-6451 ANELRQLGEDDV
+6451 ANELRQLGENDI

-6476 PTRPGGVTDAECEQ
+6476 PTRPGGVTDAECEK

-6499 ATTAGPEVIEYRS
+6499 ATAAGPEVVEYRQG
-6512 CLLNQIRHNISL
+6512 LLNQIRHNITL

-6529 PRPFDGDALI
+6529 PRPFDGNALI
-6539 ISRLPNHGEVWDGDE
+6539 IPRLPNQGEAWDDDE
-6554 TNGYGEFVPRARLQ
+6554 TNGYAEFVPQARLQ
-6568 VRTVSAADHFAV
+6568 VRTVTAADHFAV
-6580 MEEEQALR
+6580 MEEEQSLR
-6588 KVGQFIEEFMTAV
+6588 KVGQFIEEFMAGF

>member
-1 MYSTITDKNAAL
+1 ML
-13 TSDLCINSLFTVV
+13 TNT
-26 ASQYGNSLA
+26 
-35 INFENVDRLTYR
+35 
-47 QVSQYVSLLADDL
+47 
-60 KYHISHGQLVAV
+60 
-72 LLPRSP
+72 
-78 AQVIA
+78 
-83 ILAILKLGAVYVPIN
+83 
-98 PELPTARVGS
+98 
-108 LISSVPIEISIC
+108 SS
-120 LAETE
+120 
-125 HQLPHKVLP
+125 
-134 LTLSGKYGHES
+134 
-145 RLKFPSSHRDTKNR
+145 
-159 LRITSDDLAT
+159 
-169 VLFTS
+169 
-174 GSTGQPKAV
+174 
-183 KLTHK
+183 
-188 NLIPQAKFLARELG
+188 
-202 LDSSRSVFQFSSCS
+202 
-216 FDVHLLDILSALLS
+216 
-230 GAELHQASQS
+230 
-240 AILTDLE
+240 
-247 GQIMSFNSD
+247 
-256 TIQLTPSVISTLQPH
+256 
-271 NIPSLRYMV
+271 
-280 TCGEACTEEIV
+280 
-291 NTWGP
+291 
-296 CEAPTTSVKRLRP
+296 
-309 GTSPSCVGK
+309 
-318 PPSYANIAV
+318 
-327 VNERGQSLPSGHVG
+327 
-341 EVLAYGE
+341 
-348 TVSQGY
+348 
-354 FNGEVQEKFM
+354 
-364 RTVQST
+364 
-370 TGATPS
+370 
-376 SGWYATGDFG
+376 
-386 LIDDIGELHLR
+386 
-397 GRADDQ
+397 
-403 IKISGQ
+403 IK

-417 QVIQGIPGCG
+417 QVIHGIPSCG

-434 TINQRAGLYAVV
+434 TVNQRAGLYAVV
-446 STDPAFGQPG
+446 STDPGFGQPG
-456 NKIVIADGHGS
+456 NKIVVADGYGN

-472 FASCRAN
+472 FTSCRAN

-485 PQVITVKSLPRNV
+485 PQVIIVKSLPRNV

-510 LSSRHT
+510 LSSLHT
-516 LDEMRLDKSEQLS
+516 LGEMRLDKSEQLS

-587 TIESIANQMESVS
+587 TIESIANQIDSVS
-600 GVCTSHA
+600 GVCTSHT
-607 SEPMPTNV
+607 SEPMPKDL
-615 YVASPGQHSLFRATK
+615 YVASPGQQSLFRATK

-637 TCKVAHEIVGGLDP
+637 TCKVAYEIVGSLDR
-651 SRFLDCLAEKYA
+651 SRFLDCLAEKYT
-663 QHAIFNTS
+663 QHTIFNTS
-671 FVEDETGFKEGNII
+671 FVEDEKGLKEGNIV

-704 QSRRAHSSA
+704 QSRRAHFPA
-713 TSTGVSLLEAVYDW
+713 TSTGMSLLEAVYDW

-738 EGPIAS
+738 EGPVAS
-744 AALYQTDRDANQW
+744 AALYQTDKDANQW

-799 DYSQYATFYRAILE
+799 DYSQYAAIYRDILE
-813 SRGTSDGEW
+813 SRETSDSEW
-822 WRDAFRGYR
+822 WRDVFRGYR

-851 VAADIYWKTLPKMEA
+851 VAADIYWKTLPQREA
-866 TRLAARRG
+866 TRLTARRG
-874 NTANTFGAWLSLA
+874 NAANTFGAWLSLA

-901 LGVPTSTRSVDPRFV
+901 LGVPTSTRPVDPRFV
-916 SVMGYCMTLAVLPV
+916 NVMGYCMTLAVLPV
-930 SLDLDQESLTF
+930 SLDFDQESLVF

-960 DILSWFAEENQTENT
+960 DILSWLAEENQTDNT
-975 ANIDA
+975 ANVDA

-990 SLDLGNSGL
+990 PLDLGNSGL
-999 DYKKLADATGGS
+999 HYKKLADATGGS
-1011 HYRLIL
+1011 HYHLIL
-1017 HLDNSGPS
+1017 HLDNSRPS
-1025 IKVGFEYQT
+1025 IRVGFEYQI
-1034 EAFGVKF
+1034 ESFSAKF
-1041 IEALAQ
+1041 IEALAE

-1055 LSCCDERRSVGEIVS
+1055 LSSGDEQRTVGQIVS

-1075 ALQFAVEASTRQ
+1075 ALQFAMEASTRQ
-1087 AGLVLQ
+1087 AGPVLQ
-1093 KLRRRG
+1093 ELRRRG

-1104 LDHIYMTASVNQ
+1104 LDHIYMTASANQ
-1116 SAIAIA
+1116 GAIAIA

-1133 LEWVSGVANKL
+1133 LEWVSGVASKL

-1149 KTGDIVVLFMD
+1149 KTGDVVVLFMD
-1160 KSVEYLVSILALIH
+1160 KSVEYLVSVLALVH
-1174 VGACFVPLDITSTLA
+1174 VGACFVPLDISSTPA
-1189 VNNSKLAILTPTL
+1189 VNNSKLAVLAPAL

-1216 EVYYRKLDASS
+1216 ENYYRKLDASS
-1227 IRRIAISAPPQVDQ
+1227 IRRIAISTPPHVDQ
-1241 PHRHV
+1241 PHHNL
-1246 HEAKTSTAELSAD
+1246 HEAETSTTELSAD

-1273 CFRISHRALVSS
+1273 CFRISHRALASS
-1285 ICSQIEALNISTGH
+1285 ICSQVEALNISTGH

-1331 DQFITSLAVT
+1331 DQFITSLADT
-1341 LRNMAVTHAIA
+1341 LRDMTVTHAIA
-1352 TPTMITAIDL
+1352 TPTMITAIDS
-1362 PSEVPSLQSIILGGE
+1362 PSEVPSLESIILGGE
-1377 PIPSVLYERW
+1377 PIPNALYERW

-1446 GRLFVG
+1446 GRLFIG
-1452 AAEDGKYDQLTSGYI
+1452 AAEEGKYDQLTSGYI
-1467 SPPSANKRLV
+1467 SPLSANKRLV
-1477 NHPTLGR
+1477 DHQSLGR
-1484 LYDTGDIVRYDLQGI
+1484 LYDTGDIVRYDLQGT

-1534 RCAVVISETQPG
+1534 RCAVVISETEPG
-1546 NRALTCFI
+1546 NKALTCFI
-1554 EFSDTNDSITIPSER
+1554 EFSDTNGSITIPSER
-1569 HATITSNILFL
+1569 HTTITSNILLL
-1580 NNTRCE
+1580 NDARRE
-1586 ELAALRDRVSEAL
+1586 ELAALRDQASEAL

-1629 EMASAHGQDTN
+1629 ELASAHRQGTN
-1640 IEAYSSLITQISHL
+1640 IEAHSSLVAQISHL
-1654 QEARD
+1654 HEARD
-1659 DGEVIKSSQSLQC
+1659 DEEIVKSSQSPQC
-1672 SASGPGSSYR
+1672 SASGPVSSYR
-1682 ERLNDELMQ
+1682 EGLNDELMH

-1765 SNMPSSDDEPTD
+1765 SNVPSSDDEPTD
-1777 EASGLTPPSSMP
+1777 EASGLTPPSSMS
-1789 STPASSGYSF
+1789 STPTSSGYSF
-1799 VKLPG
+1799 VKLPR
-1804 ATDFTALSISG
+1804 AADFTALSISG
-1815 QSTPTT
+1815 QSTSIT
-1821 GVDDEEFTGMFRHV
+1821 GVDDEEFTGIFRHV
-1835 ESFMDTS
+1835 ESFMNTS

-1851 GINESEVDVVYPPT
+1851 GIDESEVDVVYPPT

-1872 QQSLLDSNS
+1872 QQSLLDSKS
-1881 GVYHSQPILHLEG
+1881 GVYHSQLILYLEG
-1894 SLQESKLKKAWSA
+1894 SLQETKLRKAWSA

-1926 VPGVAYLAVEFKQNA
+1926 VPGVAYLAVELKQNA
-1941 CTPLF
+1941 RTPLF
-1946 ESHRLLLP
+1946 ESQRLPLP
-1954 SPEMLEDLLD
+1954 SPEMFEDLLD
-1964 HDREVGI
+1964 QDREVGI
-1971 GATTNVHKMTLVER
+1971 GATTNIHKMTLVER

-2016 YSGTLPLKTSKSNA
+2016 YSGTLPLKTSRSNA

-2043 LEGLWRQY
+2043 SEDLWRQY
-2051 LAGVQLPQLLPR
+2051 LAGVQLPQLPQR
-2063 EHVIER
+2063 EHVIMER
-2069 PSHKRIEATLQTAL
+2069 PSHRRIEAALQTAL

-2102 VQLAFALALESSW
+2102 VQLAFALALEGSW

-2128 VTSGRAHMVD
+2128 VTSGRSHMVD

-2160 SLHKC
+2160 SLHNC
-2165 LQNTYKMFT
+2165 LQTTYRMFT

-2188 RCFEKPGCDID
+2188 RCFEKPECDID
-2199 GLLVFENHPDAS
+2199 ALLVFENHPDAS

-2235 FVVVVEPGQAE
+2235 FVVVVEPGQTE

-2271 TILSNIVSQPT
+2271 TILSNILSHPT
-2282 LDECSLSSISCDYHH
+2282 LDERSLSSISCDYHH
-2297 SEKQAAL
+2297 SEKQVVL
-2304 QQAADLSQQSTPQET
+2304 QQAVDLSQQSTPQET
-2319 LVSLFRQCVAKH
+2319 LVSLFRQCAAKH

-2348 LDVLT
+2348 LDDLT
-2353 DKLAIYLSAQD
+2353 DKLAIYLSGQD

-2426 PKLASLATWGH
+2426 SKLAGLAAWGH

-2455 RTCRDAVSLLPTL
+2455 RTSRDAVSLLPTL

-2502 VQRLYN
+2502 VQRPYN

-2555 MDRLQIN
+2555 IDRLQIN
-2562 WIHLTPTVLRTISPD
+2562 WVHLTPTVLRTISPD
-2577 QVPSLKTIIVGGEMM
+2577 QVPSLKTIIIGGEMM

-2601 KQVEIVAAYGPTE
+2601 KQVDIVAAYGPTE
-2614 AAIQVLTFLPSRYP
+2614 AAIQVLTFRPSRYP
-2628 IDEIS
+2628 IDEIT

-2649 EICHMNEPGEIV
+2649 EICHINEPGEIV

-2702 SHMGEDG
+2702 SHIEQDG

-2738 LHADPDVVCSA
+2738 LNADPDVVCSA
-2749 VVTGH
+2749 IVTGH

-2773 LMALCRERLPERLRP
+2773 LMTLCRERLPERLRP

-2806 KGLSTLLN
+2806 KGLSALLN
-2814 NIIASKPGGHN
+2814 NIIASKPGSHHSN
-2825 SSNVS
+2825 NVS
-2830 QNDSATISAVSAIIE
+2830 QNESAKMSAVTTIIE

-2888 QLRSTATAAG
+2888 QLRNIATASG
-2898 IANLVGVD
+2898 IADLVGID
-2906 SPLAVSSDHE
+2906 SPLAVLSDHD
-2916 VVSMTTDEENVSPTR
+2916 VVSMATEKENLSPTR
-2931 ALNEKSMTTFN
+2931 ALSEKSTKTPSR
-2942 KRTGRFLALP
+2942 RTGRFLALP

-2970 VQRVWRFEDVTAD
+2970 VQRVWRFENVTAD
-2983 SLLSGLLDVVNRLEM
+2983 SLLSGLLDVVHRLEM

-3009 GKLYQAVRD
+3009 GKLYQVVHD
-3018 EILVAVQISR
+3018 ETLVAVQISR
-3028 ISQIDMDDLRARF
+3028 ISHIDIDDLRTRF

-3057 VFHLIA
+3057 IFHLIA

-3096 GSSDSCAFEGASSIA
+3096 GSSDRCDFEGTSSIA
-3111 LYAAELANRHDENH
+3111 LHAAELKGCHGENH

-3136 VGIDTE
+3136 RGIDTE
-3142 PRSEGSYDQ
+3142 SRNEGSYDQ
-3151 LSYTQSDDVT
+3151 LRYTLSLPTVEGQKDNVSFVHLLSCFHAILHRYTQSNDVT

-3180 LSNLTHTAFL
+3180 LGNLTHTAFL
-3190 RSRLGSEDSLEDF
+3190 RSRLRNEDSLEDF

-3218 MAINRVASACGLD
+3218 MAINKVASACGLD

-3274 VFAHKDC
+3274 VFAHKGC

-3288 NEQKYDKDDIKVL
+3288 NEQRYDKDDIKIL

-3309 DKRDGTGGQSI
+3309 DKRDFQGGQSI
-3320 SSILSTIIPEDSLF
+3320 SSILSTILPEDSLF
-3334 KKNVSNTKLT
+3334 KRNLSNTKLA
-3344 KQSCELQVPP
+3344 KQACEIQVSPS
-3354 VSDLTPSIEHRT
+3354 SDLTSSIEHRA
-3366 TSMPVDISGGLNQR
+3366 TSMPIDFSNGLNQR

-3391 LCRALGVAVVDR
+3391 LCRALGVTVVDL

-3415 AAMSFIANI
+3415 AAMSFIASI

-3432 ISLRDITS
+3432 IGLRDIS
-3440 CPSIRLLVDTLARKD
+3440 ACPSVRLLVDTLVQKD
-3455 GLQSKCDKAKARFES
+3455 GPQSKYDEARARFES

-3484 IDDQSGLRELGLD
+3484 IDGQSSLRELGLD

-3524 CPTMESLVEHFADRA
+3524 CPTIESLVEHFADRA
-3539 LSETC
+3539 LSETY
-3544 DNESD
+3544 DNKSD
-3549 DGSYVALGKEM
+3549 DGSYVALGNEM

-3599 SLSRVIAA
+3599 NLSRVIAA

-3620 HFDFTDESEL
+3620 HFDFTEESEL
-3630 LQIVDGSERLE
+3630 LQIVDRSERLE

-3651 DKTAAEEV
+3651 EETAAEEV
-3659 TRISREECMREF
+3659 TRISHEECMREF

-3700 VADEQTITG
+3700 IADEQTITG

-3716 VVTGKSCSKETAN
+3716 VVADKSNSKETAN
-3729 VDAGSYV
+3729 VDVGSYI

-3751 AEAQKF
+3751 AEAQTF
-3757 FQKLLVDP
+3757 FQNLLVGP
-3765 EKLHGLSLRPGSESE
+3765 ENLRGLFLRSRSESE
-3780 SYPDAVTINRG
+3780 SYPDAVTINCG
-3791 AIFDYDPVQW
+3791 TIFDYDPVQW

-3807 TPFAAYLFAFQ
+3807 TPFAAYLFTFQ

-3862 GTCSVGETL
+3862 GTCSITETL
-3871 QGFQDCLAKILE
+3871 RGFQDCLAKSLE
-3883 YSDIPFERVLESI
+3883 YSDIPFERLLESI

-3911 VPVGAREKA
+3911 VPAGAREKA
-3920 RTIEPCKGILPEVL
+3920 RTIEPCKGILPGVL

-3950 MTKNGRSKLDMSVEF
+3950 MTKDGKSKLDMSVEF
-3965 NPARISEVEV
+3965 NPDRISEVEV

-3981 YECLLRHIQKLGP
+3981 YECLLRSVQKLGP
-3994 YASLNDIEGTYTDP
+3994 YASLDDIEGTYTDL
-4008 NTFTHLRVATDGTTS
+4008 TTVDHLRAATDGMTS
-4023 ESESHKD
+4023 ESESNTD

-4036 DSRSELQSVSKVPS
+4036 DSRSELQPVSKVPS

-4060 ETTPFADVQIIDQ
+4060 ETTPFADVQILDQ
-4073 ARSRPSATAMIFEN
+4073 ARTRPSATAMIFEN
-4087 ETSITYKEMADMISG
+4087 EISITYKEMADMISG
-4102 LASFLSTRIG
+4102 LASYLSTRID
-4112 PQNMLNQAICI
+4112 PQNILNQAICI

-4170 FIPEKEPLGVEQAS
+4170 FIPEKEPLRVEQAS

-4193 GMLCVDISTPLPM
+4193 GILCVDINTPLPM
-4206 ASKPFNLTTKRLP
+4206 TSEPFNLTTKRLP
-4219 EHLAYVLYTSGSTG
+4219 EHLAYILYTSGSTG
-4233 KPKGVAIQNHALRNA
+4233 VPKGVAIQNHALRNA

-4324 ANELPDVECLDI
+4324 ANALPDVECLDI

-4397 LKQVGVGEVGQLAIG
+4397 LRQVGIGEVGQLAIG
-4412 GHQLA
+4412 GHQLS

-4477 SALNNVLD
+4477 SAVNNVLD

-4497 LGDCLVAIFTDASLQ
+4497 SGDCLVAIFTDTSLQ

-4525 HSLILKLQAS
+4525 GPLILKLQAS

-4569 SLIGELPEEALDGYL
+4569 SLIGELSEEALDGYL

-4589 DEKLDKIDHAET
+4589 DEKLDKIDHAKT
-4601 VVDRSPEL
+4601 VADLNPEL
-4609 PNSSPFQQSRI
+4609 PSSSPFQQSRI
-4620 DEGERP
+4620 DEGERL
-4626 RDNTVGVQIQEIIMQ
+4626 RSNTVGVQIQGIGMQ
-4641 TPEKSECDQIGMAV
+4641 APEKSEWDTCDQIGMAV

-4679 DSISVIKLRSAFT
+4679 DSISVIKLRSVFT

-4720 LHESP
+4720 SHESP
-4725 NGIDA
+4725 TGNDA
-4730 TATERSV
+4730 TATGRSA

-4744 IPIEG
+4744 IPTEG
-4749 PLITTPAPTAGTR
+4749 LLITTPAPTAETR
-4762 IQSAFK
+4762 IQGAFK

-4812 QNPTIMTLADF
+4812 QHPTIMALADF
-4823 LDPTRSIGKDADNVN
+4823 LDPTGSTGSDTDNVN

-4848 KTESQTVSNLVPP
+4848 KTESQMVSNLVPS

-4890 HTFEDFQ
+4890 HTYEDFQ

-4910 RLVVLKSA
+4910 RLVVSKSA
-4918 THEHGKLIGIPNENT
+4918 THEHGKFIGIPNVNT
-4933 NHTYFLTR
+4933 NHTYFLKR
-4941 HLSSVEEL
+4941 HLSSMEEL

-4957 SCLNISSGRICA
+4957 SCLNLSRGRICA

-5019 EWAEYLSN
+5019 EWAEYLSR
-5027 KRQIAAHIPARIY
+5027 KRQIAGQIPARIH
-5040 AREYSSFLTMEQM
+5040 AREYNSFLTTEQM
-5053 KRLPENTEE
+5053 KRLPENTEA

-5070 VDVSALNLRRE
+5070 VDVSALNLRCE

-5123 EELDLTRTVG
+5123 EEFDLTRTVG

-5175 ETAPVDAMITF
+5175 ETAPVDGMITF

-5209 MYQSPTN
+5209 MYQSPAN

-5233 LDIGIFYSTAIH
+5233 LDIGVFYSTAIH

-5259 CIRSMAAESQLN
+5259 CIRSMAAESQLD
-5271 IADMNRIAMGRGAS
+5271 IADMNRIAIGRGAS
-5285 WSPTESL
+5285 WSPIESL
-5292 GTSIDHNSYSIPE
+5292 GTPFDHSTHIVPE

-5319 AWKLNIQDIEKMA
+5319 AWKLNSQDIETMA

-5362 DTNIQ
+5362 DTDIQ
-5367 LLQHAWGVVLG
+5367 LLQHAWDVVLR

-5384 TVFMPLSRQATPNEK
+5384 TIFMPLSPQATHNEK
-5399 SHQSDIELVQ
+5399 SHQSDIQLVQ
-5409 VILKESALPNPLVQM
+5409 IILKANALPAPLVQI
-5424 GKKLKSMQ
+5424 GKKLKPMQ

-5467 SMRLVLAE
+5467 SMRLVLDE
-5475 VRSVYIGQALAPQ
+5475 VRNVYNGQALEPQ
-5488 TTQFSD
+5488 ITQFSD
-5494 IVVSRYEKGGQYTR
+5494 IVVSRFEKGRQDTR
-5508 SNDFWQSQMR
+5508 SSDFWQSQMR

-5526 NPLRANQAQM
+5526 NPLRANKVQT
-5536 EMQKAIH
+5536 ETQKAIH
-5543 ETLIGRHQQFCFPVS
+5543 ESLIDRHQQFCFPVS

-5573 PILFHAAWALTLS
+5573 PILLHAAWALTLS
-5586 TYLSTRDV
+5586 NYLSTRDV

-5615 GPCLNTVPLRV
+5615 GPCLNTIPLRV

-5638 ELVTDAF
+5638 EHVTDAF
-5645 LDMAEHEDLL
+5645 LDMADHEDLL
-5655 SLKQIHG
+5655 SLKQIQG

-5675 TNTPLQSE
+5675 TNTPLKSE
-5683 NMVQSGFHLTLK
+5683 NIVQSGFHLTLK

-5707 NMSCEESTIIVDA
+5707 NMSCEDSTIVVDA
-5720 RMHGE
+5720 RVHGE
-5725 DIDEDQLCRI
+5725 DIDEEQLCRI
-5735 METLGIVLQHVADAR
+5735 MGTLGIVLQHVADAR
-5750 HDTIRPLQA
+5750 RDTIRPLRT
-5759 MNLLETNHHRTIDDL
+5759 MDLLETNHRRMIDDL
-5774 ISGPRFPIQYDGLTC
+5774 VSGPRFPIEYDALTC

-5801 DQSAMELYRKKG
+5801 DQSAVELYRKKG
-5813 QKPIVMTYKTLS
+5813 QKPIIMTYKALS
-5825 TIVELG
+5825 TTVELG
-5831 AKRLQARVN
+5831 AKRLQVSVN

-5851 DKSTEL
+5851 DKSIEL

-5876 DNPPARTKLLVEQ
+5876 DNPPARTKLLIEQ
-5889 ISPSAIICSKETLK
+5889 ISPSAIICSKDTLK

-5918 IAEQLF
+5918 IAEHLF
-5924 NPTTQSSNDGYYL
+5924 SLTTKSSNDGYYL

-5977 AEAIGYGRDDRVFN
+5977 AEAIGYGSDDRVFN

-6008 YSGATLVLAPQAE
+6008 YAGAALVLAPQAE

-6078 RVINAYGPTEAVVIS
+6078 KVINAYGPTEAVVIS
-6093 WKHATASSDPRCI
+6093 WKHATALSDPRCI

-6118 DDHMRRVPM
+6118 DNHMRHVPV

-6156 ENPYGSGLIYNTGD
+6156 ENPYGPGLIYNTG
-6170 LGAYDSNGE
+6170 
-6179 IVYHAR
+6179 
-6185 KDRQIKVN
+6185 
-6193 GRRLELS
+6193 
-6200 EIEKTLTTRN
+6200 
-6210 QSVVVLL
+6210 
-6217 LDSKL
+6217 
-6222 VAFCCKLESSNNG
+6222 
-6235 LTVSDGTAGR
+6235 
-6245 GLNDN
+6245 
-6250 MAQTLANLEA
+6250 
-6260 QAHQMLP
+6260 
-6267 NFMIPKCF
+6267 
-6275 IPVSAI
+6275 
-6281 PLTGNSK
+6281 
-6288 VDQLKLHEI
+6288 
-6297 YTQWKTQRNILS
+6297 
-6309 HDPTATTLLPAAQ
+6309 
-6322 APKKSTYDQ
+6322 
-6331 QVPPQQQ
+6331 
-6338 RSLDIDW
+6338 
-6345 SLREDDWSDYL
+6345 
-6356 LPYFNPKAPVGT
+6356 
-6368 KPRRQ
+6368 
-6373 LFVFFAITGTSKQ
+6373 
-6386 HSILA
+6386 
-6391 PYLPAFDL
+6391 
-6399 IGVENIFF
+6399 
-6407 HQPDHYNSLQAMA
+6407 
-6420 AEHSALIRRQ
+6420 
-6430 QPTGPYLLAGFSF
+6430 
-6443 AGQLAYEV
+6443 
-6451 ANELRQLGEDDV
+6451 
-6463 RVVLIDS
+6463 
-6470 AARERA
+6470 
-6476 PTRPGGVTDAECEQ
+6476 
-6490 FFKVPTTLE
+6490 
-6499 ATTAGPEVIEYRS
+6499 
-6512 CLLNQIRHNISL
+6512 
-6524 HNEYV
+6524 
-6529 PRPFDGDALI
+6529 
-6539 ISRLPNHGEVWDGDE
+6539 
-6554 TNGYGEFVPRARLQ
+6554 
-6568 VRTVSAADHFAV
+6568 
-6580 MEEEQALR
+6580 
-6588 KVGQFIEEFMTAV
+6588 

>member
-1 MYSTITDKNAAL
+1 
-13 TSDLCINSLFTVV
+13 
-26 ASQYGNSLA
+26 
-35 INFENVDRLTYR
+35 
-47 QVSQYVSLLADDL
+47 
-60 KYHISHGQLVAV
+60 
-72 LLPRSP
+72 
-78 AQVIA
+78 
-83 ILAILKLGAVYVPIN
+83 
-98 PELPTARVGS
+98 
-108 LISSVPIEISIC
+108 
-120 LAETE
+120 
-125 HQLPHKVLP
+125 
-134 LTLSGKYGHES
+134 
-145 RLKFPSSHRDTKNR
+145 
-159 LRITSDDLAT
+159 
-169 VLFTS
+169 
-174 GSTGQPKAV
+174 
-183 KLTHK
+183 
-188 NLIPQAKFLARELG
+188 
-202 LDSSRSVFQFSSCS
+202 
-216 FDVHLLDILSALLS
+216 
-230 GAELHQASQS
+230 
-240 AILTDLE
+240 
-247 GQIMSFNSD
+247 
-256 TIQLTPSVISTLQPH
+256 
-271 NIPSLRYMV
+271 
-280 TCGEACTEEIV
+280 
-291 NTWGP
+291 
-296 CEAPTTSVKRLRP
+296 
-309 GTSPSCVGK
+309 
-318 PPSYANIAV
+318 
-327 VNERGQSLPSGHVG
+327 
-341 EVLAYGE
+341 
-348 TVSQGY
+348 
-354 FNGEVQEKFM
+354 
-364 RTVQST
+364 
-370 TGATPS
+370 
-376 SGWYATGDFG
+376 
-386 LIDDIGELHLR
+386 
-397 GRADDQ
+397 
-403 IKISGQ
+403 
-409 RIELGDIH
+409 
-417 QVIQGIPGCG
+417 
-427 RCVVLAH
+427 
-434 TINQRAGLYAVV
+434 
-446 STDPAFGQPG
+446 
-456 NKIVIADGHGS
+456 
-467 LRKEI
+467 
-472 FASCRAN
+472 
-479 LPAYMV
+479 
-485 PQVITVKSLPRNV
+485 
-498 NGKVDVSQIRTF
+498 
-510 LSSRHT
+510 
-516 LDEMRLDKSEQLS
+516 
-529 EYGHQVASIIRKRL
+529 
-543 QQLVPSKDDLLEWGF
+543 
-558 NSMDAVWVIKELHE
+558 
-572 KTGHRVSITELLSHP
+572 
-587 TIESIANQMESVS
+587 
-600 GVCTSHA
+600 
-607 SEPMPTNV
+607 
-615 YVASPGQHSLFRATK
+615 
-630 VFGNKVY
+630 
-637 TCKVAHEIVGGLDP
+637 
-651 SRFLDCLAEKYA
+651 
-663 QHAIFNTS
+663 
-671 FVEDETGFKEGNII
+671 
-685 ARVKQDTCN
+685 
-694 KPRVSFFPFE
+694 
-704 QSRRAHSSA
+704 
-713 TSTGVSLLEAVYDW
+713 
-727 EMSQET
+727 
-733 DLDIE
+733 
-738 EGPIAS
+738 
-744 AALYQTDRDANQW
+744 
-757 LVILTFHHMVIDEY
+757 MVIDEY

-785 AKEPT
+785 AKSPT
-790 AMVTPTKRL
+790 AMITPTKRI
-799 DYSQYATFYRAILE
+799 DYSQYATIYRAILE
-813 SRGTSDGEW
+813 SRGTFDGDW
-822 WRDAFRGYR
+822 WRDVFRGYR

-851 VAADIYWKTLPKMEA
+851 VAADIYWKTLPQREA
-866 TRLAARRG
+866 TRLTARRG
-874 NTANTFGAWLSLA
+874 NAANTFGAWLSLA

-930 SLDLDQESLTF
+930 SLDLDQDSLVF

-960 DILSWFAEENQTENT
+960 DILSWLAEENKAENT
-975 ANIDA
+975 ANVDA

-999 DYKKLADATGGS
+999 HYKKLADATGGS
-1011 HYRLIL
+1011 HYHLIL

-1025 IKVGFEYQT
+1025 IR
-1034 EAFGVKF
+1034 
-1041 IEALAQ
+1041 
-1047 AFTELVVE
+1047 LVVE
-1055 LSCCDERRSVGEIVS
+1055 LSCSDEQRLVGEIVS

-1087 AGLVLQ
+1087 TGPVLQ
-1093 KLRRRG
+1093 ELRRRG

-1104 LDHIYMTASVNQ
+1104 LDHICMTASVNQ
-1116 SAIAIA
+1116 NAIAIA
-1122 TAERNVTYRQL
+1122 TAERNVPYRQL
-1133 LEWVSGVANKL
+1133 LEWVSGVASKL

-1149 KTGDIVVLFMD
+1149 KTGDVVVLFMD
-1160 KSVEYLVSILALIH
+1160 KSIEYLVSMLALIR
-1174 VGACFVPLDITSTLA
+1174 VGACFVPLDITNTLA
-1189 VNNSKLAILTPTL
+1189 VNNSKLAVLAPTL

-1216 EVYYRKLDASS
+1216 ENYYRKLDASS
-1227 IRRIAISAPPQVDQ
+1227 IRRIAISTPPQVDQ
-1241 PHRHV
+1241 PHHNV
-1246 HEAKTSTAELSAD
+1246 HEAKTSTTDLSAD

-1285 ICSQIEALNISTGH
+1285 ICSQVEALNISTGH

-1331 DQFITSLAVT
+1331 DQFITLLADT

-1352 TPTMITAIDL
+1352 TPTMLAAIDS
-1362 PSEVPSLQSIILGGE
+1362 PSEVPSLESIILGGE

-1429 RAFVLDAQYNP
+1429 RAFVLDAQHNP

-1446 GRLFVG
+1446 GRLFIG

-1467 SPPSANKRLV
+1467 SPLSANKRLV
-1477 NHPTLGR
+1477 DHPKLGR
-1484 LYDTGDIVRYDLQGI
+1484 LYDTGDIVRYDLQGT

-1546 NRALTCFI
+1546 NKALTCFI
-1554 EFSDTNDSITIPSER
+1554 EFSDTDGSITNPPER
-1569 HATITSNILFL
+1569 HATTASIILLL
-1580 NNTRCE
+1580 NNARCE

-1607 WIPVKELP
+1607 WIPVKELL

-1629 EMASAHGQDTN
+1629 ELASAHRHGTN
-1640 IEAYSSLITQISHL
+1640 IEAYSSLVAQISHL
-1654 QEARD
+1654 HEARD
-1659 DGEVIKSSQSLQC
+1659 DEEVIKSSQSLQ
-1672 SASGPGSSYR
+1672 SVPSYR

-1691 SLIIAW
+1691 SLVIAW

-1789 STPASSGYSF
+1789 STPTSSGSSF

-1815 QSTPTT
+1815 HSVSTTD
-1821 GVDDEEFTGMFRHV
+1821 VDDEEFTGIFRHV
-1835 ESFMDTS
+1835 ESFMNTS
-1842 ELAQQIAAA
+1842 ELSQEIVAA

-1881 GVYHSQPILHLEG
+1881 GVYHSQVILHLEG
-1894 SLQESKLKKAWSA
+1894 PVQEMKLRKAWSA

-1926 VPGVAYLAVEFKQNA
+1926 VPGVAYLA
-1941 CTPLF
+1941 
-1946 ESHRLLLP
+1946 
-1954 SPEMLEDLLD
+1954 
-1964 HDREVGI
+1964 
-1971 GATTNVHKMTLVER
+1971 
-1985 GPSEYT
+1985 
-1991 LIFTCHH
+1991 
-1998 AVFDGW
+1998 
-2004 STTTLLKQLGKA
+2004 
-2016 YSGTLPLKTSKSNA
+2016 
-2030 EYFTQQLTRDRGA
+2030 
-2043 LEGLWRQY
+2043 
-2051 LAGVQLPQLLPR
+2051 R
-2063 EHVIER
+2063 EHVMER
-2069 PSHKRIEATLQTAL
+2069 PSHKRIEAALQTAM
-2083 LSSDFQARA
+2083 LSSEFQARA

-2102 VQLAFALALESSW
+2102 VQLAFALALEGSW
-2115 IDHKSPTRVGFWT
+2115 IDHRPSTRVGFWT
-2128 VTSGRAHMVD
+2128 VTSGRSQMVD

-2160 SLHKC
+2160 SVHKS
-2165 LQNTYKMFT
+2165 LQATCRMFT

-2180 CVSTPDIL
+2180 CVSTTDIL
-2188 RCFEKPGCDID
+2188 RCFEKPECDID
-2199 GLLVFENHPDAS
+2199 ALLVFENHPDAS

-2235 FVVVVEPGQAE
+2235 FVVVVEPGQTE

-2259 SGSVRRVLDRFS
+2259 SGSLD
-2271 TILSNIVSQPT
+2271 
-2282 LDECSLSSISCDYHH
+2282 D
-2297 SEKQAAL
+2297 
-2304 QQAADLSQQSTPQET
+2304 
-2319 LVSLFRQCVAKH
+2319 
-2331 GQRKALAT
+2331 
-2339 NSSWLTFAE
+2339 
-2348 LDVLT
+2348 LT
-2353 DKLAIYLSAQD
+2353 DRLAIYLSRQD
-2364 KSNSKVVPIVLEKT
+2364 NSNSKIVPIVLEKS

-2426 PKLASLATWGH
+2426 PKLASLSAWGH

-2444 NIQTLLANAET
+2444 NIQTLLANTET
-2455 RTCRDAVSLLPTL
+2455 RTSRDAVSLLPTL

-2502 VQRLYN
+2502 VQPLYN

-2529 IWGSLSSGSCLF
+2529 IWSSLSSGSCLF
-2541 LLHDDELKSDLVGH
+2541 LLHDDELKSDLIGH
-2555 MDRLQIN
+2555 IDRLRIN
-2562 WIHLTPTVLRTISPD
+2562 WVHLTPTVLRTISPD
-2577 QVPSLKTIIVGGEMM
+2577 QVPSLKTIILGGEMM
-2592 VPDLLNTWA
+2592 VPDLLNIWA

-2614 AAIQVLTFLPSRYP
+2614 AAIQVLTFRPSRYP
-2628 IDEIS
+2628 IDEIT

-2649 EICHMNEPGEIV
+2649 EICHINEPGEIV

-2668 AGYEGNGL
+2668 VGYEGNSL

-2702 SHMGEDG
+2702 SHIGEDG

-2717 RIDHQMKVSGM
+2717 RVDHQMKVSGM

-2738 LHADPDVVCSA
+2738 LNADPDVVCSA
-2749 VVTGH
+2749 VVAGY
-2754 GRSIDALVVGRDT
+2754 GRCIDALVVGRDN
-2767 NLNMSR
+2767 NLNVDR
-2773 LMALCRERLPERLRP
+2773 LMTLCRERLPERLRP

-2806 KGLSTLLN
+2806 KRLSTLLDN
-2814 NIIASKPGGHN
+2814 AIASKSGGG
-2825 SSNVS
+2825 SSSLVS
-2830 QNDSATISAVSAIIE
+2830 QHDSAKISAVTVIIE

-2874 LLCTK
+2874 SLCTK

-2888 QLRSTATAAG
+2888 QLRNIATAAG
-2898 IANLVGVD
+2898 IADLVGMD
-2906 SPLAVSSDHE
+2906 QSSGVSSDHDVIFGPSE
-2916 VVSMTTDEENVSPTR
+2916 SIGHVGSSGTLTR
-2931 ALNEKSMTTFN
+2931 Y
-2942 KRTGRFLALP
+2942 
-2952 SQLAMWVAQ
+2952 
-2961 ERLQDTTYN
+2961 D
-2970 VQRVWRFEDVTAD
+2970 VQCSAHVIH
-2983 SLLSGLLDVVNRLEM
+2983 RLEM

-3009 GKLYQAVRD
+3009 GKLYQVVHD
-3018 EILVAVQISR
+3018 KTLVAVQMSR
-3028 ISQIDMDDLRARF
+3028 ISHIDIDDLRARF

-3057 VFHLIA
+3057 IFHLIA
-3063 DGRTVVLH
+3063 DGRTTVLH

-3085 QLFNLIRRASR
+3085 QLFNLIRCASR
-3096 GSSDSCAFEGASSIA
+3096 GSSDLCAFEGTSSIA
-3111 LYAAELANRHDENH
+3111 LHAAQTANRHDENH

-3136 VGIDTE
+3136 IGIDTE
-3142 PRSEGSYDQ
+3142 SHYEGSYNQ
-3151 LSYTQSDDVT
+3151 L
-3161 TIIPIS
+3161 
-3167 SRGMLPPHLCRNV
+3167 
-3180 LSNLTHTAFL
+3180 
-3190 RSRLGSEDSLEDF
+3190 SRLG
-3203 TKQIREGVDFALESD
+3203 VDFSLESD
-3218 MAINRVASACGLD
+3218 MAINKVASACGLD

-3288 NEQKYDKDDIKVL
+3288 NEQKYAKDDIKIL

-3309 DKRDGTGGQSI
+3309 DKSNRQGGQSI

-3334 KKNVSNTKLT
+3334 KKTDSYTKLT
-3344 KQSCELQVPP
+3344 KQACELQVPP
-3354 VSDLTPSIEHRT
+3354 LSGLTSSHEYRA
-3366 TSMPVDISGGLNQR
+3366 TSTPFDISGGLNQR
-3380 AIELQSLVTDS
+3380 AIELQSLVMDS
-3391 LCRALGVAVVDR
+3391 LCRALGVTVVDL

-3415 AAMSFIANI
+3415 AAMSFIASI

-3432 ISLRDITS
+3432 ISLRDITA
-3440 CPSIRLLVDTLARKD
+3440 CPSVRLLVDTLVQKD
-3455 GLQSKCDKAKARFES
+3455 GPQSK
-3470 LIRESLCKSLGIAS
+3470 ESLCKSLGITS
-3484 IDDQSGLRELGLD
+3484 IDGQSSLRELGLD

-3524 CPTMESLVEHFADRA
+3524 CPTMESL
-3539 LSETC
+3539 TC
-3544 DNESD
+3544 DNKSD
-3549 DGSYVALGKEM
+3549 DGSYVALGKDM
-3560 LQRPQQGLASS
+3560 LQRPQDGLASS

-3587 YSLPSAYRVHGV
+3587 YSLPSAYRVH
-3599 SLSRVIAA
+3599 
-3607 LQDIVTE
+3607 DIVTE

-3620 HFDFTDESEL
+3620 HFDFTDEK
-3630 LQIVDGSERLE
+3630 RLE

-3651 DKTAAEEV
+3651 DVTAAE
-3659 TRISREECMREF
+3659 EF
-3671 NLAEGHLVRC
+3671 NLAEGHL
-3681 TAIILPNGEQY
+3681 Y

-3700 VADEQTITG
+3700 VADERTITG

-3716 VVTGKSCSKETAN
+3716 AVTDKSGSKETAN
-3729 VDAGSYV
+3729 VDAGSYI
-3736 DFSTRHHEMLKSNKL
+3736 DFSARHHEMLKSNKL
-3751 AEAQKF
+3751 AEAQTF
-3757 FQKLLVDP
+3757 FQNLLVGP
-3765 EKLHGLSLRPGSESE
+3765 ETE
-3780 SYPDAVTINRG
+3780 SYPDAITINRG
-3791 AIFDYDPVQW
+3791 MIFDYDPVQW

-3807 TPFAAYLFAFQ
+3807 TPFAA
-3818 LLLSFKS
+3818 FKS

-3830 SVLIPATCRGPREQ
+3830 SQ
-3844 NLYGCFINTLPVR
+3844 NL

-3862 GTCSVGETL
+3862 GTCSMTETL
-3871 QGFQDCLAKILE
+3871 RDFQDCLARILE
-3883 YSDIPFERVLESI
+3883 YSDIPFERLLESI

-3902 FDTLFTYHN
+3902 FDTIFTYHN
-3911 VPVGAREKA
+3911 VPAGAREKA

-3950 MTKNGRSKLDMSVEF
+3950 MTKDGKAKLDMSVEF
-3965 NPARISEVEV
+3965 NPDRISEVEV

-3994 YASLNDIEGTYTDP
+3994 YASLNNIEGAYTNND
-4008 NTFTHLRVATDGTTS
+4008 TFNHLTVATNETTG

-4030 TNVTQR
+4030 TSVTQR
-4036 DSRSELQSVSKVPS
+4036 DSQSELQPVSKVPS
-4050 WFHGTPNPIV
+4050 WFHGMPNPIV
-4060 ETTPFADVQIIDQ
+4060 ETTPFADVQILDQ
-4073 ARSRPSATAMIFEN
+4073 AKARPSATAMIFEN
-4087 ETSITYKEMADMISG
+4087 EISITYKEMVDMISG
-4102 LASFLSTRIG
+4102 LASYLSTRIG
-4112 PQNMLNQAICI
+4112 PHNMLNQAICI

-4170 FIPEKEPLGVEQAS
+4170 FIPEKEPLRIEQAS

-4193 GMLCVDISTPLPM
+4193 GILCVDINTPLPM
-4206 ASKPFNLTTKRLP
+4206 ASEPFKLTTKRLP

-4272 DVSVIDIFGTLSV
+4272 DVSVIDIFGTLTV
-4285 GATLCIGRKSWMLAD
+4285 GATLCIGRKSWMLDD

-4324 ANELPDVECLDI
+4324 ANALPDVECLDI

-4397 LKQVGVGEVGQLAIG
+4397 LKQVGIGEVGQLAIG

-4417 RGYLKPPPGAAA
+4417 RGYLKPPAGAAA
-4429 FVDTKD
+4429 FVDTMD

-4440 LTGDCARFES
+4440 LTGDCARFEP

-4477 SALNNVLD
+4477 SAVNNVLD

-4497 LGDCLVAIFTDASLQ
+4497 SGDCLVAIFTDASLQ
-4512 TKGSLKPLSLAGL
+4512 TKDSLKPLSLAGL
-4525 HSLILKLQAS
+4525 RPLIQKLQAS
-4535 VKAKLP
+4535 VKDKLP

-4569 SLIGELPEEALDGYL
+4569 GLIGELSEEALDGYL
-4584 PQAAT
+4584 PQSAT
-4589 DEKLDKIDHAET
+4589 DEKLDKID
-4601 VVDRSPEL
+4601 DLSREL
-4609 PNSSPFQQSRI
+4609 PSSLPFQQSRV
-4620 DEGERP
+4620 DESELLR
-4626 RDNTVGVQIQEIIMQ
+4626 NNKVGVQTQGIDTSDQ
-4641 TPEKSECDQIGMAV
+4641 T
-4655 RAAFHTVLGTKSL
+4655 GTASL
-4668 ENNSNFFSTGG
+4668 ENNSNFFSLGG
-4679 DSISVIKLRSAFT
+4679 DSIS
-4692 KAGLKCKVKDIYQ
+4692 CKVKDIYQ

-4720 LHESP
+4720 SHESP
-4725 NGIDA
+4725 NGIVA
-4730 TATERSV
+4730 TGRSA

-4744 IPIEG
+4744 VPTER
-4749 PLITTPAPTAGTR
+4749 PLITTPAPTTETR

-4768 EILGDRQFPRDASFF
+4768 EILGDRQFPMDASFF
-4783 SMGGDSISVIRLRS
+4783 SMG

-4812 QNPTIMTLADF
+4812 QNPTITALADF
-4823 LDPTRSIGKDADNVN
+4823 LDPSRSTKNSTDSGK
-4838 VLQSSVQSLL
+4838 
-4848 KTESQTVSNLVPP
+4848 SQMVSN
-4861 TPIID
+4861 I
-4866 WFFASQRANED
+4866 RANEN

-4890 HTFEDFQ
+4890 HTYEDFQ
-4897 RAWSNIVEVHPML
+4897 RAWSNIVEAHPML
-4910 RLVVLKSA
+4910 RLVVSKSA
-4918 THEHGKLIGIPNENT
+4918 THEHGKFIGIPNEST
-4933 NHTYFLTR
+4933 NHTYFLR
-4941 HLSSVEEL
+4941 KQ
-4949 PEELSKLQ
+4949 LSKLQ
-4957 SCLNISSGRICA
+4957 SCLNLSSGRICA

-4996 VIWSDLEDLL
+4996 
-5006 QGDSIEPE
+5006 GDSIEPE

-5027 KRQIAAHIPARIY
+5027 KRQIAGQIPARIY
-5040 AREYSSFLTMEQM
+5040 AREYSSFLTTEQM
-5053 KRLPENTEE
+5053 KRLSENTEA
-5062 SGNFMNVK
+5062 SGSFMNVK
-5070 VDVSALNLRRE
+5070 VDVSTLDLRRE

-5092 LVLALSTWQRPRP
+5092 LVLALSTWQRLRP
-5105 PTNQIEL
+5105 PTNQVEL

-5159 QTRKHAMSN
+5159 QTRKHAMSS

-5175 ETAPVDAMITF
+5175 ETAPVDGMVTF
-5186 NYLGQRARTSS
+5186 NYLGQRARTSP

-5233 LDIGIFYSTAIH
+5233 LDIGVFYSTAIH

-5259 CIRSMAAESQLN
+5259 CIRSVADESQAD
-5271 IADMNRIAMGRGAS
+5271 IAGMRRIAVGRGTS
-5285 WSPTESL
+5285 GPSTESL
-5292 GTSIDHNSYSIPE
+5292 GTPIDHSTYSIPE
-5305 CMQDQ
+5305 CMQGQ

-5349 SYMHSYNYEASDT
+5349 SYMHSYKYEASDT
-5362 DTNIQ
+5362 NTDIQ
-5367 LLQHAWGVVLG
+5367 RLQHAWDVVLG

-5384 TVFMPLSRQATPNEK
+5384 TIFMPLSPQATYNEK
-5399 SHQSDIELVQ
+5399 SHHSDIQLVQ
-5409 VILKESALPNPLVQM
+5409 VILKATALPTPLVQT
-5424 GKKLKSMQ
+5424 GKKLKPMQ

-5467 SMRLVLAE
+5467 SMRLVLDE
-5475 VRSVYIGQALAPQ
+5475 VRSVYNGRALAPQ
-5488 TTQFSD
+5488 ITQFSD
-5494 IVVSRYEKGGQYTR
+5494 IVVSRYEKARQDLT

-5526 NPLRANQAQM
+5526 NPLRADQGPT

-5543 ETLIGRHQQFCFPVS
+5543 ETLIDRHQQFCFPVS
-5558 PKHFKDAAHYNHTTI
+5558 SKHFKDAAHYNHTTI

-5594 VFGSVV
+5594 VLGSVV

-5626 CVDWDQNMRQFI
+5626 CVDWNQNMCQFI
-5638 ELVTDAF
+5638 EHVTDIF
-5645 LDMAEHEDLL
+5645 LDMAEYEDLL
-5655 SLKQIHG
+5655 SLKQIQG

-5675 TNTPLQSE
+5675 TNTPLKSE
-5683 NMVQSGFHLTLK
+5683 NIAQSGLHLTLK
-5695 DMDEVTDVPLLL
+5695 DMDEVTDVPVLL
-5707 NMSCEESTIIVDA
+5707 NMSCEDSTI
-5720 RMHGE
+5720 
-5725 DIDEDQLCRI
+5725 
-5735 METLGIVLQHVADAR
+5735 HVADAR
-5750 HDTIRPLQA
+5750 HDTTRPLHS
-5759 MNLLETNHHRTIDDL
+5759 MDLLETNHHRVIDDL
-5774 ISGPRFPIQYDGLTC
+5774 VSGPRFPIEYDGLTC

-5796 ASRSP
+5796 VSRSP
-5801 DQSAMELYRKKG
+5801 DQSAVELYRKKG
-5813 QKPIVMTYKTLS
+5813 QKPVVMTYKALS

-5831 AKRLQARVN
+5831 AKRLRAGAN
-5840 LVPKS
+5840 LEPKS

-5876 DNPPARTKLLVEQ
+5876 DNPQARTKLLLEQ
-5889 ISPSAIICSKETLK
+5889 ISPSAIICSKGTLK
-5903 LLPQIFLENDKCPFI
+5903 LLPQTFLGNDKCPFI
-5918 IAEQLF
+5918 VAEQLF
-5924 NPTTQSSNDGYYL
+5924 SPATQSSNDSYYL

-5977 AEAIGYGRDDRVFN
+5977 AEAIGYSSDDRVFN

-6008 YSGATLVLAPQAE
+6008 YSGATLVLAPQTE

-6058 LCLAGEMATKAVY
+6058 LCLAG
-6071 ERWTPFV
+6071 
-6078 RVINAYGPTEAVVIS
+6078 
-6093 WKHATASSDPRCI
+6093 
-6106 GRPSIGTQIHIL
+6106 
-6118 DDHMRRVPM
+6118 
-6127 GSIGTIW
+6127 
-6134 CSGRQLS
+6134 
-6141 DGYYGRPEE
+6141 
-6150 TTKAFQ
+6150 
-6156 ENPYGSGLIYNTGD
+6156 D

-6185 KDRQIKVN
+6185 KDRQIK
-6193 GRRLELS
+6193 
-6200 EIEKTLTTRN
+6200 
-6210 QSVVVLL
+6210 
-6217 LDSKL
+6217 
-6222 VAFCCKLESSNNG
+6222 
-6235 LTVSDGTAGR
+6235 
-6245 GLNDN
+6245 
-6250 MAQTLANLEA
+6250 TLASMEA

-6267 NFMIPKCF
+6267 SFMIPKCF
-6275 IPVSAI
+6275 VPVSAI

-6288 VDQLKLHEI
+6288 VDQLKLNEI
-6297 YTQWKTQRNILS
+6297 YKQWKTQRSVPVHNA
-6309 HDPTATTLLPAAQ
+6309 TALTRQPAVQ
-6322 APKKSTYDQ
+6322 APEKSTYEQ
-6331 QVPPQQQ
+6331 QVRPQQHGRPQ
-6338 RSLDIDW
+6338 DIDW

-6356 LPYFNPKAPVGT
+6356 LPYFNPKAPLGT
-6368 KPRRQ
+6368 QPRGQ
-6373 LFVFFAITGTSKQ
+6373 IFAFFAITGTSKQ

-6391 PYLPAFDL
+6391 PYLPSFNL

-6407 HQPDHYNSLQAMA
+6407 HQPDYYNSLQAMA
-6420 AEHSALIRRQ
+6420 VEHSALIRRQ

-6476 PTRPGGVTDAECEQ
+6476 PTRPGGVTDAECEK

-6499 ATTAGPEVIEYRS
+6499 ATAAGPEVVEYRQG
-6512 CLLNQIRHNISL
+6512 LLNQIRHNITL

-6529 PRPFDGDALI
+6529 PRPFDGNALI
-6539 ISRLPNHGEVWDGDE
+6539 IPRLPNQGEAWDDDE
-6554 TNGYGEFVPRARLQ
+6554 TNGYAEFVPQARLQ
-6568 VRTVSAADHFAV
+6568 VRTVTAADHFAV
-6580 MEEEQALR
+6580 MEEEQSLR
-6588 KVGQFIEEFMTAV
+6588 KIGHFIEEFMAGF